1 MAVDYEKLRKKAKK
15 RDEEKQKKDAYEYSR
30 SMYEGAKKNRSNVSA
45 NTYKLYYDDYIK
57 NTKAYK
63 NEQKKGINDERKS
76 QLKAVLNMINP
87 LDSVSASEARKNYK
101 SAQKEKEKKQSA
113 YDKLKEEYEALN
125 GSKQKKN
132 LLMSEIGKVGE
143 TLYGNPYD
151 AERKNEVKQI
161 YNKSKQEAYEQQAYD
176 ADIKQKAREETAA
189 KNKNTLSKDKE
200 ISKKAEQAYR
210 YRNAIAEKSK
220 ASGADDMSS
229 AMLNAMGVGS
239 KGQNDINYSQKYN
252 NSLKELQSLINKKGY
267 KDIKAEDLIDY
278 YIANKNNEQQ
288 AKVIKGAEKAAQE
301 HPVIMQAARTLT
313 SPLRAQAN
321 IANTI
326 DMAVNGKSS
335 INGTADFI
343 TNAAYGTRK
352 GLEDKAAN
360 DGLINLA
367 GKKIGPISVNK
378 NNEIEILGNNMG
390 NVNSALY
397 DNIDQMAENVYN
409 SLLFGGGITG
419 GITASGKAE
428 KAKQALINGVFSTA
442 AMGDDISSQLASGS
456 SSGETIKSSVKS
468 ALINFLTEMVGA
480 PLEWADVKGNSTFGK
495 ILVSGLNE
503 GTEEIIG
510 NVVDRTYDQI
520 TQGQLSELSQ
530 LKRSY
535 LEQGLSEQE
544 ADKEVVKSMLAED
557 IFAALQAGF
566 AGAVMSGSEIAPNK
580 IIESTQNNIDNKK
593 LGAEAKAQS
602 NSDIQAIIDE
612 GLSKNKNSKAYKYAE
627 ELQAKVK
634 TSQANGDVLA
644 GASIYDEA
652 DYSKINEKRLGQLQT
667 EIVKEGFKENIATAI
682 EGEKNEDRIN
692 KAISKM
698 VNGFE
703 LSRYD
708 VKVIKDSEKAINAI
722 NEQFGSDFT
731 EKDIS
736 NDSLEA
742 LSTKL
747 KNGYADYSF
756 TYGGY
761 SKYQQRAE
769 NAKNAVLEENTPNVS
784 EYTQKPEETFTAEQQ
799 STNFKYNVNAVAIAS
814 NGNQAAVKIYGRHPF
829 EVSADRSNFK
839 VKTSAGDIDYNNILF
854 ENQTQQVLTN
864 EIINKNFGNSGA
876 NAVYVN
882 FDPNNLKGASV
893 STYVSQ
899 AKMLYDLGV
908 AKPDV
913 PFNEFVMRNPAFY
926 PAVKFL
932 GDKAI
937 NIYRS
942 GQTDAKSYD
951 TYIEE
956 QRKNKKSP
964 TKATRHIEGEYK
976 NISDSDSTIDDVF
989 ISVARKTR
997 VDIER
1002 HSDGR
1007 QGGNGQFI
1015 PSLAK
1020 IIINADGSGEYNALI
1035 HELGEFGLAYNEQ
1048 EYKNVQAAI
1057 RDWYVSY
1064 KGADNFNALV
1074 DAYIDTYTKAEGSKT
1089 RAEAIDELTNDA
1101 VSGLF
1106 STDEGVEQFSK
1117 WLSDNK
1123 TEAEKK
1129 SIIETIADFLK
1140 SVIEKIKSVIAT
1152 SNLQTAARTAMEME
1166 QKRADHIR
1174 KQFLNMLDN
1183 ASENLYG
1190 GVEAENN
1197 TKYSLDSYNK
1207 KQIDSFKNSKK
1218 IELYH
1223 SKEQLQKFVDDA
1235 RQHKNLN
1242 KKMYFGVISNE
1253 MAEYINNETGVDVKG
1268 YNVALRADNILK
1280 IFNSHGNETFEL
1292 SRGQRT
1298 ITDEDILKL
1307 PQLLNNI
1314 DYAEY
1319 AGKYNGMQNSN
1330 NDFINLKSSKDD
1342 TITIGAFKQ
1351 KKYLDLRIHTM
1362 YAKNKGNND
1371 DTANAKALASTS
1383 ETSVGNV
1390 SFNSSISKYSDN
1402 VKKFSLDVDSDGN
1415 ELSPA
1420 QAEYFKDSKVRDDNG
1435 NLLVVYHGTN
1445 NREETETWDAKS
1457 KQWNTEYKIFT
1468 KFKTPDWVDTSGF
1481 FFVDDYNNAGGYG
1494 STVYKVYLYIKNP
1507 LTIECRGQN
1516 YSNINFNGETHD
1528 TYEWAEYAKKKGYDG
1543 VIFRNVVDGA
1553 GYEYFEKPVNEFVI
1567 FNSNQAKNTD
1577 NLNPTSNPNIHFSID
1592 VPVEETRD
1600 LVAIHNTTESKLL
1613 SALELGGLPSPSIA
1627 IMKAQNISAN
1637 NEFGD
1642 ISLVFDKKT
1651 IDPQESNANKVYSSD
1666 AYTPISVKAEHKL
1679 NEKKAWDL
1687 YSKINNLVKQKL
1699 AYKPNASLFHP
1710 DNFKDQVDSAGSIAE
1725 LVNKYKNDYALKEL
1739 YLADKSE
1746 PVRDIVQR
1754 EKKTTLTSEDTDVF
1768 DFLNDNIKD
1777 TLQEIE
1783 NKPLL
1788 PSKLWVER
1796 YDSKIKQSIA
1806 DYYKSLIPGI
1816 SDENIDNIFNN
1827 SGEIKTAFQRK
1838 AFVKKAIDYLKNG
1851 AEKVELVSDDEATHN
1866 LIDDKIN
1873 QKEYESWLN
1882 DLFDGVVEKKGI
1894 WKGNDP
1900 FDESGER
1907 KNWEILYWDYNLENI
1922 VKAMNNQNAQGGNF
1936 LVSNIIGGSA
1946 KKYNNLD
1953 EVRNDESRLQNVN
1966 DEEYNQ
1972 IRNNLYKRFREIA
1985 QSMTK
1990 NDNPF
1995 AVADIIVDGVAKTE
2009 TKSGLANYLKTELK
2023 GWANYSDMAVDDIW
2037 TLVNDIRALPTSYF
2051 EAKPQRAVYF
2061 NEVYTAVIPDNASQ
2075 KLKNALKNAGVSYAE
2090 YKANNEQSRLDVVNS
2105 LEDIRFSRDVNID
2118 EFDEREYTNVKL
2130 SKAEYNKLYSEALT
2144 WDSDKVGKVCH
2155 KYLGGMHYCYV
2166 FDNDYN
2172 LIVLDKDVSKNIHE
2186 RRDINNVNSDR
2197 RNISGRYEIFEDFDG
2212 YNNSSIRYVENRRT
2226 TTNNDKLDKEKIQR
2240 ERDGY
2245 GRGNFEDVNY
2255 DKTSEEKYSRD
2266 VDYAEYAEL
2275 KRENKHL
2282 KEINEVLKHQ
2292 FELTN
2297 GREVST
2303 NSLLIAARKII
2314 KLTPTRMTGVDVEK
2328 EMKSWHTLDTSQ
2340 QFFNAAYDLAQKL
2353 VENEKQLK
2361 YQPTQEEQEML
2372 DYLKNTEIKLS
2383 DKQKEEVSY
2392 YFGSYGK
2399 YKNAARGKI
2408 NITENGIP
2416 LDDLANEMEELFGG
2430 LMPSDNSQDL
2440 PIALLDMVNTYKD
2453 KVIEN
2458 DYGYSKEEYLESL
2471 ANDILSY
2478 YFKTNLYETKADK
2491 NEKRFLSARSKY
2503 AQQISNYQKLLADEK
2518 AKHKKEFSEFRKEQ
2532 IKKNQDYRSNLY
2544 RDTVEYKA
2552 EYRQKQKEKRER
2564 SLLYKSFQKSTI
2576 RLAQLAKQD
2585 KKNHIPNNIVEA
2597 VKGIVNVISFGTK
2610 LDDKIYSKLY
2620 ALDRSFKSLNNNDD
2634 YEKVTEAYNG
2644 YIKNYIEQLQ
2654 TMIGDRNANQ
2664 LTLDELKMVDDLVRT
2679 TVQVCNNVNKIFY
2692 SERNKTI
2699 EQSVSKV
2706 EEELKQVNAKYKIDK
2721 GIIDSIKYGSMKP
2734 EYFFEYLGSDELLKL
2749 YHDVRKG
2756 EDTWAVTID
2765 NSKNYADDVREKYDW
2780 KSWDRKKRYDI
2791 TTSLGDK
2798 LNLNLEQLMAI
2809 YAMSNRKQTLNH
2821 IIHGGIVVTDK
2832 PKSAIQTL
2840 KDKSS
2845 KWNDSLTHR
2854 LSYSDISK
2862 IRSMLSD
2869 EQRNYVRDMV
2879 KYLSTDM
2886 AEKGNEISRRLYDVE
2901 LFKEENY
2908 YPARTAKNYMH
2919 RSSMETIGAKKIIN
2933 SGFTNAI
2940 VEKAKNPLLLE
2951 EFDNVWASHVDEM
2964 ASYNAFALPLENF
2977 DRVYNYHSSNG
2988 DEFSSIRTLVE
2999 NAYGKKATGYISDLL
3014 EDLNGGVVHEAG
3026 SDIVDKLTSIF
3037 KKNAVFASASVAI
3050 QQPSAIGRA
3059 LSIIDTKYFAKTT
3072 FTKRSYDEIK
3082 KYAPVAI
3089 IKEMGYFDT
3098 NMAQSTVDYLNNVD
3112 YKGKEKIAAF
3122 FKDGAFRDEVF
3133 GYTAS
3138 KADEITWS
3146 RIWNACKA
3154 ETKDKYPDLSTEES
3168 LQKAGER
3175 FTEVITKTQ
3184 VYDSVFS
3191 RSALMRS
3198 KNGAVKMATAFM
3210 AEPTTSLNMLVNAA
3224 VQAKRGKFSKG
3235 KATRIVASLVIA
3247 SVINALLQ
3255 SIVTA
3260 ARNDDDDKTYLEAY
3274 LAELIP
3280 NFIDNANPVNQ
3291 IAFVK
3296 DVANIF
3302 KGYDVTR
3309 ADMDSV
3315 GDLVSAVKNL
3325 WSDNLT
3331 PWKKVQN
3338 IAGALGAFIG
3348 WPIEN
3353 VMRDVRSVYNMVHKG
3368 LTIGLGVNK
3377 SALKSATMDSIKE
3390 SLVTDDVLAVFGLE
3404 LFPEKD
3410 KQQMIYEAIKDG
3422 DKEMYKR
3429 IADNVSNP
3437 DNYIKKGLIE
3447 NDERVATAGLAYLDG
3462 DIGTAIKTAKEL
3474 ESDGFDYEI
3483 AYKAIKAY
3491 SSEIQKAAGY
3501 KADSDDK
3508 KYKQSLETLISSG
3521 MDKETVEK
3529 AIDTVEIDEEQ
3540 DSKDSKF
3547 FTNNDLATA
3556 IYKNDLSTLKEMVE
3570 KNKQVD
3576 ISNGKSKE
3584 EAEDSAQNSIKSALV
3599 KGKKEIA
3606 QAGIDYSDN
3615 NIKTMIDV
3623 ADELENNYE
3632 YTTVIKAIKSYYSTM
3647 KSAKEALDDKDNDT
3661 YNQKLKELI
3670 ASGMDKSTVESA
3682 IKKIVVTDSDSQNE
3696 SQLFNEDDLSAAI
3709 ESGDNNTLNKVCES
3723 IKNVY
3728 IANGSSKDEAE
3739 EKLQQKIKKAKYGK
3753 RKTTNVLNA
3762 NNTQQIRSYINE
3774 KVNSYVDSG
3783 KSVKQSANYT
3793 RKSIDGILELRYKN
3807 GNADKKADVL
3817 TIMVKTGLYGDRRA
3831 AKQYADEHYLK

>member
-45 NTYKLYYDDYIK
+45 NMYKLYYDDYIK

-76 QLKAVLNMINP
+76 QLKAILNIINP
-87 LDSVSASEARKNYK
+87 ADGISASEAKKNYK

-176 ADIKQKAREETAA
+176 ADIKQKAKEETAA
-189 KNKNTLSKDKE
+189 KNKNALSKDKE
-200 ISKKAEQAYR
+200 ISKKAEQAYKFK
-210 YRNAIAEKSK
+210 NAIVEKNK

-239 KGQNDINYSQKYN
+239 KGQNDVDYSKKYN
-252 NSLKELQSLINKKGY
+252 DSLKELQSLINKKGY

-278 YIANKNNEQQ
+278 YVANKNNEQQ

-390 NVNSALY
+390 NVNAALY

-442 AMGDDISSQLASGS
+442 AMGDDMSSQLASGS

-580 IIESTQNNIDNKK
+580 IIESAQNNIDNKK

-634 TSQANGDVLA
+634 KSQAKGDVLA
-644 GASIYDEA
+644 GTSIYDEA
-652 DYSKINEKRLGQLQT
+652 DYSKLNEKRLGQLQS

-742 LSTKL
+742 LSAKL
-747 KNGYADYSF
+747 KNGYTDYSF

-769 NAKNAVLEENTPNVS
+769 NAQNAVLEENTPNVS
-784 EYTQKPEETFTAEQQ
+784 EYTQKPVETFTAEQQ
-799 STNFKYNVNAVAIAS
+799 SNNPKYNVNAVAITAD
-814 NGNQAAVKIYGRHPF
+814 GNQAEVKIYGKHPF

-839 VKTSAGDIDYNNILF
+839 VKTSAGDIDYNNISF
-854 ENQTQQVLTN
+854 KNQTQQVLTN

-913 PFNEFVMRNPAFY
+913 SFNEFVMRNPAFY
-926 PAVKFL
+926 SAVKFL

-964 TKATRHIEGEYK
+964 TKTTRHIEGEYK

-989 ISVARKTR
+989 TEVARKTR

-1048 EYKNVQAAI
+1048 EYKNVQSAI

-1106 STDEGVEQFSK
+1106 STDEGVEQFAK

-1152 SNLQTAARTAMEME
+1152 SNLQTAAKDAMEME
-1166 QKRADHIR
+1166 QKRANHIR

-1183 ASENLYG
+1183 ASNNLYNG
-1190 GVEAENN
+1190 TEIEYDTTSIKFSRNIEEYPYDMQTVIKDYLNSVDEKMLGFIDEFNS
-1197 TKYSLDSYNK
+1197 TKKFARHTISEVNK
-1207 KQIDSFKNSKK
+1207 KQIKDLKK
-1218 IELYH
+1218 IIGFDFTGYSNGINTNALKHIEKRHGKNGKADNSMKNKNDLARINYILENYDNVEVVDKS
-1223 SKEQLQKFVDDA
+1223 SKEF
-1235 RQHKNLN
+1235 NNSNN
-1242 KKMYFGVISNE
+1242 KSAQIILFKKKINGTYYLIESAAESKWKKLWVISAYINKNDTVTQVLNDAENVPQSYVRNE
-1253 MAEYINNETGVDVKG
+1253 LASPVSNDNVTQNKASVNNNETKFSLDVDRFSNDLRNAQLYQYDGYECFSKAKELYQRYQSGIANKNNFYVNTLADFKEISKRPKGKPDYVSYYFDKTGKRKISSEYWYNENGVVRGSDHWGEGISSCDWYLDGKARKG
-1268 YNVALRADNILK
+1268 YKRYGEARWEEFTLQTKTVQYDGKEFLTAFDNSYGKNSLGKPIYK
-1280 IFNSHGNETFEL
+1280 IG
-1292 SRGQRT
+1292 
-1298 ITDEDILKL
+1298 D
-1307 PQLLNNI
+1307 
-1314 DYAEY
+1314 DYINY
-1319 AGKYNGMQNSN
+1319 DKY
-1330 NDFINLKSSKDD
+1330 L
-1342 TITIGAFKQ
+1342 
-1351 KKYLDLRIHTM
+1351 KKYTKVENVDIPGT
-1362 YAKNKGNND
+1362 
-1371 DTANAKALASTS
+1371 DT
-1383 ETSVGNV
+1383 
-1390 SFNSSISKYSDN
+1390 
-1402 VKKFSLDVDSDGN
+1402 KFSLDVDSDGN
-1415 ELSPA
+1415 KLTQQ
-1420 QAEYFKDSKVRDDNG
+1420 QAEYFKNSKVRDEDG
-1435 NLLVVYHGTN
+1435 NLLKVYHGTSESFTVFDKTKGRAN
-1445 NREETETWDAKS
+1445 MDIQGMFFSPWELDAKGYGENVNAYYINITNPAS
-1457 KQWNTEYKIFT
+1457 EQMGYKALR
-1468 KFKTPDWVDTSGF
+1468 KFQGQ
-1481 FFVDDYNNAGGYG
+1481 NNAG
-1494 STVYKVYLYIKNP
+1494 VKAREYLES
-1507 LTIECRGQN
+1507 L
-1516 YSNINFNGETHD
+1516 
-1528 TYEWAEYAKKKGYDG
+1528 GYDG
-1543 VIFRNVVDGA
+1543 VNNGDE
-1553 GYEYFEKPVNEFVI
+1553 EYI
-1567 FNSNQAKNTD
+1567 AFNSNQIKLAD
-1577 NLNPTSNPNIHFSID
+1577 NLTPT
-1592 VPVEETRD
+1592 
-1600 LVAIHNTTESKLL
+1600 
-1613 SALELGGLPSPSIA
+1613 
-1627 IMKAQNISAN
+1627 
-1637 NEFGD
+1637 
-1642 ISLVFDKKT
+1642 
-1651 IDPQESNANKVYSSD
+1651 
-1666 AYTPISVKAEHKL
+1666 
-1679 NEKKAWDL
+1679 
-1687 YSKINNLVKQKL
+1687 
-1699 AYKPNASLFHP
+1699 
-1710 DNFKDQVDSAGSIAE
+1710 
-1725 LVNKYKNDYALKEL
+1725 
-1739 YLADKSE
+1739 
-1746 PVRDIVQR
+1746 
-1754 EKKTTLTSEDTDVF
+1754 
-1768 DFLNDNIKD
+1768 
-1777 TLQEIE
+1777 E
-1783 NKPLL
+1783 N
-1788 PSKLWVER
+1788 
-1796 YDSKIKQSIA
+1796 
-1806 DYYKSLIPGI
+1806 
-1816 SDENIDNIFNN
+1816 
-1827 SGEIKTAFQRK
+1827 
-1838 AFVKKAIDYLKNG
+1838 
-1851 AEKVELVSDDEATHN
+1851 
-1866 LIDDKIN
+1866 
-1873 QKEYESWLN
+1873 
-1882 DLFDGVVEKKGI
+1882 
-1894 WKGNDP
+1894 
-1900 FDESGER
+1900 
-1907 KNWEILYWDYNLENI
+1907 
-1922 VKAMNNQNAQGGNF
+1922 
-1936 LVSNIIGGSA
+1936 
-1946 KKYNNLD
+1946 
-1953 EVRNDESRLQNVN
+1953 
-1966 DEEYNQ
+1966 
-1972 IRNNLYKRFREIA
+1972 
-1985 QSMTK
+1985 
-1990 NDNPF
+1990 
-1995 AVADIIVDGVAKTE
+1995 
-2009 TKSGLANYLKTELK
+2009 
-2023 GWANYSDMAVDDIW
+2023 
-2037 TLVNDIRALPTSYF
+2037 
-2051 EAKPQRAVYF
+2051 
-2061 NEVYTAVIPDNASQ
+2061 
-2075 KLKNALKNAGVSYAE
+2075 
-2090 YKANNEQSRLDVVNS
+2090 
-2105 LEDIRFSRDVNID
+2105 EDIRFSRDVNYSYNELIKKPDMKITEID
-2118 EFDEREYTNVKL
+2118 DSIDYKANSISRKNVIETAINNAKEIGRVNENGNVVIYVDDIKTDIIVSKSAIRHSLDRRLSINAPVVINVGNILKNSIRINELVPRNKYIENSYALIGIAKNNNNEPYVVSFVVNRHSNEIQSIDVLYAVNAKKEVAALDEPEFRPINGT
-2130 SKAEYNKLYSEALT
+2130 ALT
-2144 WDSDKVGKVCH
+2144 TSTISISNLLDYVNNYFPDILPESVLK
-2155 KYLGGMHYCYV
+2155 HYGY
-2166 FDNDYN
+2166 
-2172 LIVLDKDVSKNIHE
+2172 SSRPEGNIGE
-2186 RRDINNVNSDR
+2186 SAL
-2197 RNISGRYEIFEDFDG
+2197 F
-2212 YNNSSIRYVENRRT
+2212 
-2226 TTNNDKLDKEKIQR
+2226 
-2240 ERDGY
+2240 
-2245 GRGNFEDVNY
+2245 
-2255 DKTSEEKYSRD
+2255 SRD
-2266 VDYAEYAEL
+2266 VDYADYAEL

-2314 KLTPTRMTGVDVEK
+2314 KLTPTRMTGVDVAK

-2340 QFFNAAYDLAQKL
+2340 QFFNAAYDLANKL
-2353 VENEKQLK
+2353 VENEKQIK

-2392 YFGSYGK
+2392 YFGTYGK

-2430 LMPSDNSQDL
+2430 LMPSDNSQDM

-2491 NEKRFLSARSKY
+2491 NEKRFLKARSKY
-2503 AQQISNYQKLLADEK
+2503 AQQISDYQKLLADEK

-2532 IKKNQDYRSNLY
+2532 IRKNQDYRSNLY

-2552 EYRQKQKEKRER
+2552 EYRQHQKEKRER

-2644 YIKNYIEQLQ
+2644 YIRNYIEQLQ

-2749 YHDVRKG
+2749 YRDVRKG

-2765 NSKNYADDVREKYDW
+2765 NSKNYADDVRKKYDW

-2988 DEFSSIRTLVE
+2988 DEFNSIRTLVE

-3026 SDIVDKLTSIF
+3026 SDIVDKLTSMF

-3098 NMAQSTVDYLNNVD
+3098 NMAQSTVDYLNNID
-3112 YKGKEKIAAF
+3112 YKGREKIAAF

-3146 RIWNACKA
+3146 HIWNACKA
-3154 ETKDKYPDLSTEES
+3154 EAKDKYPNLSTEES

-3210 AEPTTSLNMLVNAA
+3210 AEPTTSLNMLFNAA
-3224 VQAKRGKFSKG
+3224 VQAKRGKFSKK

-3338 IAGALGAFIG
+3338 IAGALGTFIG

-3377 SALKSATMDSIKE
+3377 SALKSATMDGIKE
-3390 SLVTDDVLAVFGLE
+3390 SLVTDDVLAVFGLD

-3422 DKEMYKR
+3422 NNDMYKR

-3447 NDERVATAGLAYLDG
+3447 NDERVAKAGLAYLDG
-3462 DIGTAIKTAKEL
+3462 DIGTAINTAKEL
-3474 ESDGFDYEI
+3474 ESDGFDYEL

-3521 MDKETVEK
+3521 TDKETVEK

-3615 NIKTMIDV
+3615 NIKAMIDV

-3647 KSAKEALDDKDNDT
+3647 KSAKEALDDKDDDT

-3709 ESGDNNTLNKVCES
+3709 ESGDNNTLNKVCEN

>member
-1 MAVDYEKLRKKAKK
+1 MAIDFDTLRKKAKK

-30 SMYEGAKKNRSNVSA
+30 SMYEGAKKNRSK

-76 QLKAVLNMINP
+76 QLKAILNIINP
-87 LDSVSASEARKNYK
+87 ADGISASEAKKNYK

-113 YDKLKEEYEALN
+113 YDKLKEEYETLN

-189 KNKNTLSKDKE
+189 KNKNALSKDNE

-210 YRNAIAEKSK
+210 YRNAIAEKNK

-239 KGQNDINYSQKYN
+239 KGQNDVDYSKKYN
-252 NSLKELQSLINKKGY
+252 DSLKELQSLINKKGY

-278 YIANKNNEQQ
+278 YVANKNNEQQ

-390 NVNSALY
+390 NVNAALY

-442 AMGDDISSQLASGS
+442 AMGDDMSSQLASGS
-456 SSGETIKSSVKS
+456 SSGETIKSSVKG

-580 IIESTQNNIDNKK
+580 IIESAQNNIDNKK

-652 DYSKINEKRLGQLQT
+652 DYSKLNEKRLGQLQT

-742 LSTKL
+742 LSAKL
-747 KNGYADYSF
+747 KNGYTDYSF

-769 NAKNAVLEENTPNVS
+769 NAQNAVLEENTPNVS
-784 EYTQKPEETFTAEQQ
+784 EYTQKPVETFTVEQQ
-799 STNFKYNVNAVAIAS
+799 SNNPKYNANAVAIAS

-839 VKTSAGDIDYNNILF
+839 VKTSAGDIDYNNISF

-876 NAVYVN
+876 NAVFVN
-882 FDPNNLKGASV
+882 FDPNNLKGASM

-951 TYIEE
+951 AYIEE

-989 ISVARKTR
+989 LSVARKTR

-1048 EYKNVQAAI
+1048 EYKNVQLAI
-1057 RDWYVSY
+1057 RDWYVNY

-1106 STDEGVEQFSK
+1106 STDEGVEQFAK

-1129 SIIETIADFLK
+1129 SIIETITDFLK
-1140 SVIEKIKSVIAT
+1140 SVIEKIKNVIAT
-1152 SNLQTAARTAMEME
+1152 SNLQTAARDAMEME

-1183 ASENLYG
+1183 ASNNLYNG
-1190 GVEAENN
+1190 TEVEEKNANALNVEF
-1197 TKYSLDSYNK
+1197 DSSTNF
-1207 KQIDSFKNSKK
+1207 DKNMRYVANMKPVADLTGKEFAKGDTDLVTQVCEYFNSIGNK
-1218 IELYH
+1218 IE
-1223 SKEQLQKFVDDA
+1223 SKYGTIV
-1235 RQHKNLN
+1235 LN
-1242 KKMYFGVISNE
+1242 R
-1253 MAEYINNETGVDVKG
+1253 TGVK
-1268 YNVALRADNILK
+1268 
-1280 IFNSHGNETFEL
+1280 
-1292 SRGQRT
+1292 
-1298 ITDEDILKL
+1298 
-1307 PQLLNNI
+1307 
-1314 DYAEY
+1314 
-1319 AGKYNGMQNSN
+1319 
-1330 NDFINLKSSKDD
+1330 
-1342 TITIGAFKQ
+1342 
-1351 KKYLDLRIHTM
+1351 
-1362 YAKNKGNND
+1362 
-1371 DTANAKALASTS
+1371 
-1383 ETSVGNV
+1383 
-1390 SFNSSISKYSDN
+1390 SSISHGIGRKKAVAFKAVPDVIKNGRIIDYTNNYKNGKKDRAVFAAPLKMNSEEYYLAAVVEIDKDKNSFYLHEVALKNKKDTLPFKTEPRHESGLLSDN
-1402 VKKFSLDVDSDGN
+1402 VSIYSLLNKLQNVNNNDTKFSLDI
-1415 ELSPA
+1415 PI
-1420 QAEYFKDSKVRDDNG
+1420 
-1435 NLLVVYHGTN
+1435 
-1445 NREETETWDAKS
+1445 EETKE
-1457 KQWNTEYKIFT
+1457 
-1468 KFKTPDWVDTSGF
+1468 
-1481 FFVDDYNNAGGYG
+1481 
-1494 STVYKVYLYIKNP
+1494 
-1507 LTIECRGQN
+1507 
-1516 YSNINFNGETHD
+1516 
-1528 TYEWAEYAKKKGYDG
+1528 
-1543 VIFRNVVDGA
+1543 
-1553 GYEYFEKPVNEFVI
+1553 
-1567 FNSNQAKNTD
+1567 
-1577 NLNPTSNPNIHFSID
+1577 
-1592 VPVEETRD
+1592 

-1725 LVNKYKNDYALKEL
+1725 LVNKYKNNYAFKEL

-1827 SGEIKTAFQRK
+1827 SDEIKTAFQRK

-1851 AEKVELVSDDEATHN
+1851 VEKVELVSDDEATRN
-1866 LIDDKIN
+1866 LIDNKIN

-1900 FDESGER
+1900 FAESGNR
-1907 KNWEILYWDYNLENI
+1907 KNWESLYWDYNLENI

-1953 EVRNDESRLQNVN
+1953 EVRNDKSRLQNVN
-1966 DEEYNQ
+1966 DEKYNQ
-1972 IRNNLYKRFREIA
+1972 IRNNLYKRFQEIA

-2105 LEDIRFSRDVNID
+2105 LEDVRFSRDVNID
-2118 EFDEREYTNVKL
+2118 EFDETEYTNVKL
-2130 SKAEYNKLYSEALT
+2130 SKAKYNKLYSEALT
-2144 WDSDKVGKVCH
+2144 WDSDKVGQICYKCFNN
-2155 KYLGGMHYCYV
+2155 KRYYYILNEDYDIKILGVYNS
-2166 FDNDYN
+2166 NDKKGAEY
-2172 LIVLDKDVSKNIHE
+2172 KNVD
-2186 RRDINNVNSDR
+2186 RKR
-2197 RNISGRYEIFEDFDG
+2197 RNISGRHEV
-2212 YNNSSIRYVENRRT
+2212 SENTNGNDRSHNGFVSNGRT
-2226 TTNNDKLDKEKIQR
+2226 ATNNAELNKEEIQR
-2240 ERDGY
+2240 EGDGN
-2245 GRGNFEDVNY
+2245 RTRIVENDDN
-2255 DKTSEEKYSRD
+2255 DNLSEEKYSRD

-2314 KLTPTRMTGVDVEK
+2314 KLTPTRMTGVDVAK

-2353 VENEKQLK
+2353 VENEKQIK

-2408 NITENGIP
+2408 NITENGIL

-2430 LMPSDNSQDL
+2430 LMPSDNSQDM
-2440 PIALLDMVNTYKD
+2440 PIALLDMVNTYKN

-2491 NEKRFLSARSKY
+2491 NEKRFLKARSKY

-2532 IKKNQDYRSNLY
+2532 VHKNQQYRSDLY
-2544 RDTVEYKA
+2544 RDTIQYKAEFRKNFKEEKLKA
-2552 EYRQKQKEKRER
+2552 EYRKRIKR
-2564 SLLYKSFQKSTI
+2564 NLL
-2576 RLAQLAKQD
+2576 RLASLAKQT
-2585 KKNHIPNNIVEA
+2585 KTKHIPNNMVESVRDLCYTVTTDTKFDDKILDK
-2597 VKGIVNVISFGTK
+2597 VKNLNDSFTRLSADKTDTYHYITNLYNEWLMKDLAALENSIGNKTVAMLNSTELSK
-2610 LDDKIYSKLY
+2610 LDDIISMTLTTIGKANKL
-2620 ALDRSFKSLNNNDD
+2620 F
-2634 YEKVTEAYNG
+2634 G
-2644 YIKNYIEQLQ
+2644 Y
-2654 TMIGDRNANQ
+2654 
-2664 LTLDELKMVDDLVRT
+2664 
-2679 TVQVCNNVNKIFY
+2679 
-2692 SERNKTI
+2692 ERNKTI
-2699 EQSVSKV
+2699 EKSVSKV
-2706 EEELKQVNAKYKIDK
+2706 KEEIESISVKQINNRYLRSL
-2721 GIIDSIKYGSMKP
+2721 GYNSMKP

-2749 YHDVRKG
+2749 YRDVRKG
-2756 EDTWAVTID
+2756 EDTWAVTISD
-2765 NSKNYADDVREKYDW
+2765 SKNFANDIREKYNW
-2780 KSWDRKKRYDI
+2780 KSWNFDKI
-2791 TTSLGDK
+2791 TEYKSLLGEK
-2798 LNLNLEQLMAI
+2798 LKFDLQDLMSLYAFSRREQA
-2809 YAMSNRKQTLNH
+2809 KNH
-2821 IIHGGIVVTDK
+2821 ILHGGIKFADTKNKKKSNEYSTHKLSKQDLKYLTD
-2832 PKSAIQTL
+2832 L
-2840 KDKSS
+2840 
-2845 KWNDSLTHR
+2845 LTE
-2854 LSYSDISK
+2854 
-2862 IRSMLSD
+2862 
-2869 EQRNYVRDMV
+2869 EQKAYVRDMV

-2886 AEKGNEISRRLYDVE
+2886 AENGNEVTRQLYDVE

-2908 YPARTAKNYMH
+2908 FPMKVDGDSVKEKSTEVKGSKKIKNSGMTNATV
-2919 RSSMETIGAKKIIN
+2919 EGAKQALILN
-2933 SGFTNAI
+2933 GF
-2940 VEKAKNPLLLE
+2940 
-2951 EFDNVWASHVDEM
+2951 DSVWAGHVDEM
-2964 ASYNAFALPLENF
+2964 AKYHAFTLPLENF
-2977 DRVYNYHSSNG
+2977 DKVYNYSDIDDSDNLT
-2988 DEFSSIRTLVE
+2988 SIKEKIE
-2999 NAYGKKATGYISDLL
+2999 NNYGNEAISYISKLI
-3014 EDLNGGVVHEAG
+3014 ENINGGVVREPG
-3026 SDIVDKLTSIF
+3026 TDIADKFVSMF

-3122 FKDGAFRDEVF
+3122 FKDGAYRDEVF
-3133 GYTAS
+3133 GYVAS

-3146 RIWNACKA
+3146 HIWNACKA

-3210 AEPTTSLNMLVNAA
+3210 AEPTTSLNMLFNAT
-3224 VQAKRGKFSKG
+3224 VQAKRGKFSKK
-3235 KATRIVASLVIA
+3235 KASRIVASLVIA

-3260 ARNDDDDKTYLEAY
+3260 ARNDDDDKTYAEKY
-3274 LAELIP
+3274 IAELIP

-3291 IAFVK
+3291 IAFLK
-3296 DVANIF
+3296 DAISVF
-3302 KGYDVTR
+3302 QGYDVTR
-3309 ADMDSV
+3309 ADMSV
-3315 GDLVSAVKNL
+3315 FSDLYNSIHNL
-3325 WSDNLT
+3325 NSDNLT
-3331 PWKKVQN
+3331 YTQK
-3338 IAGALGAFIG
+3338 IESLAGSIGAFFG
-3348 WPIEN
+3348 LPIKNVIRDINSVEN
-3353 VMRDVRSVYNMVHKG
+3353 VIKG
-3368 LTIGLGVNK
+3368 AKNGNSFNLSMAK
-3377 SALKSATMDSIKE
+3377 EATQSEIKE
-3390 SLVTDDVLAVFGLE
+3390 ALLTDDVLAVFGLD

-3422 DKEMYKR
+3422 NNEMYKR

-3462 DIGTAIKTAKEL
+3462 DIGTAINTAKEL
-3474 ESDGFDYEI
+3474 ESDGFDYEL

-3508 KYKQSLETLISSG
+3508 KYKQSLEMLISSG
-3521 MDKETVEK
+3521 TDKETVEK
-3529 AIDTVEIDEEQ
+3529 AIDTVETDEEQ
-3540 DSKDSKF
+3540 DSKDSKLYNK
-3547 FTNNDLATA
+3547 TDLINALNSGDKSVLKTVIDSNIAT
-3556 IYKNDLSTLKEMVE
+3556 
-3570 KNKQVD
+3570 D
-3576 ISNGKSKE
+3576 ISNGKTKT
-3584 EAEDSAQNSIKSALV
+3584 EAERSIKSSLKSAF
-3599 KGKKEIA
+3599 KEEYLA
-3606 QAGIDYSDN
+3606 ADN
-3615 NIKTMIDV
+3615 SKRSQIKTKLKSTGYFD
-3623 ADELENNYE
+3623 DEDFTNWEASSYNTEAMVEAFKSNDTKNIRNY
-3632 YTTVIKAIKSYYSTM
+3632 VDNRIKA
-3647 KSAKEALDDKDNDT
+3647 
-3661 YNQKLKELI
+3661 
-3670 ASGMDKSTVESA
+3670 
-3682 IKKIVVTDSDSQNE
+3682 
-3696 SQLFNEDDLSAAI
+3696 
-3709 ESGDNNTLNKVCES
+3709 KV
-3723 IKNVY
+3723 
-3728 IANGSSKDEAE
+3728 ANGMTQDNAVFGIRTSITN
-3739 EKLQQKIKKAKYGK
+3739 QYKAKF
-3753 RKTTNVLNA
+3753 
-3762 NNTQQIRSYINE
+3762 I
-3774 KVNSYVDSG
+3774 
-3783 KSVKQSANYT
+3783 
-3793 RKSIDGILELRYKN
+3793 N
-3807 GNADKKADVL
+3807 GNADEKAKII
-3817 TIMVKTGLYGDRRA
+3817 TIMTKTGLYGNRTDVINYIN
-3831 AKQYADEHYLK
+3831 KYWLK

>member
-1 MAVDYEKLRKKAKK
+1 MAIDFDTLRKKAKK

-30 SMYEGAKKNRSNVSA
+30 SMYEGAKNNRSNVSA

-113 YDKLKEEYEALN
+113 YDKLKEEYETLN

-176 ADIKQKAREETAA
+176 ADIKQKAREETSA
-189 KNKNTLSKDKE
+189 KNKNALSKDKE
-200 ISKKAEQAYR
+200 ISKKAEQAYKFK
-210 YRNAIAEKSK
+210 NAIVEKNK

-229 AMLNAMGVGS
+229 AMLNVMGVGS
-239 KGQNDINYSQKYN
+239 KGKNDVDYSKKYN
-252 NSLKELQSLINKKGY
+252 DSLKELQSLINKKGY

-278 YIANKNNEQQ
+278 YVANKNNEQQ

-442 AMGDDISSQLASGS
+442 AMGDDISSQLESGS

-566 AGAVMSGSEIAPNK
+566 AGAVMSGSEIAPNN
-580 IIESTQNNIDNKK
+580 IIESAQNNIDNKK

-634 TSQANGDVLA
+634 KNQANGDVLA

-652 DYSKINEKRLGQLQT
+652 DYSKLNEKRLGQLQS

-692 KAISKM
+692 KVINKM

-742 LSTKL
+742 LSAKL
-747 KNGYADYSF
+747 KNGYTDYSF

-769 NAKNAVLEENTPNVS
+769 NAQNAVLEENTPNVS
-784 EYTQKPEETFTAEQQ
+784 EYTQKPAETLTAEQQ
-799 STNFKYNVNAVAIAS
+799 SNDLKYNVNAVAIAS

-829 EVSADRSNFK
+829 EVSADRSNIK
-839 VKTSAGDIDYNNILF
+839 LKTSAGDIDYNNISF

-951 TYIEE
+951 AYIEE

-989 ISVARKTR
+989 TEVARKTR

-1048 EYKNVQAAI
+1048 EYKNVQSAI

-1064 KGADNFNALV
+1064 KGADNFNSLV

-1106 STDEGVEQFSK
+1106 STDEGVEQFAK

-1152 SNLQTAARTAMEME
+1152 SNLQTAARNAMEME

-1174 KQFLNMLDN
+1174 KQFLDMLDN
-1183 ASENLYG
+1183 ASNNLYNGTEVEENTKNSIKVTRSMPIERQVEEIINGKLNGSNSLYIGNVNSIVNNDLPFAMHSGDLKKSNRNKANNPHYAAHGISIGWLKKINENLSKAVMYVDNG
-1190 GVEAENN
+1190 EKITFITNTQMKDTNGNDSIIVAGVWLNQKIDNDSVNLVKSIYA
-1197 TKYSLDSYNK
+1197 LDSAKIRIANFAQKGTLVIENK
-1207 KQIDSFKNSKK
+1207 
-1218 IELYH
+1218 
-1223 SKEQLQKFVDDA
+1223 
-1235 RQHKNLN
+1235 N
-1242 KKMYFGVISNE
+1242 KADKTLHALGFNTSQRERIISLAKDNI
-1253 MAEYINNETGVDVKG
+1253 ANNASNVNNNET
-1268 YNVALRADNILK
+1268 
-1280 IFNSHGNETFEL
+1280 
-1292 SRGQRT
+1292 
-1298 ITDEDILKL
+1298 
-1307 PQLLNNI
+1307 
-1314 DYAEY
+1314 
-1319 AGKYNGMQNSN
+1319 
-1330 NDFINLKSSKDD
+1330 
-1342 TITIGAFKQ
+1342 
-1351 KKYLDLRIHTM
+1351 
-1362 YAKNKGNND
+1362 
-1371 DTANAKALASTS
+1371 
-1383 ETSVGNV
+1383 
-1390 SFNSSISKYSDN
+1390 
-1402 VKKFSLDVDSDGN
+1402 KFSLDVDRFLNDLRNAQLYQYNGYELFSKAEELYQRYQSGIANKNNFYVNTLADFKEISKRPKGKPDYVSYYFDKTGKRKISSEYWYNENGVVRGSDHWGEGISSCDWYLDGKARKGYKHYGEAKWEEFTLQTKTVQYDGKEFLTAFDN
-1415 ELSPA
+1415 SYGKNSLGKPI
-1420 QAEYFKDSKVRDDNG
+1420 YKIGDDYINYDKYLKKYTKVENVDIP
-1435 NLLVVYHGTN
+1435 GTDTKFSLDIPI
-1445 NREETETWDAKS
+1445 EETKE
-1457 KQWNTEYKIFT
+1457 
-1468 KFKTPDWVDTSGF
+1468 
-1481 FFVDDYNNAGGYG
+1481 
-1494 STVYKVYLYIKNP
+1494 
-1507 LTIECRGQN
+1507 
-1516 YSNINFNGETHD
+1516 
-1528 TYEWAEYAKKKGYDG
+1528 
-1543 VIFRNVVDGA
+1543 
-1553 GYEYFEKPVNEFVI
+1553 
-1567 FNSNQAKNTD
+1567 
-1577 NLNPTSNPNIHFSID
+1577 
-1592 VPVEETRD
+1592 

-1725 LVNKYKNDYALKEL
+1725 LVNKYKNDYAFKEL

-1777 TLQEIE
+1777 TLQEIK

-1827 SGEIKTAFQRK
+1827 SDEIKTAFQRK

-1866 LIDDKIN
+1866 LIDNKIN

-1907 KNWEILYWDYNLENI
+1907 KNWESLYWDYNLENI

-2303 NSLLIAARKII
+2303 NSLLKAARKII
-2314 KLTPTRMTGVDVEK
+2314 KLTPTRMTGADVEK

-2440 PIALLDMVNTYKD
+2440 PIALLDMVNTYKN

-2458 DYGYSKEEYLESL
+2458 VYGYSKEEYLESL

-2491 NEKRFLSARSKY
+2491 NEKRFQKARSKY

-2518 AKHKKEFSEFRKEQ
+2518 AKHKKEFSEFREEQ
-2532 IKKNQDYRSNLY
+2532 VHKNQQYRSDLY
-2544 RDTVEYKA
+2544 RDTIQYKAEFRKNFKEEKLKA
-2552 EYRQKQKEKRER
+2552 EYRKRIKR
-2564 SLLYKSFQKSTI
+2564 NLL
-2576 RLAQLAKQD
+2576 RLASLAKQT
-2585 KKNHIPNNIVEA
+2585 KTKHIPNNMVESVRDLCYTVTTDTKFDDKILDK
-2597 VKGIVNVISFGTK
+2597 VKNLNDSFTRLSADKTDTYHYITNLYNEWLMKDLAALENSIGNKTVAMLNSTELSK
-2610 LDDKIYSKLY
+2610 LDDIISMTLTTIGKANKL
-2620 ALDRSFKSLNNNDD
+2620 F
-2634 YEKVTEAYNG
+2634 G
-2644 YIKNYIEQLQ
+2644 Y
-2654 TMIGDRNANQ
+2654 
-2664 LTLDELKMVDDLVRT
+2664 
-2679 TVQVCNNVNKIFY
+2679 
-2692 SERNKTI
+2692 ERNKTI
-2699 EQSVSKV
+2699 EKSVSKV
-2706 EEELKQVNAKYKIDK
+2706 KEEIESISVKQINNRYLRSL
-2721 GIIDSIKYGSMKP
+2721 GYNSMKP

-2749 YHDVRKG
+2749 YRDVRKG
-2756 EDTWAVTID
+2756 EDTWAVTISD
-2765 NSKNYADDVREKYDW
+2765 SKNFANDIREKYNW
-2780 KSWDRKKRYDI
+2780 KSWNFDKI
-2791 TTSLGDK
+2791 TEYKSLLGEK
-2798 LNLNLEQLMAI
+2798 LKFDLQDLMSLYAFSRREQA
-2809 YAMSNRKQTLNH
+2809 KNH
-2821 IIHGGIVVTDK
+2821 ILHGGIKFADTKNKKKSNKYSTHKLSKQDLKYLTD
-2832 PKSAIQTL
+2832 L
-2840 KDKSS
+2840 
-2845 KWNDSLTHR
+2845 LTE
-2854 LSYSDISK
+2854 
-2862 IRSMLSD
+2862 
-2869 EQRNYVRDMV
+2869 EQKEYVRDMV

-2886 AEKGNEISRRLYDVE
+2886 AEKGNEVTRQLYDVE

-2908 YPARTAKNYMH
+2908 FPMKVDGDSVKEKSTEVKGTKKIKNSGMTNATV
-2919 RSSMETIGAKKIIN
+2919 EGAKQALILN
-2933 SGFTNAI
+2933 GF
-2940 VEKAKNPLLLE
+2940 
-2951 EFDNVWASHVDEM
+2951 DSVWAGHVDEM
-2964 ASYNAFALPLENF
+2964 AKYHAFTLPLENF
-2977 DRVYNYHSSNG
+2977 DKVYNYSDIDDSDNLT
-2988 DEFSSIRTLVE
+2988 SIKEKIE
-2999 NAYGKKATGYISDLL
+2999 NNYGNEAISYISKLI
-3014 EDLNGGVVHEAG
+3014 ENINGGVVREPG
-3026 SDIVDKLTSIF
+3026 TDIADKFVSMF

-3098 NMAQSTVDYLNNVD
+3098 NMAQSTVDYLNNID

-3146 RIWNACKA
+3146 HIWNACKA
-3154 ETKDKYPDLSTEES
+3154 ETKDKYPNLSTEES

-3198 KNGAVKMATAFM
+3198 KNGTVKMATAFM
-3210 AEPTTSLNMLVNAA
+3210 AEPTTSLNMLFNAT
-3224 VQAKRGKFSKG
+3224 VQAKRGKFSKK

-3260 ARNDDDDKTYLEAY
+3260 ARNDDDDKTYAEKY
-3274 LAELIP
+3274 IAELIP
-3280 NFIDNANPVNQ
+3280 NFIDNANPINQ
-3291 IAFVK
+3291 IAFIK
-3296 DVANIF
+3296 DAISVF
-3302 KGYDVTR
+3302 QGYDVTR
-3309 ADMDSV
+3309 ADMSV
-3315 GDLVSAVKNL
+3315 FSDLYNSIHNL
-3325 WSDNLT
+3325 NSDNLT
-3331 PWKKVQN
+3331 YTQK
-3338 IAGALGAFIG
+3338 IESLAGSIGAFFG
-3348 WPIEN
+3348 LPIKNVIRDINSVEN
-3353 VMRDVRSVYNMVHKG
+3353 VIKG
-3368 LTIGLGVNK
+3368 AKNGNSFNPSMAK
-3377 SALKSATMDSIKE
+3377 EAAQPEIKE
-3390 SLVTDDVLAVFGLE
+3390 ALLTDDVLAVFGLD

-3410 KQQMIYEAIKDG
+3410 KQQMIYEAIMDG
-3422 DKEMYKR
+3422 NNDMYKR
-3429 IADNVSNP
+3429 IADNVSDP

-3462 DIGTAIKTAKEL
+3462 DIGTAINTAKEL

-3483 AYKAIKAY
+3483 AYKAIKSY

-3501 KADSDDK
+3501 KADSDEK

-3521 MDKETVEK
+3521 TDKETVEK

-3540 DSKDSKF
+3540 DSKDSKLYNK
-3547 FTNNDLATA
+3547 TDLINALNSGDKSILKTVIDGNIAT
-3556 IYKNDLSTLKEMVE
+3556 
-3570 KNKQVD
+3570 D
-3576 ISNGKSKE
+3576 ISNGKTKT
-3584 EAEDSAQNSIKSALV
+3584 EAEKSIKSSLKSAF
-3599 KGKKEIA
+3599 KEEYLA
-3606 QAGIDYSDN
+3606 ADN
-3615 NIKTMIDV
+3615 SKRSQIKTKLKSTGYFD
-3623 ADELENNYE
+3623 DEDFTNWEASSYNTEAMVEAFKSNDTKSIRNY
-3632 YTTVIKAIKSYYSTM
+3632 VDNRIKAKVANGMTQ
-3647 KSAKEALDDKDNDT
+3647 DNAVFGIRT
-3661 YNQKLKELI
+3661 
-3670 ASGMDKSTVESA
+3670 S
-3682 IKKIVVTDSDSQNE
+3682 
-3696 SQLFNEDDLSAAI
+3696 
-3709 ESGDNNTLNKVCES
+3709 
-3723 IKNVY
+3723 
-3728 IANGSSKDEAE
+3728 IAN
-3739 EKLQQKIKKAKYGK
+3739 QY
-3753 RKTTNVLNA
+3753 KTKF
-3762 NNTQQIRSYINE
+3762 I
-3774 KVNSYVDSG
+3774 
-3783 KSVKQSANYT
+3783 
-3793 RKSIDGILELRYKN
+3793 N
-3807 GNADKKADVL
+3807 GNADEKAKII
-3817 TIMVKTGLYGDRRA
+3817 TIMTKTGLYGNRTDVINYIN
-3831 AKQYADEHYLK
+3831 KYWLK

>member
-1 MAVDYEKLRKKAKK
+1 M
-15 RDEEKQKKDAYEYSR
+15 
-30 SMYEGAKKNRSNVSA
+30 
-45 NTYKLYYDDYIK
+45 
-57 NTKAYK
+57 
-63 NEQKKGINDERKS
+63 
-76 QLKAVLNMINP
+76 LK
-87 LDSVSASEARKNYK
+87 
-101 SAQKEKEKKQSA
+101 
-113 YDKLKEEYEALN
+113 
-125 GSKQKKN
+125 
-132 LLMSEIGKVGE
+132 
-143 TLYGNPYD
+143 
-151 AERKNEVKQI
+151 
-161 YNKSKQEAYEQQAYD
+161 
-176 ADIKQKAREETAA
+176 
-189 KNKNTLSKDKE
+189 
-200 ISKKAEQAYR
+200 
-210 YRNAIAEKSK
+210 
-220 ASGADDMSS
+220 
-229 AMLNAMGVGS
+229 
-239 KGQNDINYSQKYN
+239 
-252 NSLKELQSLINKKGY
+252 
-267 KDIKAEDLIDY
+267 
-278 YIANKNNEQQ
+278 
-288 AKVIKGAEKAAQE
+288 
-301 HPVIMQAARTLT
+301 
-313 SPLRAQAN
+313 
-321 IANTI
+321 
-326 DMAVNGKSS
+326 
-335 INGTADFI
+335 
-343 TNAAYGTRK
+343 
-352 GLEDKAAN
+352 
-360 DGLINLA
+360 
-367 GKKIGPISVNK
+367 
-378 NNEIEILGNNMG
+378 
-390 NVNSALY
+390 
-397 DNIDQMAENVYN
+397 
-409 SLLFGGGITG
+409 
-419 GITASGKAE
+419 
-428 KAKQALINGVFSTA
+428 
-442 AMGDDISSQLASGS
+442 
-456 SSGETIKSSVKS
+456 
-468 ALINFLTEMVGA
+468 
-480 PLEWADVKGNSTFGK
+480 
-495 ILVSGLNE
+495 
-503 GTEEIIG
+503 
-510 NVVDRTYDQI
+510 
-520 TQGQLSELSQ
+520 
-530 LKRSY
+530 
-535 LEQGLSEQE
+535 
-544 ADKEVVKSMLAED
+544 
-557 IFAALQAGF
+557 
-566 AGAVMSGSEIAPNK
+566 
-580 IIESTQNNIDNKK
+580 
-593 LGAEAKAQS
+593 
-602 NSDIQAIIDE
+602 
-612 GLSKNKNSKAYKYAE
+612 
-627 ELQAKVK
+627 
-634 TSQANGDVLA
+634 
-644 GASIYDEA
+644 
-652 DYSKINEKRLGQLQT
+652 
-667 EIVKEGFKENIATAI
+667 
-682 EGEKNEDRIN
+682 
-692 KAISKM
+692 
-698 VNGFE
+698 
-703 LSRYD
+703 
-708 VKVIKDSEKAINAI
+708 
-722 NEQFGSDFT
+722 
-731 EKDIS
+731 
-736 NDSLEA
+736 
-742 LSTKL
+742 
-747 KNGYADYSF
+747 
-756 TYGGY
+756 
-761 SKYQQRAE
+761 
-769 NAKNAVLEENTPNVS
+769 
-784 EYTQKPEETFTAEQQ
+784 
-799 STNFKYNVNAVAIAS
+799 
-814 NGNQAAVKIYGRHPF
+814 
-829 EVSADRSNFK
+829 
-839 VKTSAGDIDYNNILF
+839 
-854 ENQTQQVLTN
+854 
-864 EIINKNFGNSGA
+864 
-876 NAVYVN
+876 
-882 FDPNNLKGASV
+882 
-893 STYVSQ
+893 
-899 AKMLYDLGV
+899 
-908 AKPDV
+908 
-913 PFNEFVMRNPAFY
+913 
-926 PAVKFL
+926 
-932 GDKAI
+932 
-937 NIYRS
+937 
-942 GQTDAKSYD
+942 
-951 TYIEE
+951 
-956 QRKNKKSP
+956 
-964 TKATRHIEGEYK
+964 
-976 NISDSDSTIDDVF
+976 
-989 ISVARKTR
+989 
-997 VDIER
+997 
-1002 HSDGR
+1002 
-1007 QGGNGQFI
+1007 
-1015 PSLAK
+1015 
-1020 IIINADGSGEYNALI
+1020 
-1035 HELGEFGLAYNEQ
+1035 
-1048 EYKNVQAAI
+1048 
-1057 RDWYVSY
+1057 
-1064 KGADNFNALV
+1064 
-1074 DAYIDTYTKAEGSKT
+1074 
-1089 RAEAIDELTNDA
+1089 
-1101 VSGLF
+1101 
-1106 STDEGVEQFSK
+1106 
-1117 WLSDNK
+1117 
-1123 TEAEKK
+1123 
-1129 SIIETIADFLK
+1129 
-1140 SVIEKIKSVIAT
+1140 
-1152 SNLQTAARTAMEME
+1152 
-1166 QKRADHIR
+1166 
-1174 KQFLNMLDN
+1174 
-1183 ASENLYG
+1183 
-1190 GVEAENN
+1190 
-1197 TKYSLDSYNK
+1197 
-1207 KQIDSFKNSKK
+1207 
-1218 IELYH
+1218 
-1223 SKEQLQKFVDDA
+1223 
-1235 RQHKNLN
+1235 
-1242 KKMYFGVISNE
+1242 
-1253 MAEYINNETGVDVKG
+1253 
-1268 YNVALRADNILK
+1268 
-1280 IFNSHGNETFEL
+1280 
-1292 SRGQRT
+1292 
-1298 ITDEDILKL
+1298 
-1307 PQLLNNI
+1307 
-1314 DYAEY
+1314 
-1319 AGKYNGMQNSN
+1319 
-1330 NDFINLKSSKDD
+1330 
-1342 TITIGAFKQ
+1342 
-1351 KKYLDLRIHTM
+1351 
-1362 YAKNKGNND
+1362 
-1371 DTANAKALASTS
+1371 
-1383 ETSVGNV
+1383 
-1390 SFNSSISKYSDN
+1390 
-1402 VKKFSLDVDSDGN
+1402 
-1415 ELSPA
+1415 
-1420 QAEYFKDSKVRDDNG
+1420 
-1435 NLLVVYHGTN
+1435 VYHGTSESFTVFDKTKGRAN
-1445 NREETETWDAKS
+1445 MDIQGMFFSPWELDAKGYGENVNAYYINITNPAS
-1457 KQWNTEYKIFT
+1457 EQMGYKALR
-1468 KFKTPDWVDTSGF
+1468 KFQGQ
-1481 FFVDDYNNAGGYG
+1481 NNAG
-1494 STVYKVYLYIKNP
+1494 VKAREYLES
-1507 LTIECRGQN
+1507 L
-1516 YSNINFNGETHD
+1516 
-1528 TYEWAEYAKKKGYDG
+1528 GYDG
-1543 VIFRNVVDGA
+1543 VNNGDE
-1553 GYEYFEKPVNEFVI
+1553 EYI
-1567 FNSNQAKNTD
+1567 AFNSNQIKLAD
-1577 NLNPTSNPNIHFSID
+1577 NLTPTENED
-1592 VPVEETRD
+1592 V
-1600 LVAIHNTTESKLL
+1600 
-1613 SALELGGLPSPSIA
+1613 
-1627 IMKAQNISAN
+1627 
-1637 NEFGD
+1637 
-1642 ISLVFDKKT
+1642 
-1651 IDPQESNANKVYSSD
+1651 
-1666 AYTPISVKAEHKL
+1666 
-1679 NEKKAWDL
+1679 
-1687 YSKINNLVKQKL
+1687 
-1699 AYKPNASLFHP
+1699 
-1710 DNFKDQVDSAGSIAE
+1710 
-1725 LVNKYKNDYALKEL
+1725 
-1739 YLADKSE
+1739 
-1746 PVRDIVQR
+1746 
-1754 EKKTTLTSEDTDVF
+1754 
-1768 DFLNDNIKD
+1768 
-1777 TLQEIE
+1777 
-1783 NKPLL
+1783 
-1788 PSKLWVER
+1788 
-1796 YDSKIKQSIA
+1796 
-1806 DYYKSLIPGI
+1806 
-1816 SDENIDNIFNN
+1816 
-1827 SGEIKTAFQRK
+1827 
-1838 AFVKKAIDYLKNG
+1838 
-1851 AEKVELVSDDEATHN
+1851 
-1866 LIDDKIN
+1866 
-1873 QKEYESWLN
+1873 
-1882 DLFDGVVEKKGI
+1882 
-1894 WKGNDP
+1894 
-1900 FDESGER
+1900 
-1907 KNWEILYWDYNLENI
+1907 
-1922 VKAMNNQNAQGGNF
+1922 
-1936 LVSNIIGGSA
+1936 
-1946 KKYNNLD
+1946 
-1953 EVRNDESRLQNVN
+1953 
-1966 DEEYNQ
+1966 
-1972 IRNNLYKRFREIA
+1972 
-1985 QSMTK
+1985 
-1990 NDNPF
+1990 
-1995 AVADIIVDGVAKTE
+1995 
-2009 TKSGLANYLKTELK
+2009 
-2023 GWANYSDMAVDDIW
+2023 
-2037 TLVNDIRALPTSYF
+2037 
-2051 EAKPQRAVYF
+2051 
-2061 NEVYTAVIPDNASQ
+2061 
-2075 KLKNALKNAGVSYAE
+2075 
-2090 YKANNEQSRLDVVNS
+2090 
-2105 LEDIRFSRDVNID
+2105 RFSRDVNYSYNELIKKPDMKITEID
-2118 EFDEREYTNVKL
+2118 DSIEYEANALGRKNIIETAINNAKKIGKVNDNGNAVIHVDDIKTDIIVSKSAIRHSLDRRLSINAPVVINVGNILKNSIRINELVPRNKYIENSYALIGIAKNNNNEPYVVSYVVNRHSNEIQSIDVLYAVNAKKEVAALDEPEFRPINGT
-2130 SKAEYNKLYSEALT
+2130 ALT
-2144 WDSDKVGKVCH
+2144 TSTISISNLLDYVNNYFPDILPESVLK
-2155 KYLGGMHYCYV
+2155 HYGY
-2166 FDNDYN
+2166 
-2172 LIVLDKDVSKNIHE
+2172 SSRPEGNIGE
-2186 RRDINNVNSDR
+2186 SAL
-2197 RNISGRYEIFEDFDG
+2197 F
-2212 YNNSSIRYVENRRT
+2212 
-2226 TTNNDKLDKEKIQR
+2226 
-2240 ERDGY
+2240 
-2245 GRGNFEDVNY
+2245 
-2255 DKTSEEKYSRD
+2255 SRD
-2266 VDYAEYAEL
+2266 VDYAEYVEL

-2314 KLTPTRMTGVDVEK
+2314 KLTPTRMTGVDVAK

-2372 DYLKNTEIKLS
+2372 DYLKKTEIKLS

-2392 YFGSYGK
+2392 YFGTYGK

-2430 LMPSDNSQDL
+2430 LMPSDNSQDM

-2491 NEKRFLSARSKY
+2491 NEKRFLKARSKY

-2749 YHDVRKG
+2749 YRDVRKG

-2845 KWNDSLTHR
+2845 KLNDSLTHR

-3026 SDIVDKLTSIF
+3026 SDIVDKLTSMF

-3059 LSIIDTKYFAKTT
+3059 LSIIDPKYFLTT
-3072 FTKRSYDEIK
+3072 HGSYKKGAYEEIK

-3112 YKGKEKIAAF
+3112 YKGLEKVPAF

-3146 RIWNACKA
+3146 HIWNACKA
-3154 ETKDKYPDLSTEES
+3154 EAKDKYPNLSTEES

-3210 AEPTTSLNMLVNAA
+3210 AEPTTSLNMLFNAA

-3338 IAGALGAFIG
+3338 IAGALGTFIG

-3377 SALKSATMDSIKE
+3377 SALKSATMDGIKE
-3390 SLVTDDVLAVFGLE
+3390 SLVTDDVLAVFGLD

-3410 KQQMIYEAIKDG
+3410 KQQMIYEAIMDG
-3422 DKEMYKR
+3422 NNDMYKR

-3447 NDERVATAGLAYLDG
+3447 NDERVAKAGLAYLDG
-3462 DIGTAIKTAKEL
+3462 DIGTAINTAKEL
-3474 ESDGFDYEI
+3474 ESDGFDYEL

-3521 MDKETVEK
+3521 TDKETVEK

-3540 DSKDSKF
+3540 DSKDIKF

-3615 NIKTMIDV
+3615 NIKAMIDV

-3647 KSAKEALDDKDNDT
+3647 KSAKEALDDKDDDT

-3709 ESGDNNTLNKVCES
+3709 ESGDNNTLNKVCEN

-3739 EKLQQKIKKAKYGK
+3739 EKLQKKIKKAKYGK

>member
-101 SAQKEKEKKQSA
+101 SAQKEKEKKQ
-113 YDKLKEEYEALN
+113 
-125 GSKQKKN
+125 
-132 LLMSEIGKVGE
+132 
-143 TLYGNPYD
+143 
-151 AERKNEVKQI
+151 I

-189 KNKNTLSKDKE
+189 KNKNALSKDKE

-239 KGQNDINYSQKYN
+239 KGQNDINYSKKYN
-252 NSLKELQSLINKKGY
+252 DSLKELQSLINKKGY

-278 YIANKNNEQQ
+278 YVANKNNEQQ

-442 AMGDDISSQLASGS
+442 AMGDDMSSQLASGS

-742 LSTKL
+742 LSAKL
-747 KNGYADYSF
+747 KNGYTDYSF

-769 NAKNAVLEENTPNVS
+769 NAQNAVLEENTPNVS
-784 EYTQKPEETFTAEQQ
+784 EYTQKPAETFTAEQQ
-799 STNFKYNVNAVAIAS
+799 SDSLKYNVNAVAIAS

-839 VKTSAGDIDYNNILF
+839 VKTSAGDIDYNNISF

-951 TYIEE
+951 AYIEE

-989 ISVARKTR
+989 TEVARKTR

-1048 EYKNVQAAI
+1048 EYKNVQSAI

-1064 KGADNFNALV
+1064 KGADNFNSLV

-1106 STDEGVEQFSK
+1106 STDEGVEQFAK

-1152 SNLQTAARTAMEME
+1152 SNLQTAARNAMEME

-1174 KQFLNMLDN
+1174 KQFLDMLDN
-1183 ASENLYG
+1183 ASNNLYNG
-1190 GVEAENN
+1190 TEVEEN
-1197 TKYSLDSYNK
+1197 TKNSVTLGKFADVDINSNEKLEKYGIPNTARTLNDFVNIQKRVISTLDNDNFFNQNNKNIVVNADTDIVVAITKDGIRETLSTEKRYFSLPRK
-1207 KQIDSFKNSKK
+1207 IKTAKIAVIDNLPDMIRYAEVVNENEKN
-1218 IELYH
+1218 YH
-1223 SKEQLQKFVDDA
+1223 SKKGSSFLVLSHPAIVDGENYNVEIKIKKTPVENKFYIHNMNLQN
-1235 RQHKNLN
+1235 KNETVALN
-1242 KKMYFGVISNE
+1242 AKDKIPRGYNNDELSRTDNIANNASNVN
-1253 MAEYINNETGVDVKG
+1253 NNET
-1268 YNVALRADNILK
+1268 
-1280 IFNSHGNETFEL
+1280 
-1292 SRGQRT
+1292 
-1298 ITDEDILKL
+1298 
-1307 PQLLNNI
+1307 
-1314 DYAEY
+1314 
-1319 AGKYNGMQNSN
+1319 
-1330 NDFINLKSSKDD
+1330 
-1342 TITIGAFKQ
+1342 
-1351 KKYLDLRIHTM
+1351 
-1362 YAKNKGNND
+1362 
-1371 DTANAKALASTS
+1371 
-1383 ETSVGNV
+1383 
-1390 SFNSSISKYSDN
+1390 
-1402 VKKFSLDVDSDGN
+1402 KFSLDI
-1415 ELSPA
+1415 PI
-1420 QAEYFKDSKVRDDNG
+1420 
-1435 NLLVVYHGTN
+1435 
-1445 NREETETWDAKS
+1445 EETKE
-1457 KQWNTEYKIFT
+1457 
-1468 KFKTPDWVDTSGF
+1468 
-1481 FFVDDYNNAGGYG
+1481 
-1494 STVYKVYLYIKNP
+1494 
-1507 LTIECRGQN
+1507 
-1516 YSNINFNGETHD
+1516 
-1528 TYEWAEYAKKKGYDG
+1528 
-1543 VIFRNVVDGA
+1543 
-1553 GYEYFEKPVNEFVI
+1553 
-1567 FNSNQAKNTD
+1567 
-1577 NLNPTSNPNIHFSID
+1577 
-1592 VPVEETRD
+1592 

-3146 RIWNACKA
+3146 HIWNACKA

-3521 MDKETVEK
+3521 TDKETVKK

>member
-15 RDEEKQKKDAYEYSR
+15 RDEEKQKKDAYEYSK
-30 SMYEGAKKNRSNVSA
+30 SMYEGATKNRENVKDKTYELYLNDYVNNTLRYKEMPNDETNRQNYRYEYSKRSFDNVKKNRDKYSKT
-45 NTYKLYYDDYIK
+45 TYKLLYDDFQK
-57 NTKAYK
+57 SRKTQ
-63 NEQKKGINDERKS
+63 NESILGKDE
-76 QLKAVLNMINP
+76 
-87 LDSVSASEARKNYK
+87 SVSR
-101 SAQKEKEKKQSA
+101 
-113 YDKLKEEYEALN
+113 
-125 GSKQKKN
+125 G
-132 LLMSEIGKVGE
+132 V
-143 TLYGNPYD
+143 
-151 AERKNEVKQI
+151 
-161 YNKSKQEAYEQQAYD
+161 
-176 ADIKQKAREETAA
+176 
-189 KNKNTLSKDKE
+189 
-200 ISKKAEQAYR
+200 EQAYR

-278 YIANKNNEQQ
+278 YVANKNNEQQ

-390 NVNSALY
+390 NVNAALY

-419 GITASGKAE
+419 GITASGKVE

-442 AMGDDISSQLASGS
+442 AMGDDMSSQLASGS
-456 SSGETIKSSVKS
+456 SSGETIKSSVKG

-566 AGAVMSGSEIAPNK
+566 AGAVMSSSEIAPNK
-580 IIESTQNNIDNKK
+580 IIESAQNNIDNKK

-634 TSQANGDVLA
+634 TSQAKGDVLA

-682 EGEKNEDRIN
+682 EGEKNEGRIN

-742 LSTKL
+742 LSAKL
-747 KNGYADYSF
+747 KNGYTDYSF

-769 NAKNAVLEENTPNVS
+769 NAQNAVLEENTPNVS
-784 EYTQKPEETFTAEQQ
+784 EYMQKPAETFTAEQQ
-799 STNFKYNVNAVAIAS
+799 SDSLKYNVNAVAITAD
-814 NGNQAAVKIYGRHPF
+814 GNQAAVKIYGKHPF

-839 VKTSAGDIDYNNILF
+839 VKTSAGDIDYNNISF

-942 GQTDAKSYD
+942 GQTDAKGYD
-951 TYIEE
+951 AYIEE

-964 TKATRHIEGEYK
+964 TKTTRHIEGEYK

-989 ISVARKTR
+989 TEVARKTR

-1048 EYKNVQAAI
+1048 EYKNVQSAI

-1064 KGADNFNALV
+1064 KGADNFNSLV

-1106 STDEGVEQFSK
+1106 STDEGVEQFAK

-1140 SVIEKIKSVIAT
+1140 SVIEKIKNVIAT
-1152 SNLQTAARTAMEME
+1152 SNLQTAARNAMEME

-1174 KQFLNMLDN
+1174 KQFLDMLDN
-1183 ASENLYG
+1183 ASNNLYNG
-1190 GVEAENN
+1190 TEVEEN
-1197 TKYSLDSYNK
+1197 TKNSVTLGKFADVDINSNEKLEKYGIPNTARTLNDFVYIQKKVLTALNNENFFNQNNK
-1207 KQIDSFKNSKK
+1207 NIVVNADTDIVVSITKNGIRETLSTEKRYVKLPRKIKIAKIAVIDNLPDMIRYAEVVNENEKN
-1218 IELYH
+1218 YH
-1223 SKEQLQKFVDDA
+1223 SKEGSPFLVLSHPAIVDGENYNVEIKIKKTPVENKFYIHNMNLQN
-1235 RQHKNLN
+1235 KNETVALN
-1242 KKMYFGVISNE
+1242 AKDKISRAHNNNE
-1253 MAEYINNETGVDVKG
+1253 LSRTDNIANNASNVNNNET
-1268 YNVALRADNILK
+1268 
-1280 IFNSHGNETFEL
+1280 
-1292 SRGQRT
+1292 
-1298 ITDEDILKL
+1298 
-1307 PQLLNNI
+1307 
-1314 DYAEY
+1314 
-1319 AGKYNGMQNSN
+1319 
-1330 NDFINLKSSKDD
+1330 
-1342 TITIGAFKQ
+1342 
-1351 KKYLDLRIHTM
+1351 
-1362 YAKNKGNND
+1362 
-1371 DTANAKALASTS
+1371 
-1383 ETSVGNV
+1383 
-1390 SFNSSISKYSDN
+1390 
-1402 VKKFSLDVDSDGN
+1402 KFSLDI
-1415 ELSPA
+1415 PI
-1420 QAEYFKDSKVRDDNG
+1420 
-1435 NLLVVYHGTN
+1435 
-1445 NREETETWDAKS
+1445 EEAK
-1457 KQWNTEYKIFT
+1457 E
-1468 KFKTPDWVDTSGF
+1468 
-1481 FFVDDYNNAGGYG
+1481 
-1494 STVYKVYLYIKNP
+1494 
-1507 LTIECRGQN
+1507 
-1516 YSNINFNGETHD
+1516 
-1528 TYEWAEYAKKKGYDG
+1528 
-1543 VIFRNVVDGA
+1543 
-1553 GYEYFEKPVNEFVI
+1553 
-1567 FNSNQAKNTD
+1567 
-1577 NLNPTSNPNIHFSID
+1577 
-1592 VPVEETRD
+1592 

-1725 LVNKYKNDYALKEL
+1725 LVNKYKNDYAFKEL

-1827 SGEIKTAFQRK
+1827 SDEIKTAFQRK

-1851 AEKVELVSDDEATHN
+1851 AEKIELVSDDEATHN
-1866 LIDDKIN
+1866 LIDNKIN

-1900 FDESGER
+1900 FTESGNR
-1907 KNWEILYWDYNLENI
+1907 KNWESLYWDYNLENI

-1953 EVRNDESRLQNVN
+1953 EVRNDKSRLQNIN

-1972 IRNNLYKRFREIA
+1972 IRNNLYKRFQEIA

-2090 YKANNEQSRLDVVNS
+2090 YKANNEQSRLDVINS
-2105 LEDIRFSRDVNID
+2105 LEDVRFSRDVNID

-2314 KLTPTRMTGVDVEK
+2314 KLTPTRMTGVDVAK

-2392 YFGSYGK
+2392 YFGTYGK
-2399 YKNAARGKI
+2399 YKNAVRGKI

-2430 LMPSDNSQDL
+2430 LMPSDNSQDM

-2532 IKKNQDYRSNLY
+2532 VYKNQQYRSDLY
-2544 RDTVEYKA
+2544 RDTIQYKAEFRKNFKEEKLKA
-2552 EYRQKQKEKRER
+2552 EYRKRIKR
-2564 SLLYKSFQKSTI
+2564 NLL
-2576 RLAQLAKQD
+2576 RLASLAKQT
-2585 KKNHIPNNIVEA
+2585 KTKHIPNNMVESVRDLCYTVTTDTKFDDKILDK
-2597 VKGIVNVISFGTK
+2597 VKNLNDSFTRLSADKTDTYHYITNLYNEWLMKDLAALENSIGNKTVAMLNSTELSK
-2610 LDDKIYSKLY
+2610 LDDIISMTLTTIGKANKL
-2620 ALDRSFKSLNNNDD
+2620 F
-2634 YEKVTEAYNG
+2634 G
-2644 YIKNYIEQLQ
+2644 Y
-2654 TMIGDRNANQ
+2654 
-2664 LTLDELKMVDDLVRT
+2664 
-2679 TVQVCNNVNKIFY
+2679 
-2692 SERNKTI
+2692 ERNKTI
-2699 EQSVSKV
+2699 EKSVSKV
-2706 EEELKQVNAKYKIDK
+2706 KEEIESISVKQINNRYLRSL
-2721 GIIDSIKYGSMKP
+2721 GYNSMKP

-2749 YHDVRKG
+2749 YRDVRKG
-2756 EDTWAVTID
+2756 EDTWAVTISD
-2765 NSKNYADDVREKYDW
+2765 SKNFADDIREKYNW
-2780 KSWDRKKRYDI
+2780 KSWNFDKI
-2791 TTSLGDK
+2791 TEYKSLLGEK
-2798 LNLNLEQLMAI
+2798 LKFDLQDLMSLYAFSRREQA
-2809 YAMSNRKQTLNH
+2809 KNH
-2821 IIHGGIVVTDK
+2821 ILHGGIKFADTKNKKKSNKYSTHKLSKQDLKYLTD
-2832 PKSAIQTL
+2832 L
-2840 KDKSS
+2840 
-2845 KWNDSLTHR
+2845 LTE
-2854 LSYSDISK
+2854 
-2862 IRSMLSD
+2862 
-2869 EQRNYVRDMV
+2869 EQKEYVRDMV

-2886 AEKGNEISRRLYDVE
+2886 AEKGNEVTRQLYDVE

-2908 YPARTAKNYMH
+2908 FPMKVDGDSVKEKSTEVKGSKKIKNSGMTNATV
-2919 RSSMETIGAKKIIN
+2919 EGAKQALVLN
-2933 SGFTNAI
+2933 GF
-2940 VEKAKNPLLLE
+2940 
-2951 EFDNVWASHVDEM
+2951 DSVWAGHVDEM
-2964 ASYNAFALPLENF
+2964 AKYHAFTLPLENF
-2977 DRVYNYHSSNG
+2977 DKVYNYSDIDDSDNLT
-2988 DEFSSIRTLVE
+2988 SIKEKIE
-2999 NAYGKKATGYISDLL
+2999 NNYGNEAISYISKLI
-3014 EDLNGGVVHEAG
+3014 ENINGGVVREPG
-3026 SDIVDKLTSIF
+3026 TDITDKFVSIF

-3059 LSIIDTKYFAKTT
+3059 LSIIDPKYFLTT
-3072 FTKRSYDEIK
+3072 HGSYKKGAYEEIK

-3146 RIWNACKA
+3146 HIWNACKA
-3154 ETKDKYPDLSTEES
+3154 ETKDKYPDLSTEER
-3168 LQKAGER
+3168 LKKAGER

-3483 AYKAIKAY
+3483 AYKAIKSY

-3501 KADSDDK
+3501 KADSDDQ

-3521 MDKETVEK
+3521 TDKETVEK

-3556 IYKNDLSTLKEMVE
+3556 IYKNDLSTLKEMVG

-3682 IKKIVVTDSDSQNE
+3682 IKKIVVTDRDSQNE

>member
-1 MAVDYEKLRKKAKK
+1 MAIDFDTLRKKAKK
-15 RDEEKQKKDAYEYSR
+15 RDEEKQKKDAYEYSK

-63 NEQKKGINDERKS
+63 NEQRKEINDERKS
-76 QLKAVLNMINP
+76 QLKSLFNMINP
-87 LDSVSASEARKNYK
+87 LDSVSASEAKKNYK

-189 KNKNTLSKDKE
+189 KNKSALSKDKE

-239 KGQNDINYSQKYN
+239 KGKNDVDYSKKYN
-252 NSLKELQSLINKKGY
+252 DSVKELQSLINKKGY

-278 YIANKNNEQQ
+278 YVANKNNEQQ

-343 TNAAYGTRK
+343 TNAAYGTKK

-390 NVNSALY
+390 NVNAALY

-442 AMGDDISSQLASGS
+442 AMGDDMSSQLASGS

-480 PLEWADVKGNSTFGK
+480 PLEWADVKGNSAFGK

-510 NVVDRTYDQI
+510 NIVDRTYDQI

-580 IIESTQNNIDNKK
+580 IIESAQNNIDNKK

-634 TSQANGDVLA
+634 ASQANGDVLA

-652 DYSKINEKRLGQLQT
+652 DYSKLNEKRLGQLQT

-682 EGEKNEDRIN
+682 EGEKNEDSIN

-742 LSTKL
+742 LSAKL
-747 KNGYADYSF
+747 KNGYTDYSF

-769 NAKNAVLEENTPNVS
+769 NAQNAVLEENAPNVS
-784 EYTQKPEETFTAEQQ
+784 EYMQKSAETFTAEQQ
-799 STNFKYNVNAVAIAS
+799 SDNPKYNVNAVAITAS
-814 NGNQAAVKIYGRHPF
+814 GNQAAVKIYGKHPF
-829 EVSADRSNFK
+829 EVSADHSNFK
-839 VKTSAGDIDYNNILF
+839 VKTSAGDIDYNNISF

-876 NAVYVN
+876 NAVFVN
-882 FDPNNLKGASV
+882 FDPKNLERYGETI

-913 PFNEFVMRNPAFY
+913 PFDKFVMRNPAFY
-926 PAVKFL
+926 ATVKFL

-951 TYIEE
+951 AYIEE

-989 ISVARKTR
+989 IKVAKKTR

-1020 IIINADGSGEYNALI
+1020 IIINADGSGEYNALL

-1106 STDEGVEQFSK
+1106 STDEGVEQFAN

-1129 SIIETIADFLK
+1129 SIIETITEFLK

-1152 SNLQTAARTAMEME
+1152 SNLQTAARNAMEME

-1183 ASENLYG
+1183 ASNNLYNG
-1190 GVEAENN
+1190 TEVEEKNANALNVEFDSN
-1197 TKYSLDSYNK
+1197 TDFDKNIKYVANMKPVADLTGKEFAKGDTDLVTQVCEYFNSIGNK
-1207 KQIDSFKNSKK
+1207 VESKYGT
-1218 IELYH
+1218 II
-1223 SKEQLQKFVDDA
+1223 
-1235 RQHKNLN
+1235 LN
-1242 KKMYFGVISNE
+1242 R
-1253 MAEYINNETGVDVKG
+1253 TGVK
-1268 YNVALRADNILK
+1268 
-1280 IFNSHGNETFEL
+1280 
-1292 SRGQRT
+1292 
-1298 ITDEDILKL
+1298 
-1307 PQLLNNI
+1307 
-1314 DYAEY
+1314 
-1319 AGKYNGMQNSN
+1319 
-1330 NDFINLKSSKDD
+1330 
-1342 TITIGAFKQ
+1342 
-1351 KKYLDLRIHTM
+1351 
-1362 YAKNKGNND
+1362 
-1371 DTANAKALASTS
+1371 
-1383 ETSVGNV
+1383 
-1390 SFNSSISKYSDN
+1390 SSISHGIGRGKAVAFKAVPDVIKNGKIIDYTNNYKNRDYDTAVFSAPIKMGNKDYYVATVVNVNKNSNEYYLHEIAMTNKKEDETLFKTGNSQKTTPSNASSSIYSLLNKLQN
-1402 VKKFSLDVDSDGN
+1402 VNNNGTKFSLDVDSDGN
-1415 ELSPA
+1415 KLTQQ
-1420 QAEYFKDSKVRDDNG
+1420 QAEYFKNSKIRDEDG
-1435 NLLVVYHGTN
+1435 NLLKVYHGTSESFTVFDKTKGRAN
-1445 NREETETWDAKS
+1445 MDIQGMFFSPWELDAKGYGENVNAYYINITNPAS
-1457 KQWNTEYKIFT
+1457 EQMGYKALR
-1468 KFKTPDWVDTSGF
+1468 KFQGQ
-1481 FFVDDYNNAGGYG
+1481 NNAG
-1494 STVYKVYLYIKNP
+1494 VKAREYLES
-1507 LTIECRGQN
+1507 L
-1516 YSNINFNGETHD
+1516 
-1528 TYEWAEYAKKKGYDG
+1528 GYDG
-1543 VIFRNVVDGA
+1543 VNNGDE
-1553 GYEYFEKPVNEFVI
+1553 EYIV
-1567 FNSNQAKNTD
+1567 FNSNQIKLAD
-1577 NLNPTSNPNIHFSID
+1577 NLTPT
-1592 VPVEETRD
+1592 
-1600 LVAIHNTTESKLL
+1600 
-1613 SALELGGLPSPSIA
+1613 
-1627 IMKAQNISAN
+1627 
-1637 NEFGD
+1637 
-1642 ISLVFDKKT
+1642 
-1651 IDPQESNANKVYSSD
+1651 
-1666 AYTPISVKAEHKL
+1666 
-1679 NEKKAWDL
+1679 
-1687 YSKINNLVKQKL
+1687 
-1699 AYKPNASLFHP
+1699 
-1710 DNFKDQVDSAGSIAE
+1710 
-1725 LVNKYKNDYALKEL
+1725 
-1739 YLADKSE
+1739 
-1746 PVRDIVQR
+1746 
-1754 EKKTTLTSEDTDVF
+1754 
-1768 DFLNDNIKD
+1768 
-1777 TLQEIE
+1777 E
-1783 NKPLL
+1783 N
-1788 PSKLWVER
+1788 
-1796 YDSKIKQSIA
+1796 
-1806 DYYKSLIPGI
+1806 
-1816 SDENIDNIFNN
+1816 
-1827 SGEIKTAFQRK
+1827 
-1838 AFVKKAIDYLKNG
+1838 
-1851 AEKVELVSDDEATHN
+1851 
-1866 LIDDKIN
+1866 
-1873 QKEYESWLN
+1873 
-1882 DLFDGVVEKKGI
+1882 
-1894 WKGNDP
+1894 
-1900 FDESGER
+1900 
-1907 KNWEILYWDYNLENI
+1907 
-1922 VKAMNNQNAQGGNF
+1922 
-1936 LVSNIIGGSA
+1936 
-1946 KKYNNLD
+1946 
-1953 EVRNDESRLQNVN
+1953 
-1966 DEEYNQ
+1966 
-1972 IRNNLYKRFREIA
+1972 
-1985 QSMTK
+1985 
-1990 NDNPF
+1990 
-1995 AVADIIVDGVAKTE
+1995 
-2009 TKSGLANYLKTELK
+2009 
-2023 GWANYSDMAVDDIW
+2023 
-2037 TLVNDIRALPTSYF
+2037 
-2051 EAKPQRAVYF
+2051 
-2061 NEVYTAVIPDNASQ
+2061 
-2075 KLKNALKNAGVSYAE
+2075 
-2090 YKANNEQSRLDVVNS
+2090 
-2105 LEDIRFSRDVNID
+2105 EDIRF
-2118 EFDEREYTNVKL
+2118 
-2130 SKAEYNKLYSEALT
+2130 
-2144 WDSDKVGKVCH
+2144 
-2155 KYLGGMHYCYV
+2155 
-2166 FDNDYN
+2166 
-2172 LIVLDKDVSKNIHE
+2172 
-2186 RRDINNVNSDR
+2186 
-2197 RNISGRYEIFEDFDG
+2197 
-2212 YNNSSIRYVENRRT
+2212 
-2226 TTNNDKLDKEKIQR
+2226 
-2240 ERDGY
+2240 
-2245 GRGNFEDVNY
+2245 
-2255 DKTSEEKYSRD
+2255 SRD

-2314 KLTPTRMTGVDVEK
+2314 KLTPTRMTGVDVAQ

-2372 DYLKNTEIKLS
+2372 DYLKNTKIKLS
-2383 DKQKEEVSY
+2383 DKQKAEVAY
-2392 YFGSYGK
+2392 YFGTYGK

-2416 LDDLANEMEELFGG
+2416 LDDLTNEMEELFGG

-2491 NEKRFLSARSKY
+2491 NEKRFLKARSKY

-2532 IKKNQDYRSNLY
+2532 IRKNQDYRANLY
-2544 RDTVEYKA
+2544 KDTVEYKA

-2706 EEELKQVNAKYKIDK
+2706 EEELKQVNAKYKVDK

-2734 EYFFEYLGSDELLKL
+2734 EYFFEYIGSDELLRL
-2749 YHDVRKG
+2749 YRDVRKG

-2832 PKSAIQTL
+2832 PKSAIQTF

-2988 DEFSSIRTLVE
+2988 DEFNSIRTLVE

-3026 SDIVDKLTSIF
+3026 SDIVDKLTSMF

-3072 FTKRSYDEIK
+3072 FTKRSYEEIK

-3098 NMAQSTVDYLNNVD
+3098 NMAQSTIDYLNNID

-3133 GYTAS
+3133 GYVAL

-3146 RIWNACKA
+3146 HIWNACKA

-3210 AEPTTSLNMLVNAA
+3210 AEPTTSLNMLFNAT
-3224 VQAKRGKFSKG
+3224 VQAKRGKFSKK

-3260 ARNDDDDKTYLEAY
+3260 ARNDDDDKTYAEKY
-3274 LAELIP
+3274 IAELIP

-3291 IAFVK
+3291 IAFLK
-3296 DVANIF
+3296 DAISVF
-3302 KGYDVTR
+3302 QGYDVTR
-3309 ADMDSV
+3309 ADMSV
-3315 GDLVSAVKNL
+3315 FSDLYNSIHNL
-3325 WSDNLT
+3325 NSDNLT
-3331 PWKKVQN
+3331 YTQK
-3338 IAGALGAFIG
+3338 IESLAGSIGAFFG
-3348 WPIEN
+3348 LPIKNVIRDINSVEN
-3353 VMRDVRSVYNMVHKG
+3353 VIKG
-3368 LTIGLGVNK
+3368 AKNGNSFNPSMAK
-3377 SALKSATMDSIKE
+3377 EATQSGIKE
-3390 SLVTDDVLAVFGLE
+3390 ALLTDDVLAVFGLD
-3404 LFPEKD
+3404 LYPEKD
-3410 KQQMIYEAIKDG
+3410 KQQMIYEAIMDG
-3422 DKEMYKR
+3422 NNDMYKR

-3437 DNYIKKGLIE
+3437 DNYIKKGLIK
-3447 NDERVATAGLAYLDG
+3447 NDERVAKAGLAYLDG
-3462 DIGTAIKTAKEL
+3462 DIGTAINTAKEL
-3474 ESDGFDYEI
+3474 ESDGFDYEL

-3540 DSKDSKF
+3540 DTKDSKLYNK
-3547 FTNNDLATA
+3547 TDLINALNSGDKSILKTVIDGNIAT
-3556 IYKNDLSTLKEMVE
+3556 
-3570 KNKQVD
+3570 D
-3576 ISNGKSKE
+3576 ISNGKTKT
-3584 EAEDSAQNSIKSALV
+3584 EAEKSIKSSLKSAF
-3599 KGKKEIA
+3599 KEEYLA
-3606 QAGIDYSDN
+3606 ADN
-3615 NIKTMIDV
+3615 SKRSQIKTKLKSTGYFD
-3623 ADELENNYE
+3623 DEDFTNWEASSYNTEAMVEAFKSNDTKNIRNY
-3632 YTTVIKAIKSYYSTM
+3632 VDNRIKA
-3647 KSAKEALDDKDNDT
+3647 
-3661 YNQKLKELI
+3661 
-3670 ASGMDKSTVESA
+3670 
-3682 IKKIVVTDSDSQNE
+3682 
-3696 SQLFNEDDLSAAI
+3696 
-3709 ESGDNNTLNKVCES
+3709 KV
-3723 IKNVY
+3723 
-3728 IANGSSKDEAE
+3728 ANGMTQDNAVFGIRTSITN
-3739 EKLQQKIKKAKYGK
+3739 QYKAKF
-3753 RKTTNVLNA
+3753 
-3762 NNTQQIRSYINE
+3762 I
-3774 KVNSYVDSG
+3774 
-3783 KSVKQSANYT
+3783 
-3793 RKSIDGILELRYKN
+3793 N
-3807 GNADKKADVL
+3807 GNADEKAKII
-3817 TIMVKTGLYGDRRA
+3817 TIMTKTGLYGNRTDVINYIN
-3831 AKQYADEHYLK
+3831 KYWLK

>member
-1 MAVDYEKLRKKAKK
+1 MAIDFDTLRKKAKK

-113 YDKLKEEYEALN
+113 YDKLKEEYETLN

-143 TLYGNPYD
+143 ILYGNPYN
-151 AERKNEVKQI
+151 AKRKNEVKQI

-189 KNKNTLSKDKE
+189 KNKNALSKDKG

-239 KGQNDINYSQKYN
+239 KGKNDVDYSKKYN
-252 NSLKELQSLINKKGY
+252 DSLKELQSLINKKGY

-390 NVNSALY
+390 NVNAALY

-442 AMGDDISSQLASGS
+442 AMGDDMSSQLASGS
-456 SSGETIKSSVKS
+456 SSGETIKSSVKG

-480 PLEWADVKGNSTFGK
+480 PLEWADVKGSSTFGK

-535 LEQGLSEQE
+535 LEQGLNEQE

-566 AGAVMSGSEIAPNK
+566 AGAVMSGSEIAPNN
-580 IIESTQNNIDNKK
+580 IIESVQNNIDNKK

-652 DYSKINEKRLGQLQT
+652 DYSKINEKRLGQLQK

-742 LSTKL
+742 LSAKL
-747 KNGYADYSF
+747 KNGYTDYSF

-769 NAKNAVLEENTPNVS
+769 NAQNAVLEENTPNVS
-784 EYTQKPEETFTAEQQ
+784 EYTQKPVETFTAEQQ
-799 STNFKYNVNAVAIAS
+799 SDNPKYNVNAVAITS

-829 EVSADRSNFK
+829 EVSTDRSNFK
-839 VKTSAGDIDYNNILF
+839 VKTSAGDIDYNNISF

-951 TYIEE
+951 AYIEE

-989 ISVARKTR
+989 TEVARKTR

-1106 STDEGVEQFSK
+1106 STDEGVEQFAK

-1140 SVIEKIKSVIAT
+1140 SVIEKIKNVIAT
-1152 SNLQTAARTAMEME
+1152 SNLQTAARDAMEME

-1183 ASENLYG
+1183 ASNNLYNG
-1190 GVEAENN
+1190 TEVEEN
-1197 TKYSLDSYNK
+1197 TKNSVTLGKFADVDINSNEKLDKYGIPNTANALNDYVNVQKRVIDTLNNENFFNQNNKNIVVNADTNIVVSITKNGIRETLSTEKRYFSLPRK
-1207 KQIDSFKNSKK
+1207 IKTAKIAVIDSLPDMIRYAEVVNENEKN
-1218 IELYH
+1218 YH
-1223 SKEQLQKFVDDA
+1223 SKEGSSFLVLSHPAIVDGENYNVEIKIKKTPVENKFYIHNMTLQ
-1235 RQHKNLN
+1235 N
-1242 KKMYFGVISNE
+1242 K
-1253 MAEYINNETGVDVKG
+1253 NETVSLNTKDKKSRG
-1268 YNVALRADNILK
+1268 YISYDLSRTDNIA
-1280 IFNSHGNETFEL
+1280 
-1292 SRGQRT
+1292 
-1298 ITDEDILKL
+1298 
-1307 PQLLNNI
+1307 NN
-1314 DYAEY
+1314 ASNVNN
-1319 AGKYNGMQNSN
+1319 NG
-1330 NDFINLKSSKDD
+1330 
-1342 TITIGAFKQ
+1342 T
-1351 KKYLDLRIHTM
+1351 
-1362 YAKNKGNND
+1362 
-1371 DTANAKALASTS
+1371 
-1383 ETSVGNV
+1383 
-1390 SFNSSISKYSDN
+1390 
-1402 VKKFSLDVDSDGN
+1402 KFSLDVDSDGN
-1415 ELSPA
+1415 KLTQQ
-1420 QAEYFKDSKVRDDNG
+1420 QAEYFKNSKVRDEDG
-1435 NLLVVYHGTN
+1435 NLLKVYHGTSESFTVFDKTKGRAN
-1445 NREETETWDAKS
+1445 MDIQGMFFSPWELDAKGYGENVNAYYINITNPAS
-1457 KQWNTEYKIFT
+1457 EQMGYKALR
-1468 KFKTPDWVDTSGF
+1468 KFQGQ
-1481 FFVDDYNNAGGYG
+1481 NNAG
-1494 STVYKVYLYIKNP
+1494 VKAREYLES
-1507 LTIECRGQN
+1507 L
-1516 YSNINFNGETHD
+1516 
-1528 TYEWAEYAKKKGYDG
+1528 GYDG
-1543 VIFRNVVDGA
+1543 VNNGDE
-1553 GYEYFEKPVNEFVI
+1553 EYI
-1567 FNSNQAKNTD
+1567 AFNSNQIKLAD
-1577 NLNPTSNPNIHFSID
+1577 NLTPT
-1592 VPVEETRD
+1592 
-1600 LVAIHNTTESKLL
+1600 
-1613 SALELGGLPSPSIA
+1613 
-1627 IMKAQNISAN
+1627 
-1637 NEFGD
+1637 
-1642 ISLVFDKKT
+1642 
-1651 IDPQESNANKVYSSD
+1651 
-1666 AYTPISVKAEHKL
+1666 
-1679 NEKKAWDL
+1679 
-1687 YSKINNLVKQKL
+1687 
-1699 AYKPNASLFHP
+1699 
-1710 DNFKDQVDSAGSIAE
+1710 
-1725 LVNKYKNDYALKEL
+1725 
-1739 YLADKSE
+1739 
-1746 PVRDIVQR
+1746 
-1754 EKKTTLTSEDTDVF
+1754 
-1768 DFLNDNIKD
+1768 
-1777 TLQEIE
+1777 E
-1783 NKPLL
+1783 N
-1788 PSKLWVER
+1788 
-1796 YDSKIKQSIA
+1796 
-1806 DYYKSLIPGI
+1806 
-1816 SDENIDNIFNN
+1816 
-1827 SGEIKTAFQRK
+1827 
-1838 AFVKKAIDYLKNG
+1838 
-1851 AEKVELVSDDEATHN
+1851 
-1866 LIDDKIN
+1866 
-1873 QKEYESWLN
+1873 
-1882 DLFDGVVEKKGI
+1882 
-1894 WKGNDP
+1894 
-1900 FDESGER
+1900 
-1907 KNWEILYWDYNLENI
+1907 
-1922 VKAMNNQNAQGGNF
+1922 
-1936 LVSNIIGGSA
+1936 
-1946 KKYNNLD
+1946 
-1953 EVRNDESRLQNVN
+1953 
-1966 DEEYNQ
+1966 
-1972 IRNNLYKRFREIA
+1972 
-1985 QSMTK
+1985 
-1990 NDNPF
+1990 
-1995 AVADIIVDGVAKTE
+1995 
-2009 TKSGLANYLKTELK
+2009 
-2023 GWANYSDMAVDDIW
+2023 
-2037 TLVNDIRALPTSYF
+2037 
-2051 EAKPQRAVYF
+2051 
-2061 NEVYTAVIPDNASQ
+2061 
-2075 KLKNALKNAGVSYAE
+2075 
-2090 YKANNEQSRLDVVNS
+2090 
-2105 LEDIRFSRDVNID
+2105 EDIRFSRDVNYSYNELIKKPDMKITEID
-2118 EFDEREYTNVKL
+2118 DSIEYEANALGRKNIIETAINNAKKIGKVNDNGNAVIHVDDIKTDIIVSKSAIRHSLDRRLSINAPVVINVGNILKNSIRINELVPRNKYIENSYALIGIAKNNNNEPYVVSFVVNRHSNEIQSIDVLYAVNAKKEVAALDEPEFRPINGT
-2130 SKAEYNKLYSEALT
+2130 ALT
-2144 WDSDKVGKVCH
+2144 TSTISISNLLDYVNNYFPDILPESVLK
-2155 KYLGGMHYCYV
+2155 HYGY
-2166 FDNDYN
+2166 
-2172 LIVLDKDVSKNIHE
+2172 SSRPEGNIGE
-2186 RRDINNVNSDR
+2186 SAL
-2197 RNISGRYEIFEDFDG
+2197 F
-2212 YNNSSIRYVENRRT
+2212 
-2226 TTNNDKLDKEKIQR
+2226 
-2240 ERDGY
+2240 
-2245 GRGNFEDVNY
+2245 
-2255 DKTSEEKYSRD
+2255 SRD

-2314 KLTPTRMTGVDVEK
+2314 KLTPTRMTGVDVAK

-2353 VENEKQLK
+2353 VENEKQIK

-2372 DYLKNTEIKLS
+2372 DYLKNTDIKLS

-2453 KVIEN
+2453 KVIDN
-2458 DYGYSKEEYLESL
+2458 VYGYSKEEYLESL

-2491 NEKRFLSARSKY
+2491 NEKRFLKARSKY

-2749 YHDVRKG
+2749 YRDVRKG

-3026 SDIVDKLTSIF
+3026 SDIVDKLTSMF

-3059 LSIIDTKYFAKTT
+3059 LSIIDSKYFAKTT

-3098 NMAQSTVDYLNNVD
+3098 NMAQSTVDYLNNID

-3122 FKDGAFRDEVF
+3122 FKDGAFRDEAL
-3133 GYTAS
+3133 GYFAS
-3138 KADEITWS
+3138 KADEVTWAH
-3146 RIWNACKA
+3146 IWNACKA
-3154 ETKDKYPDLSTEES
+3154 ETKDKYPNLSTEES

-3198 KNGAVKMATAFM
+3198 KNGAVKMATAFI
-3210 AEPTTSLNMLVNAA
+3210 AEPTTSLNMLFNAT
-3224 VQAKRGKFSKG
+3224 VQAKRGKFSKK

-3260 ARNDDDDKTYLEAY
+3260 ARNDDDDKTYAEKY
-3274 LAELIP
+3274 IAELIP

-3296 DVANIF
+3296 DIISIF
-3302 KGYDVTR
+3302 QGYDVTR
-3309 ADMDSV
+3309 ADMSV
-3315 GDLVSAVKNL
+3315 VSDLYNSIHNL
-3325 WSDNLT
+3325 NSDNLT
-3331 PWKKVQN
+3331 YTQK
-3338 IAGALGAFIG
+3338 IESLAGSIGAFFG
-3348 WPIEN
+3348 LPIKNVIRDINSVEN
-3353 VMRDVRSVYNMVHKG
+3353 VIKG
-3368 LTIGLGVNK
+3368 AKNGNSFNPSMAK
-3377 SALKSATMDSIKE
+3377 EATQSEIKE
-3390 SLVTDDVLAVFGLE
+3390 ALLTDDVLAVFGLD

-3422 DKEMYKR
+3422 NKEMYKR
-3429 IADNVSNP
+3429 IADNVSDP

-3447 NDERVATAGLAYLDG
+3447 NDERVAAAGLAYLDG
-3462 DIGTAIKTAKEL
+3462 DIGTTINTAKEL
-3474 ESDGFDYEI
+3474 ESDGFDYEL

-3521 MDKETVEK
+3521 TDKETVEK

-3540 DSKDSKF
+3540 DSKDSKLYNK
-3547 FTNNDLATA
+3547 TDLINALNSGDKSVLKTVIDSNIAT
-3556 IYKNDLSTLKEMVE
+3556 
-3570 KNKQVD
+3570 D
-3576 ISNGKSKE
+3576 IRNGKTKT
-3584 EAEDSAQNSIKSALV
+3584 EAERSIKSSLKSAF
-3599 KGKKEIA
+3599 KEEYLA
-3606 QAGIDYSDN
+3606 ADN
-3615 NIKTMIDV
+3615 SKRSQIKTKLKSTGYFD
-3623 ADELENNYE
+3623 DEDFTNWEASSYNTEAMVEAFKSNDTKSIRNY
-3632 YTTVIKAIKSYYSTM
+3632 VDNRIKA
-3647 KSAKEALDDKDNDT
+3647 
-3661 YNQKLKELI
+3661 
-3670 ASGMDKSTVESA
+3670 
-3682 IKKIVVTDSDSQNE
+3682 
-3696 SQLFNEDDLSAAI
+3696 
-3709 ESGDNNTLNKVCES
+3709 KV
-3723 IKNVY
+3723 
-3728 IANGSSKDEAE
+3728 ANGMTQDNAVFGIRTSITN
-3739 EKLQQKIKKAKYGK
+3739 QYKAKF
-3753 RKTTNVLNA
+3753 
-3762 NNTQQIRSYINE
+3762 I
-3774 KVNSYVDSG
+3774 
-3783 KSVKQSANYT
+3783 
-3793 RKSIDGILELRYKN
+3793 N
-3807 GNADKKADVL
+3807 GNADEKAKII
-3817 TIMVKTGLYGDRRA
+3817 TIMTKTGLYGNRTDVINYIN
-3831 AKQYADEHYLK
+3831 KYWLK

>member
-63 NEQKKGINDERKS
+63 NEQKKEINDERKS

-229 AMLNAMGVGS
+229 AMLNIMGVGS
-239 KGQNDINYSQKYN
+239 KGQNDVDYSKKYN
-252 NSLKELQSLINKKGY
+252 DSLKELQSLINKKGY

-278 YIANKNNEQQ
+278 YVANKNNEQQ

-390 NVNSALY
+390 NVNAALY

-442 AMGDDISSQLASGS
+442 AMGDDMSSQLASGS

-580 IIESTQNNIDNKK
+580 IIESAQNNIDNKK

-667 EIVKEGFKENIATAI
+667 EIVKEGFKDNIATAI

-747 KNGYADYSF
+747 KNGYTDYSF

-769 NAKNAVLEENTPNVS
+769 NAQNAILEENTPNVS
-784 EYTQKPEETFTAEQQ
+784 EYTQKSAETFTAEQQ
-799 STNFKYNVNAVAIAS
+799 SNDLKYNVNAVAIAS

-829 EVSADRSNFK
+829 EVSADRSNIK
-839 VKTSAGDIDYNNILF
+839 LKTSAGDIDYNNISF

-876 NAVYVN
+876 NAVFVN

-951 TYIEE
+951 AYIEE

-964 TKATRHIEGEYK
+964 TKTTRHIEGEYK
-976 NISDSDSTIDDVF
+976 NISNSDSTIDDVF

-1064 KGADNFNALV
+1064 KGADNFNSLV

-1106 STDEGVEQFSK
+1106 STDEGVEQFAK

-1140 SVIEKIKSVIAT
+1140 SVIEKIKNVIAT
-1152 SNLQTAARTAMEME
+1152 SNLQTAARNAMEME

-1183 ASENLYG
+1183 ASNNLYNG
-1190 GVEAENN
+1190 TEVEEN
-1197 TKYSLDSYNK
+1197 TKNSVTLGKFADVDINSNEELEKYGIPNTARTLNDFVYIQKKVISTLDNDNFFNQSNKNIVVNADTDIVVAITKDGIRETLSSGKRYFSLPRK
-1207 KQIDSFKNSKK
+1207 IKTAKIAVIDNLPDMIRYAEVVNENEKN
-1218 IELYH
+1218 YH
-1223 SKEQLQKFVDDA
+1223 SKEGSSFLVLSHPAIVDGEDYNVEIKIKKTPVENKFYIHNMTLQN
-1235 RQHKNLN
+1235 KNETVALN
-1242 KKMYFGVISNE
+1242 AKDKISRGLNSNE
-1253 MAEYINNETGVDVKG
+1253 LSRTDNIANNASNVNNNET
-1268 YNVALRADNILK
+1268 
-1280 IFNSHGNETFEL
+1280 
-1292 SRGQRT
+1292 
-1298 ITDEDILKL
+1298 
-1307 PQLLNNI
+1307 
-1314 DYAEY
+1314 
-1319 AGKYNGMQNSN
+1319 
-1330 NDFINLKSSKDD
+1330 
-1342 TITIGAFKQ
+1342 
-1351 KKYLDLRIHTM
+1351 
-1362 YAKNKGNND
+1362 
-1371 DTANAKALASTS
+1371 
-1383 ETSVGNV
+1383 
-1390 SFNSSISKYSDN
+1390 
-1402 VKKFSLDVDSDGN
+1402 KFSLDI
-1415 ELSPA
+1415 PI
-1420 QAEYFKDSKVRDDNG
+1420 
-1435 NLLVVYHGTN
+1435 
-1445 NREETETWDAKS
+1445 EETKE
-1457 KQWNTEYKIFT
+1457 
-1468 KFKTPDWVDTSGF
+1468 
-1481 FFVDDYNNAGGYG
+1481 
-1494 STVYKVYLYIKNP
+1494 
-1507 LTIECRGQN
+1507 
-1516 YSNINFNGETHD
+1516 
-1528 TYEWAEYAKKKGYDG
+1528 
-1543 VIFRNVVDGA
+1543 
-1553 GYEYFEKPVNEFVI
+1553 
-1567 FNSNQAKNTD
+1567 
-1577 NLNPTSNPNIHFSID
+1577 
-1592 VPVEETRD
+1592 

-1699 AYKPNASLFHP
+1699 AYKPNASLFQP

-1725 LVNKYKNDYALKEL
+1725 LVNKYKNDYAFKEL

-1788 PSKLWVER
+1788 PSRLWVEK

-1827 SGEIKTAFQRK
+1827 SDEIKTAFQRK

-1851 AEKVELVSDDEATHN
+1851 AEKIELVSDDEATHN
-1866 LIDDKIN
+1866 LIDNKIN

-1900 FDESGER
+1900 FTESGNR
-1907 KNWEILYWDYNLENI
+1907 KNWESLYWDYNLENI

-1953 EVRNDESRLQNVN
+1953 EVRNDKSRLQNVN

-1972 IRNNLYKRFREIA
+1972 IRNNLYKRFQEIA

-2105 LEDIRFSRDVNID
+2105 IEDVRFSRDVNID
-2118 EFDEREYTNVKL
+2118 EFDETEYTNVKL

-2155 KYLGGMHYCYV
+2155 KYLNNVHYYYTL
-2166 FDNDYN
+2166 DNDYN
-2172 LIVLDKDVSKNIHE
+2172 LTVIKMKKSENIHE
-2186 RRDINNVNSDR
+2186 RKDVNNVNTDR
-2197 RNISGRYEIFEDFDG
+2197 RDISGGHEISENFDG
-2212 YNNSSIRYVENRRT
+2212 YNNGNIRFAGDGRT
-2226 TTNNDKLDKEKIQR
+2226 TASNVKLNKEKIQR
-2240 ERDGY
+2240 EGDSDG
-2245 GRGNFEDVNY
+2245 RRHIKNDNN
-2255 DKTSEEKYSRD
+2255 DNLSEEKYSRD

-2282 KEINEVLKHQ
+2282 KDINEVLKHQ

-2303 NSLLIAARKII
+2303 KSLLIAARKII
-2314 KLTPTRMTGVDVEK
+2314 KLTPTRMTGADVAK

-2353 VENEKQLK
+2353 VENEKQIK

-2392 YFGSYGK
+2392 YFGTYGK
-2399 YKNAARGKI
+2399 YKNAVRGKI

-2430 LMPSDNSQDL
+2430 LMPSDNSQDM

-2532 IKKNQDYRSNLY
+2532 VHKNQQYRSDLY
-2544 RDTVEYKA
+2544 RDTIQYKAEFRKNFKEEKLKA
-2552 EYRQKQKEKRER
+2552 EYRKRIKR
-2564 SLLYKSFQKSTI
+2564 NLL
-2576 RLAQLAKQD
+2576 RLASLAKQT
-2585 KKNHIPNNIVEA
+2585 KTKHIPNNMVESVRDLCYTVTTDTKFDDKILDK
-2597 VKGIVNVISFGTK
+2597 VKNLNDSFTRLSADKTDTYHYITNLYNEWLMKDLAALENSIGNKTVAMLNSTELSK
-2610 LDDKIYSKLY
+2610 LDDIISMTLTTIGKANKL
-2620 ALDRSFKSLNNNDD
+2620 F
-2634 YEKVTEAYNG
+2634 G
-2644 YIKNYIEQLQ
+2644 Y
-2654 TMIGDRNANQ
+2654 
-2664 LTLDELKMVDDLVRT
+2664 
-2679 TVQVCNNVNKIFY
+2679 
-2692 SERNKTI
+2692 ERNKTI
-2699 EQSVSKV
+2699 EKSVSKV
-2706 EEELKQVNAKYKIDK
+2706 KEEIESISVKQINNRYLRSL
-2721 GIIDSIKYGSMKP
+2721 GYNSMKP

-2749 YHDVRKG
+2749 YRDVRKG
-2756 EDTWAVTID
+2756 EDTWAVTISD
-2765 NSKNYADDVREKYDW
+2765 SKNFANDIREKYNW
-2780 KSWDRKKRYDI
+2780 KSWNFDKI
-2791 TTSLGDK
+2791 TEYKSLLGEK
-2798 LNLNLEQLMAI
+2798 LKFDLQDLMSLYAFSRREQA
-2809 YAMSNRKQTLNH
+2809 KNH
-2821 IIHGGIVVTDK
+2821 ILHGGIKFADTKNKKKSNEYSTHKLSKQDLKYLTD
-2832 PKSAIQTL
+2832 L
-2840 KDKSS
+2840 
-2845 KWNDSLTHR
+2845 LTE
-2854 LSYSDISK
+2854 
-2862 IRSMLSD
+2862 
-2869 EQRNYVRDMV
+2869 EQKEYVRDMV

-2886 AEKGNEISRRLYDVE
+2886 AEKGNEVTRQLYDVE

-2908 YPARTAKNYMH
+2908 FPMKVDGDSVKEKSTEVKGTKKIKNSGMTNATV
-2919 RSSMETIGAKKIIN
+2919 EGAKQALILN
-2933 SGFTNAI
+2933 GF
-2940 VEKAKNPLLLE
+2940 
-2951 EFDNVWASHVDEM
+2951 DSVWAGHVDEM
-2964 ASYNAFALPLENF
+2964 AKYHAFTLPLENF
-2977 DRVYNYHSSNG
+2977 DKVYNYSDIDDSDNLT
-2988 DEFSSIRTLVE
+2988 SIKEKIE
-2999 NAYGKKATGYISDLL
+2999 NKYGNEAISYISKLI
-3014 EDLNGGVVHEAG
+3014 ENINGGVVREPG
-3026 SDIVDKLTSIF
+3026 TDIADKFVSMF

-3098 NMAQSTVDYLNNVD
+3098 NMAQSTVDYLNNID

-3146 RIWNACKA
+3146 HIWNACKA
-3154 ETKDKYPDLSTEES
+3154 ETKDKYPNLSTEES

-3198 KNGAVKMATAFM
+3198 KNGTVKMATAFM
-3210 AEPTTSLNMLVNAA
+3210 AEPTTSLNMLFNAT
-3224 VQAKRGKFSKG
+3224 VQAKRGKFSKK

-3260 ARNDDDDKTYLEAY
+3260 ARNDDDDKTYAEKY
-3274 LAELIP
+3274 IAELIP

-3291 IAFVK
+3291 IAFLK
-3296 DVANIF
+3296 DAISVF
-3302 KGYDVTR
+3302 QGYDVTR
-3309 ADMDSV
+3309 ADMSV
-3315 GDLVSAVKNL
+3315 FSDLYNSIHNL
-3325 WSDNLT
+3325 NSDNLT
-3331 PWKKVQN
+3331 YTQK
-3338 IAGALGAFIG
+3338 IESLAGSIGAFFG
-3348 WPIEN
+3348 LPIKNVIRDINSVEN
-3353 VMRDVRSVYNMVHKG
+3353 VIKG
-3368 LTIGLGVNK
+3368 AKNGNSFNPSMAK
-3377 SALKSATMDSIKE
+3377 EAAQPEIKE
-3390 SLVTDDVLAVFGLE
+3390 ALLTDDVLAVFGLD

-3410 KQQMIYEAIKDG
+3410 KQQMIYEAIKNG

-3429 IADNVSNP
+3429 IADNVSEP

-3447 NDERVATAGLAYLDG
+3447 NDERVAAAGLAYLDG
-3462 DIGTAIKTAKEL
+3462 DIGTAINTAKEL
-3474 ESDGFDYEI
+3474 ESDGFDYEL

-3491 SSEIQKAAGY
+3491 SSEIQKAAVY

-3521 MDKETVEK
+3521 TDKETVEK

-3540 DSKDSKF
+3540 DSKDSKLYNK
-3547 FTNNDLATA
+3547 TDLINALNSGDKSVLKTVIDGNIAT
-3556 IYKNDLSTLKEMVE
+3556 
-3570 KNKQVD
+3570 D
-3576 ISNGKSKE
+3576 ISNGKTRT
-3584 EAEDSAQNSIKSALV
+3584 EAERSIKSSLKNAF
-3599 KGKKEIA
+3599 KEEYLA
-3606 QAGIDYSDN
+3606 ADN
-3615 NIKTMIDV
+3615 SKRSQIKTKLKSTGYFD
-3623 ADELENNYE
+3623 DEDFTNWEASSYNTEAMVEAFKSNDTKSIRDY
-3632 YTTVIKAIKSYYSTM
+3632 VDNRIKA
-3647 KSAKEALDDKDNDT
+3647 
-3661 YNQKLKELI
+3661 
-3670 ASGMDKSTVESA
+3670 
-3682 IKKIVVTDSDSQNE
+3682 
-3696 SQLFNEDDLSAAI
+3696 
-3709 ESGDNNTLNKVCES
+3709 KV
-3723 IKNVY
+3723 
-3728 IANGSSKDEAE
+3728 ANGMTQDNAAFGIRTSITN
-3739 EKLQQKIKKAKYGK
+3739 QYKAKF
-3753 RKTTNVLNA
+3753 
-3762 NNTQQIRSYINE
+3762 I
-3774 KVNSYVDSG
+3774 
-3783 KSVKQSANYT
+3783 
-3793 RKSIDGILELRYKN
+3793 N
-3807 GNADKKADVL
+3807 GNADEKAKII
-3817 TIMVKTGLYGDRRA
+3817 TIMTKTGLYGNRTDVINYIN
-3831 AKQYADEHYLK
+3831 KYWLK

>member
-87 LDSVSASEARKNYK
+87 LDSVSASEAKKNYK

-189 KNKNTLSKDKE
+189 KNKSALSKDKE
-200 ISKKAEQAYR
+200 ISKKAEQAYKFK
-210 YRNAIAEKSK
+210 NAIVEKNK

-239 KGQNDINYSQKYN
+239 KGQNDVDYSKKYN
-252 NSLKELQSLINKKGY
+252 DSLKELQSLINKKGY

-278 YIANKNNEQQ
+278 YVANKNNEQQ

-390 NVNSALY
+390 NVNAALY

-442 AMGDDISSQLASGS
+442 AMGDDMSSQLASGS

-580 IIESTQNNIDNKK
+580 IIESAQNNIDNKK

-634 TSQANGDVLA
+634 KSQAKGDVLA
-644 GASIYDEA
+644 GTSIYDEA
-652 DYSKINEKRLGQLQT
+652 DYSKLNEKRLGQLQS

-742 LSTKL
+742 LSAKL
-747 KNGYADYSF
+747 KNGYTDYSF

-769 NAKNAVLEENTPNVS
+769 NAQNAVLEENTPNVS
-784 EYTQKPEETFTAEQQ
+784 EYTQKPVETFTAEQQ
-799 STNFKYNVNAVAIAS
+799 SNNPKYNVNAVAITAD
-814 NGNQAAVKIYGRHPF
+814 GNQAEVKIYGKHPF

-839 VKTSAGDIDYNNILF
+839 VKTSAGDIDYNNISF
-854 ENQTQQVLTN
+854 KNQTQQVLTN

-882 FDPNNLKGASV
+882 FDPNNLNGASV

-913 PFNEFVMRNPAFY
+913 SFNEFVMRNPAFY
-926 PAVKFL
+926 SAVKFL

-951 TYIEE
+951 AYIEE

-989 ISVARKTR
+989 TEVARKTR

-1048 EYKNVQAAI
+1048 EYKNVQSAI

-1064 KGADNFNALV
+1064 KGADNFNSLV

-1106 STDEGVEQFSK
+1106 STDEGVEQFAK

-1152 SNLQTAARTAMEME
+1152 SNLQTAARNAMEME

-1174 KQFLNMLDN
+1174 KQFLDMLDN
-1183 ASENLYG
+1183 ASNNLYNG
-1190 GVEAENN
+1190 TEVDEN
-1197 TKYSLDSYNK
+1197 TKNSVTLGKFADVDINSNEKLEKYGIPNTARTLNDFVYIQKKVLTALNNENFFNQNNK
-1207 KQIDSFKNSKK
+1207 NIVVNADTDIVVSITKNGIRETLSTEKRYVKLPRKIKIAKIAVIDNLPDMIRYAEVVNENEKN
-1218 IELYH
+1218 YH
-1223 SKEQLQKFVDDA
+1223 SKEGSPFLVLSHPAIVDGENYNVEIKIKKTPVENKFYIHNMNLQN
-1235 RQHKNLN
+1235 KNETVALN
-1242 KKMYFGVISNE
+1242 AKDKISRAHNNNE
-1253 MAEYINNETGVDVKG
+1253 LSRTDNIANNASNVNNNET
-1268 YNVALRADNILK
+1268 
-1280 IFNSHGNETFEL
+1280 
-1292 SRGQRT
+1292 
-1298 ITDEDILKL
+1298 
-1307 PQLLNNI
+1307 
-1314 DYAEY
+1314 
-1319 AGKYNGMQNSN
+1319 
-1330 NDFINLKSSKDD
+1330 
-1342 TITIGAFKQ
+1342 
-1351 KKYLDLRIHTM
+1351 
-1362 YAKNKGNND
+1362 
-1371 DTANAKALASTS
+1371 
-1383 ETSVGNV
+1383 
-1390 SFNSSISKYSDN
+1390 
-1402 VKKFSLDVDSDGN
+1402 KFSLDI
-1415 ELSPA
+1415 PI
-1420 QAEYFKDSKVRDDNG
+1420 
-1435 NLLVVYHGTN
+1435 
-1445 NREETETWDAKS
+1445 EEAK
-1457 KQWNTEYKIFT
+1457 E
-1468 KFKTPDWVDTSGF
+1468 
-1481 FFVDDYNNAGGYG
+1481 
-1494 STVYKVYLYIKNP
+1494 
-1507 LTIECRGQN
+1507 
-1516 YSNINFNGETHD
+1516 
-1528 TYEWAEYAKKKGYDG
+1528 
-1543 VIFRNVVDGA
+1543 
-1553 GYEYFEKPVNEFVI
+1553 
-1567 FNSNQAKNTD
+1567 
-1577 NLNPTSNPNIHFSID
+1577 
-1592 VPVEETRD
+1592 

-1725 LVNKYKNDYALKEL
+1725 LVNKYKNDYAFKEL

-1827 SGEIKTAFQRK
+1827 SDEIKTAFQRK

-1851 AEKVELVSDDEATHN
+1851 AEKIELVSDDEATHN
-1866 LIDDKIN
+1866 LIDNKIN

-1900 FDESGER
+1900 FTESGNR
-1907 KNWEILYWDYNLENI
+1907 KNWESLYWDYNLENI

-1953 EVRNDESRLQNVN
+1953 EVRNDKSRLQNIN

-1972 IRNNLYKRFREIA
+1972 IRNNLYKRFQEIA

-2314 KLTPTRMTGVDVEK
+2314 KLTPTRMTGVDVAK

-2408 NITENGIP
+2408 NITENGIL

-2440 PIALLDMVNTYKD
+2440 PIALLDMVNTYKN

-2458 DYGYSKEEYLESL
+2458 VYGYSKEEYLESL

-2491 NEKRFLSARSKY
+2491 NEKRFLKARSKY

-2518 AKHKKEFSEFRKEQ
+2518 AKHKKEFSAFREEQ
-2532 IKKNQDYRSNLY
+2532 VHKNQQYRSDLY
-2544 RDTVEYKA
+2544 RDTIQYKAEFRKNFKEEKLKA
-2552 EYRQKQKEKRER
+2552 EYRKRIKR
-2564 SLLYKSFQKSTI
+2564 NLL
-2576 RLAQLAKQD
+2576 RLASLAKQT
-2585 KKNHIPNNIVEA
+2585 KTKHIPNNMVESVRDLCYTVTTDTKFDDKILDK
-2597 VKGIVNVISFGTK
+2597 VKNLNDSFTRLSADKTDTYHYITNLYNEWLMKDLAALENSIGNKTVAMLNSTELSK
-2610 LDDKIYSKLY
+2610 LDDIISMTLTTIGKANKL
-2620 ALDRSFKSLNNNDD
+2620 F
-2634 YEKVTEAYNG
+2634 G
-2644 YIKNYIEQLQ
+2644 Y
-2654 TMIGDRNANQ
+2654 
-2664 LTLDELKMVDDLVRT
+2664 
-2679 TVQVCNNVNKIFY
+2679 
-2692 SERNKTI
+2692 ERNKTI
-2699 EQSVSKV
+2699 EKSVSKV
-2706 EEELKQVNAKYKIDK
+2706 KEEIESISVKQINNRYLRSL
-2721 GIIDSIKYGSMKP
+2721 GYNSMKP

-2749 YHDVRKG
+2749 YRDVRKG
-2756 EDTWAVTID
+2756 EDTWAVTISD
-2765 NSKNYADDVREKYDW
+2765 SKNFANDIREKYNW
-2780 KSWDRKKRYDI
+2780 KSWNFDKI
-2791 TTSLGDK
+2791 TEYKSLLGEK
-2798 LNLNLEQLMAI
+2798 LKFDLQDLMSLYAFSRREQA
-2809 YAMSNRKQTLNH
+2809 KNH
-2821 IIHGGIVVTDK
+2821 ILHGGIKFADTKNKKKSNEYSTHKLSKQDLKYLTD
-2832 PKSAIQTL
+2832 L
-2840 KDKSS
+2840 
-2845 KWNDSLTHR
+2845 LTE
-2854 LSYSDISK
+2854 
-2862 IRSMLSD
+2862 
-2869 EQRNYVRDMV
+2869 EQKEYVRDMV

-2886 AEKGNEISRRLYDVE
+2886 AEKGNEVTRQLYDVE

-2908 YPARTAKNYMH
+2908 FPMKVDGDSVKEKSTEVKGTKKIKNSGMTNATV
-2919 RSSMETIGAKKIIN
+2919 EGAKQALILN
-2933 SGFTNAI
+2933 GF
-2940 VEKAKNPLLLE
+2940 
-2951 EFDNVWASHVDEM
+2951 DSVWAGHVDEM
-2964 ASYNAFALPLENF
+2964 AKYHAFTLPLENF
-2977 DRVYNYHSSNG
+2977 DKVYNYSDIDDSDNLT
-2988 DEFSSIRTLVE
+2988 SIKEKIE
-2999 NAYGKKATGYISDLL
+2999 NKYGNEAISYISKLI
-3014 EDLNGGVVHEAG
+3014 ENINGGVVREPG
-3026 SDIVDKLTSIF
+3026 TDIADKFVSMF

-3098 NMAQSTVDYLNNVD
+3098 NMAQSTVDYLNNID

-3146 RIWNACKA
+3146 HIWNACKA
-3154 ETKDKYPDLSTEES
+3154 EAKDKYPNLSTEES

-3210 AEPTTSLNMLVNAA
+3210 AEPTTSLNMLFNAT

-3260 ARNDDDDKTYLEAY
+3260 ARNDDDDKTYAEKY
-3274 LAELIP
+3274 IAELIP

-3291 IAFVK
+3291 IAFLK
-3296 DVANIF
+3296 DAISVF
-3302 KGYDVTR
+3302 QGYDVTR
-3309 ADMDSV
+3309 ADMSV
-3315 GDLVSAVKNL
+3315 FSDLYNSIHNL
-3325 WSDNLT
+3325 NSDNLT
-3331 PWKKVQN
+3331 YTQK
-3338 IAGALGAFIG
+3338 IESLAGSIGAFFG
-3348 WPIEN
+3348 LPIKNVIRDINSVEN
-3353 VMRDVRSVYNMVHKG
+3353 VIKG
-3368 LTIGLGVNK
+3368 AKNGNSFNPSMAK
-3377 SALKSATMDSIKE
+3377 EATQSEIKE
-3390 SLVTDDVLAVFGLE
+3390 ALLTDDVLAVFGLD

-3422 DKEMYKR
+3422 NKEMYKR

-3462 DIGTAIKTAKEL
+3462 DIGTAINTAKEL
-3474 ESDGFDYEI
+3474 ESDGFDYKL

-3501 KADSDDK
+3501 KVDSDDK

-3521 MDKETVEK
+3521 TDKETVEK

-3540 DSKDSKF
+3540 DSKDSKLYNK
-3547 FTNNDLATA
+3547 TDLINALNSGDESILKTVIDGNIAT
-3556 IYKNDLSTLKEMVE
+3556 
-3570 KNKQVD
+3570 D
-3576 ISNGKSKE
+3576 ISNGKTKA
-3584 EAEDSAQNSIKSALV
+3584 EAEKSIKSSLKNAF
-3599 KGKKEIA
+3599 KEVYLA
-3606 QAGIDYSDN
+3606 ADN
-3615 NIKTMIDV
+3615 SKRSQIKTKLKSTGYFD
-3623 ADELENNYE
+3623 DEDFTNWEASSYNTEAMVEAFKSNDTKNIRNY
-3632 YTTVIKAIKSYYSTM
+3632 VDNRIKA
-3647 KSAKEALDDKDNDT
+3647 
-3661 YNQKLKELI
+3661 
-3670 ASGMDKSTVESA
+3670 
-3682 IKKIVVTDSDSQNE
+3682 
-3696 SQLFNEDDLSAAI
+3696 
-3709 ESGDNNTLNKVCES
+3709 KV
-3723 IKNVY
+3723 
-3728 IANGSSKDEAE
+3728 ANGMTQDNAVFGIRTSITN
-3739 EKLQQKIKKAKYGK
+3739 QYKAKF
-3753 RKTTNVLNA
+3753 
-3762 NNTQQIRSYINE
+3762 I
-3774 KVNSYVDSG
+3774 
-3783 KSVKQSANYT
+3783 
-3793 RKSIDGILELRYKN
+3793 N
-3807 GNADKKADVL
+3807 GNADEKAKII
-3817 TIMVKTGLYGDRRA
+3817 TIMTKTGLYGNRTDVINYIN
-3831 AKQYADEHYLK
+3831 KYWLK

>member
-1 MAVDYEKLRKKAKK
+1 
-15 RDEEKQKKDAYEYSR
+15 
-30 SMYEGAKKNRSNVSA
+30 
-45 NTYKLYYDDYIK
+45 
-57 NTKAYK
+57 
-63 NEQKKGINDERKS
+63 
-76 QLKAVLNMINP
+76 
-87 LDSVSASEARKNYK
+87 
-101 SAQKEKEKKQSA
+101 
-113 YDKLKEEYEALN
+113 
-125 GSKQKKN
+125 
-132 LLMSEIGKVGE
+132 
-143 TLYGNPYD
+143 
-151 AERKNEVKQI
+151 
-161 YNKSKQEAYEQQAYD
+161 
-176 ADIKQKAREETAA
+176 
-189 KNKNTLSKDKE
+189 
-200 ISKKAEQAYR
+200 
-210 YRNAIAEKSK
+210 
-220 ASGADDMSS
+220 
-229 AMLNAMGVGS
+229 
-239 KGQNDINYSQKYN
+239 
-252 NSLKELQSLINKKGY
+252 
-267 KDIKAEDLIDY
+267 
-278 YIANKNNEQQ
+278 
-288 AKVIKGAEKAAQE
+288 
-301 HPVIMQAARTLT
+301 
-313 SPLRAQAN
+313 
-321 IANTI
+321 
-326 DMAVNGKSS
+326 
-335 INGTADFI
+335 
-343 TNAAYGTRK
+343 
-352 GLEDKAAN
+352 
-360 DGLINLA
+360 
-367 GKKIGPISVNK
+367 
-378 NNEIEILGNNMG
+378 MG

-742 LSTKL
+742 LSAKL
-747 KNGYADYSF
+747 KNGYTDYSF

-769 NAKNAVLEENTPNVS
+769 NAQNAVLEENTPNVS
-784 EYTQKPEETFTAEQQ
+784 EYTQKPAETLTAEQQ
-799 STNFKYNVNAVAIAS
+799 SNDLKYNVNAVAIAS

-829 EVSADRSNFK
+829 EVSADRSNIK
-839 VKTSAGDIDYNNILF
+839 LKTSAGDIDYNNISF

-951 TYIEE
+951 AYIEE

-964 TKATRHIEGEYK
+964 TKTTRHIEGEYK
-976 NISDSDSTIDDVF
+976 NISDSDSTIDEVF
-989 ISVARKTR
+989 IKVAKKTR

-1048 EYKNVQAAI
+1048 EYKNVQSAI

-1106 STDEGVEQFSK
+1106 STDEGVEQFAN

-1129 SIIETIADFLK
+1129 SIIETITEFLK

-1152 SNLQTAARTAMEME
+1152 SNLQTAARNAMEME

-1183 ASENLYG
+1183 ASNNLYNG
-1190 GVEAENN
+1190 TEVEEKNANALNVEFDSNTDFDKNIKYVANMKPVADLTGKEFAKGDTDLVTQVCEYFNSIGNKVESKYGTIVLNRTGVKSSISHGIGRGKAVAFKAVPDVIKNGKIIDYTNN
-1197 TKYSLDSYNK
+1197 YKNRDYDTAVFSAPIKMGNKDYYVATVVNVNKNSNEYYLHEIAMTNKKEDETLFKTGNSQKTTPSNASSSIYSL
-1207 KQIDSFKNSKK
+1207 
-1218 IELYH
+1218 
-1223 SKEQLQKFVDDA
+1223 
-1235 RQHKNLN
+1235 LN
-1242 KKMYFGVISNE
+1242 KLQNVN
-1253 MAEYINNETGVDVKG
+1253 NNET
-1268 YNVALRADNILK
+1268 
-1280 IFNSHGNETFEL
+1280 
-1292 SRGQRT
+1292 
-1298 ITDEDILKL
+1298 
-1307 PQLLNNI
+1307 
-1314 DYAEY
+1314 
-1319 AGKYNGMQNSN
+1319 
-1330 NDFINLKSSKDD
+1330 
-1342 TITIGAFKQ
+1342 
-1351 KKYLDLRIHTM
+1351 
-1362 YAKNKGNND
+1362 
-1371 DTANAKALASTS
+1371 
-1383 ETSVGNV
+1383 
-1390 SFNSSISKYSDN
+1390 
-1402 VKKFSLDVDSDGN
+1402 KFSLDI
-1415 ELSPA
+1415 PI
-1420 QAEYFKDSKVRDDNG
+1420 
-1435 NLLVVYHGTN
+1435 
-1445 NREETETWDAKS
+1445 EETK
-1457 KQWNTEYKIFT
+1457 
-1468 KFKTPDWVDTSGF
+1468 
-1481 FFVDDYNNAGGYG
+1481 
-1494 STVYKVYLYIKNP
+1494 
-1507 LTIECRGQN
+1507 
-1516 YSNINFNGETHD
+1516 
-1528 TYEWAEYAKKKGYDG
+1528 
-1543 VIFRNVVDGA
+1543 
-1553 GYEYFEKPVNEFVI
+1553 
-1567 FNSNQAKNTD
+1567 
-1577 NLNPTSNPNIHFSID
+1577 
-1592 VPVEETRD
+1592 D

-1637 NEFGD
+1637 NGFGD

-1699 AYKPNASLFHP
+1699 AYKPNASSFHP

-1725 LVNKYKNDYALKEL
+1725 LVNKYKNDYAFKEL

-1777 TLQEIE
+1777 TLEEIE

-1788 PSKLWVER
+1788 PSRLWVEK

-1827 SGEIKTAFQRK
+1827 SDEIKTAFQRK

-1900 FDESGER
+1900 FAESGNR
-1907 KNWEILYWDYNLENI
+1907 KNWESLYWDYNLENI

-1946 KKYNNLD
+1946 RKYNSLA
-1953 EVRNDESRLQNVN
+1953 EIKNDKSRLQNVN

-1972 IRNNLYKRFREIA
+1972 IRNNLYKRFQEIA

-2105 LEDIRFSRDVNID
+2105 LEDVRFSRDVNID
-2118 EFDEREYTNVKL
+2118 EFDETEYTNVKL

-2144 WDSDKVGKVCH
+2144 WDSDKVGQICY
-2155 KYLGGMHYCYV
+2155 KYFNNKRYYYMLNEDYDIKILGVYNS
-2166 FDNDYN
+2166 NDKKGAEY
-2172 LIVLDKDVSKNIHE
+2172 KNVD
-2186 RRDINNVNSDR
+2186 RKR
-2197 RNISGRYEIFEDFDG
+2197 RNISGRHEV
-2212 YNNSSIRYVENRRT
+2212 SENTNGNDRSHNGLVSNGRT
-2226 TTNNDKLDKEKIQR
+2226 ATNNAELNKEEIQR
-2240 ERDGY
+2240 ERDGN
-2245 GRGNFEDVNY
+2245 RTRIVENDDN
-2255 DKTSEEKYSRD
+2255 DNLSEEKYSRD

-2314 KLTPTRMTGVDVEK
+2314 KLTPTRMTGVDVAK

-2353 VENEKQLK
+2353 VENEKQIK

-2430 LMPSDNSQDL
+2430 LMPSDNSQDM

-2491 NEKRFLSARSKY
+2491 NEKRFLKARSKY

-2518 AKHKKEFSEFRKEQ
+2518 AKHKKEFSAFREEQ
-2532 IKKNQDYRSNLY
+2532 VHKNQKYRSDLY
-2544 RDTVEYKA
+2544 RDTIQYKAEFRKNFKEEKLKA
-2552 EYRQKQKEKRER
+2552 EYRKRIKR
-2564 SLLYKSFQKSTI
+2564 NLL
-2576 RLAQLAKQD
+2576 RLASLAKQT
-2585 KKNHIPNNIVEA
+2585 KTKHIPNNMVESVRDLCYTVTTDTKFDDKILDK
-2597 VKGIVNVISFGTK
+2597 VKNLNDSFTRLSADKTDTYHYITNLYNEWLMKDLAALENSIGNKTVAMLNSTELSK
-2610 LDDKIYSKLY
+2610 LDDIISMTLTTIGKANKL
-2620 ALDRSFKSLNNNDD
+2620 F
-2634 YEKVTEAYNG
+2634 G
-2644 YIKNYIEQLQ
+2644 Y
-2654 TMIGDRNANQ
+2654 
-2664 LTLDELKMVDDLVRT
+2664 
-2679 TVQVCNNVNKIFY
+2679 
-2692 SERNKTI
+2692 ERNKTI
-2699 EQSVSKV
+2699 EKSVSKV
-2706 EEELKQVNAKYKIDK
+2706 KEEIESISVKQINNRYLRSL
-2721 GIIDSIKYGSMKP
+2721 GYNSMKP

-2749 YHDVRKG
+2749 YRDVRKG
-2756 EDTWAVTID
+2756 EDTWAVTISD
-2765 NSKNYADDVREKYDW
+2765 SKNFANDIREKYNW
-2780 KSWDRKKRYDI
+2780 KSWNFDKI
-2791 TTSLGDK
+2791 TEYKSLLGEK
-2798 LNLNLEQLMAI
+2798 LKFDLQDLMSLYAFSRREQA
-2809 YAMSNRKQTLNH
+2809 KNH
-2821 IIHGGIVVTDK
+2821 ILHGGIKFADTKNKKKSNEYSTHKLSKQDLKYLTD
-2832 PKSAIQTL
+2832 L
-2840 KDKSS
+2840 
-2845 KWNDSLTHR
+2845 LTE
-2854 LSYSDISK
+2854 
-2862 IRSMLSD
+2862 
-2869 EQRNYVRDMV
+2869 EQKEYVRDMV

-2886 AEKGNEISRRLYDVE
+2886 AEKGNEVTRQLYDVE

-2908 YPARTAKNYMH
+2908 FPMKVDGDSVKEKSTEVKGTKKIKNSGMTNATV
-2919 RSSMETIGAKKIIN
+2919 EGAKQALILN
-2933 SGFTNAI
+2933 GF
-2940 VEKAKNPLLLE
+2940 
-2951 EFDNVWASHVDEM
+2951 DSVWAGHVDEM
-2964 ASYNAFALPLENF
+2964 AKYHAFTLPLENF
-2977 DRVYNYHSSNG
+2977 DKVYNYSDIDDSDNLT
-2988 DEFSSIRTLVE
+2988 SIKEKIE
-2999 NAYGKKATGYISDLL
+2999 NKYGNEAISYISKLI
-3014 EDLNGGVVHEAG
+3014 ENINGGVVREPG
-3026 SDIVDKLTSIF
+3026 TDITDKFVSMF

-3059 LSIIDTKYFAKTT
+3059 LSIIDSKYFLTT
-3072 FTKRSYDEIK
+3072 HGSYKKGAYEEIK

-3098 NMAQSTVDYLNNVD
+3098 NMAQSTVDYLNNID
-3112 YKGKEKIAAF
+3112 YKGLEKVPAF

-3146 RIWNACKA
+3146 HIWNACKA
-3154 ETKDKYPDLSTEES
+3154 ETKDKYPDLSTEKR
-3168 LQKAGER
+3168 LKKAGER
-3175 FTEVITKTQ
+3175 FTDVITKTQ

-3198 KNGAVKMATAFM
+3198 KDRLTKVATAFM
-3210 AEPTTSLNMLVNAA
+3210 AEPTTSLNMLFNAA
-3224 VQAKRGKFSKG
+3224 VQAKRGKFSKK

-3338 IAGALGAFIG
+3338 IAGALGTFIG

-3377 SALKSATMDSIKE
+3377 SALKSATMDGIKE
-3390 SLVTDDVLAVFGLE
+3390 SLVTDDVLAVFGLD

-3422 DKEMYKR
+3422 NKEMYKR

-3447 NDERVATAGLAYLDG
+3447 NDERVAAAGLAYLDG
-3462 DIGTAIKTAKEL
+3462 DIGTAINTAKDL

-3501 KADSDDK
+3501 KADGDDK

-3521 MDKETVEK
+3521 TDKETLEK

-3540 DSKDSKF
+3540 DTKDSKF

-3647 KSAKEALDDKDNDT
+3647 KSAKEALDDKDDDT

>member
-278 YIANKNNEQQ
+278 YVANKNSEQQ

-343 TNAAYGTRK
+343 TNAAYGTKK
-352 GLEDKAAN
+352 GLEDKVAN

-442 AMGDDISSQLASGS
+442 AMGDDMSSQLASGS

-468 ALINFLTEMVGA
+468 TLINFLTEMVGA

-566 AGAVMSGSEIAPNK
+566 AGAVMSGSEIAPNN
-580 IIESTQNNIDNKK
+580 IIESAQNNIDNKK

-634 TSQANGDVLA
+634 KSQANGDVLA

-652 DYSKINEKRLGQLQT
+652 DYSKLNEKRLGQLQT

-742 LSTKL
+742 LSAKL
-747 KNGYADYSF
+747 KNGYTDYSF

-769 NAKNAVLEENTPNVS
+769 NAQNAVLEENTPNVS
-784 EYTQKPEETFTAEQQ
+784 EYTQKPAETFTAEQQ
-799 STNFKYNVNAVAIAS
+799 SDSLKYNVNAVAIAS

-839 VKTSAGDIDYNNILF
+839 VKTSAGDIDYNNISF

-951 TYIEE
+951 AYIEE

-964 TKATRHIEGEYK
+964 TKTTRHIEGEYK
-976 NISDSDSTIDDVF
+976 NISDSDSTIDEVF
-989 ISVARKTR
+989 IKVAKKTR

-1048 EYKNVQAAI
+1048 EYKNVQSAI

-1106 STDEGVEQFSK
+1106 STDEGVEQFAN

-1129 SIIETIADFLK
+1129 SIIETITEFLK

-1152 SNLQTAARTAMEME
+1152 SNLQTAARNAMEME

-1183 ASENLYG
+1183 ASNNLYNG
-1190 GVEAENN
+1190 TEVEEKNANALNVEFDSNTDFDKNIKYVANMKPVADLTGKEFAKGDTDLVTQVCEYFNSIGNKVESKYGTIVLNRTGVKSSISHGIGRGKAVAFKAVPDVIKNGKIIDYTNN
-1197 TKYSLDSYNK
+1197 YKNRDYDTAVFSAPIKMGNKDYYVATVVNVNKNSNEYYLHEIAMTNKKEDETLFKTGNSQKTTPSNASSSIYSL
-1207 KQIDSFKNSKK
+1207 
-1218 IELYH
+1218 
-1223 SKEQLQKFVDDA
+1223 
-1235 RQHKNLN
+1235 LN
-1242 KKMYFGVISNE
+1242 KLQNVN
-1253 MAEYINNETGVDVKG
+1253 NNET
-1268 YNVALRADNILK
+1268 
-1280 IFNSHGNETFEL
+1280 
-1292 SRGQRT
+1292 
-1298 ITDEDILKL
+1298 
-1307 PQLLNNI
+1307 
-1314 DYAEY
+1314 
-1319 AGKYNGMQNSN
+1319 
-1330 NDFINLKSSKDD
+1330 
-1342 TITIGAFKQ
+1342 
-1351 KKYLDLRIHTM
+1351 
-1362 YAKNKGNND
+1362 
-1371 DTANAKALASTS
+1371 
-1383 ETSVGNV
+1383 
-1390 SFNSSISKYSDN
+1390 
-1402 VKKFSLDVDSDGN
+1402 KFSLDI
-1415 ELSPA
+1415 PI
-1420 QAEYFKDSKVRDDNG
+1420 
-1435 NLLVVYHGTN
+1435 
-1445 NREETETWDAKS
+1445 EETK
-1457 KQWNTEYKIFT
+1457 
-1468 KFKTPDWVDTSGF
+1468 
-1481 FFVDDYNNAGGYG
+1481 
-1494 STVYKVYLYIKNP
+1494 
-1507 LTIECRGQN
+1507 
-1516 YSNINFNGETHD
+1516 
-1528 TYEWAEYAKKKGYDG
+1528 
-1543 VIFRNVVDGA
+1543 
-1553 GYEYFEKPVNEFVI
+1553 
-1567 FNSNQAKNTD
+1567 
-1577 NLNPTSNPNIHFSID
+1577 
-1592 VPVEETRD
+1592 D

-1699 AYKPNASLFHP
+1699 AYKPNASLFQP

-1725 LVNKYKNDYALKEL
+1725 LVNKYKNDYAFKEL

-1907 KNWEILYWDYNLENI
+1907 KNWESLYWDYNLENI

-2105 LEDIRFSRDVNID
+2105 IEDVRFSRDVNID
-2118 EFDEREYTNVKL
+2118 EFDDTDYNEIRLGKKEYAVVSSAITTRYANKYSNELRSINYGDYKYRFVYNENGITYYSRYNIEDYLKGLDDYGVHGKAKNDNRLSGLLETSERYNSRSL
-2130 SKAEYNKLYSEALT
+2130 SSNGNGRTTGNIDSFNRKTLQAERQ
-2144 WDSDKVGKVCH
+2144 SDGFGYRKNA
-2155 KYLGGMHYCYV
+2155 
-2166 FDNDYN
+2166 DNDN
-2172 LIVLDKDVSKNIHE
+2172 TSKK
-2186 RRDINNVNSDR
+2186 R
-2197 RNISGRYEIFEDFDG
+2197 
-2212 YNNSSIRYVENRRT
+2212 
-2226 TTNNDKLDKEKIQR
+2226 
-2240 ERDGY
+2240 
-2245 GRGNFEDVNY
+2245 
-2255 DKTSEEKYSRD
+2255 YSRD

-2314 KLTPTRMTGVDVEK
+2314 KLTPTRMTGVDVAK

-2353 VENEKQLK
+2353 VENEKQIK

-2392 YFGSYGK
+2392 YFGTYGK

-2458 DYGYSKEEYLESL
+2458 DYGYSKEEFLESL

-2491 NEKRFLSARSKY
+2491 NEKRFQKARSKY

-2532 IKKNQDYRSNLY
+2532 IRKNQDYRSNLY
-2544 RDTVEYKA
+2544 KDTVEYKA

-2749 YHDVRKG
+2749 YRDVRKG

-2809 YAMSNRKQTLNH
+2809 YAMSNRRQTLNH

-2832 PKSAIQTL
+2832 PKSAIQTF

-2854 LSYSDISK
+2854 ISYSDISK

-3026 SDIVDKLTSIF
+3026 SDIVDKLTSMF

-3059 LSIIDTKYFAKTT
+3059 FSIINPKYFLTT
-3072 FTKRSYDEIK
+3072 HGSYKKGAYEEIK

-3112 YKGKEKIAAF
+3112 YKGLEKVPAF

-3146 RIWNACKA
+3146 HIWNACKA
-3154 ETKDKYPDLSTEES
+3154 EAKDKYPNLSTEES

-3377 SALKSATMDSIKE
+3377 SALKSATMDGIKE
-3390 SLVTDDVLAVFGLE
+3390 SLVTDDVLAVFGLD

-3410 KQQMIYEAIKDG
+3410 KQQMIYEAIKNG

-3462 DIGTAIKTAKEL
+3462 DIGTAIDTAKEL

-3483 AYKAIKAY
+3483 SYKAIKSY

-3521 MDKETVEK
+3521 TDKETVEK

-3556 IYKNDLSTLKEMVE
+3556 VYKNDLSTLKEMVE

-3584 EAEDSAQNSIKSALV
+3584 EAENSAQNSIKSALV

-3615 NIKTMIDV
+3615 NIKSMIDV

-3647 KSAKEALDDKDNDT
+3647 KSAKEALDDKDDDT

-3728 IANGSSKDEAE
+3728 IANGNSKDEAE

>member
-1 MAVDYEKLRKKAKK
+1 MAIDYEKLRKKAKK

-63 NEQKKGINDERKS
+63 NEQKKEINDERKS
-76 QLKAVLNMINP
+76 QLKSLFNIINP
-87 LDSVSASEARKNYK
+87 LDSVSASEAKKNYK

-176 ADIKQKAREETAA
+176 ADIKQKASEETAA
-189 KNKNTLSKDKE
+189 KNKNALSKDKE

-210 YRNAIAEKSK
+210 YKNAIAEKNK
-220 ASGADDMSS
+220 ASGADDMNS
-229 AMLNAMGVGS
+229 ALLNAMGVGS
-239 KGQNDINYSQKYN
+239 KGENDVDYSKKYN
-252 NSLKELQSLINKKGY
+252 DSLKELQSLINKKGY

-278 YIANKNNEQQ
+278 YVANKNSEQQ
-288 AKVIKGAEKAAQE
+288 AEVIKGAEKAAQE

-419 GITASGKAE
+419 GITASGKVE

-442 AMGDDISSQLASGS
+442 AMGDDMSSQLASGS
-456 SSGETIKSSVKS
+456 SSGETIKSSVKG

-495 ILVSGLNE
+495 ILVSGFNE

-566 AGAVMSGSEIAPNK
+566 AGAIMSGSEIAPNN
-580 IIESTQNNIDNKK
+580 IIES
-593 LGAEAKAQS
+593 AQS

-634 TSQANGDVLA
+634 TSQTNGDVLA

-667 EIVKEGFKENIATAI
+667 EIVKEGFKENIATAV

-692 KAISKM
+692 KVISKM

-742 LSTKL
+742 LSAKL
-747 KNGYADYSF
+747 KNGYTDYSF
-756 TYGGY
+756 SYGGY

-769 NAKNAVLEENTPNVS
+769 NAQNAALEKNTPNVL
-784 EYTQKPEETFTAEQQ
+784 EYTQKPVETFAAEQQ
-799 STNFKYNVNAVAIAS
+799 SDNPKYNVNAVAITA
-814 NGNQAAVKIYGRHPF
+814 NGNQAAVKIYGKHPF

-839 VKTSAGDIDYNNILF
+839 VKTSAGDIDYNNISF

-864 EIINKNFGNSGA
+864 EIINKSFGNSGA

-893 STYVSQ
+893 SMYVSQ

-913 PFNEFVMRNPAFY
+913 PFDKFVMRNPAFY
-926 PAVKFL
+926 ATVKFL

-951 TYIEE
+951 AYIEE

-964 TKATRHIEGEYK
+964 TKTTRHIEGEYK

-989 ISVARKTR
+989 TEVARKTR

-1048 EYKNVQAAI
+1048 EYKNVQSAI

-1106 STDEGVEQFSK
+1106 SSDEGVEQLAK

-1140 SVIEKIKSVIAT
+1140 SVIEKIKNVIAT
-1152 SNLQTAARTAMEME
+1152 SNLQTAARNAMEME

-1174 KQFLNMLDN
+1174 KQFLDMLDN

-1207 KQIDSFKNSKK
+1207 KQIDSFKNSNK

-1223 SKEQLQKFVDDA
+1223 SKEQLQKFVNDA

-1253 MAEYINNETGVDVKG
+1253 MAEYIKNETGVDVKG

-1292 SRGQRT
+1292 SRGQRA

-1687 YSKINNLVKQKL
+1687 YSKINNLAKQKL
-1699 AYKPNASLFHP
+1699 AYKSNASLFHP

-1725 LVNKYKNDYALKEL
+1725 LVNKYKNDYAFKEL

-1788 PSKLWVER
+1788 PSRLWVEK

-1827 SGEIKTAFQRK
+1827 SDEIKTAFQRK

-1882 DLFDGVVEKKGI
+1882 DLFEGVVEKKGI

-1900 FDESGER
+1900 FTESGNR
-1907 KNWEILYWDYNLENI
+1907 KNWESLYWDYNLENI

-1953 EVRNDESRLQNVN
+1953 EVRNDKSRLQNIN

-1972 IRNNLYKRFREIA
+1972 IRNNLYKRFQEIA

-2105 LEDIRFSRDVNID
+2105 LEDVRFSRDVNID
-2118 EFDEREYTNVKL
+2118 EFDERDYNVINTTGLRGYTSLKHEVMTWDDIKYLNQVRCISIEDRFYIYKML
-2130 SKAEYNKLYSEALT
+2130 DNETRDIIIYKAKKKTRSEYNAIRRAYGRGFNGNTVSISE
-2144 WDSDKVGKVCH
+2144 
-2155 KYLGGMHYCYV
+2155 
-2166 FDNDYN
+2166 
-2172 LIVLDKDVSKNIHE
+2172 LIKSNRNSSNNNSNIF
-2186 RRDINNVNSDR
+2186 
-2197 RNISGRYEIFEDFDG
+2197 RYEQEKF
-2212 YNNSSIRYVENRRT
+2212 N
-2226 TTNNDKLDKEKIQR
+2226 NNDKFDNQKIRAKR
-2240 ERDGY
+2240 ESN
-2245 GRGNFEDVNY
+2245 GRGIAENGNNDNL
-2255 DKTSEEKYSRD
+2255 SEEKYSRD

-2314 KLTPTRMTGVDVEK
+2314 KLTPTRMTGVDVAK

-2353 VENEKQLK
+2353 VENEKQIK

-2392 YFGSYGK
+2392 YFGTYGK

-2430 LMPSDNSQDL
+2430 LMPSDNSQDM

-2458 DYGYSKEEYLESL
+2458 DYGYSKEEFLESL

-2491 NEKRFLSARSKY
+2491 NEKRFLEARSKY
-2503 AQQISNYQKLLADEK
+2503 AQQISDYQKLLADEK

-2552 EYRQKQKEKRER
+2552 EFRKDFKEEKLKAEYRKRIKR
-2564 SLLYKSFQKSTI
+2564 NLL
-2576 RLAQLAKQD
+2576 RLASLAKQT
-2585 KKNHIPNNIVEA
+2585 KTKHIPNNMVESVRDLCYTVTTDTKFDDKILDK
-2597 VKGIVNVISFGTK
+2597 VKNLNDSFTRLSADKTDTYHYITNLYNEWLMKDLAALENSIGNKTVAMLNSTELSK
-2610 LDDKIYSKLY
+2610 LDDIISMTLTTIGKANKL
-2620 ALDRSFKSLNNNDD
+2620 F
-2634 YEKVTEAYNG
+2634 G
-2644 YIKNYIEQLQ
+2644 Y
-2654 TMIGDRNANQ
+2654 
-2664 LTLDELKMVDDLVRT
+2664 
-2679 TVQVCNNVNKIFY
+2679 
-2692 SERNKTI
+2692 ERNKTI
-2699 EQSVSKV
+2699 EKSVSKV
-2706 EEELKQVNAKYKIDK
+2706 KEEIESISAKQINNRYLRSL
-2721 GIIDSIKYGSMKP
+2721 GYNSMKP

-2749 YHDVRKG
+2749 YRDVRKG
-2756 EDTWAVTID
+2756 EDTWAVTISD
-2765 NSKNYADDVREKYDW
+2765 SKNFADDIREKYNW
-2780 KSWDRKKRYDI
+2780 KSWNFDKI
-2791 TTSLGDK
+2791 TEYKSLLGEK
-2798 LNLNLEQLMAI
+2798 LKFDLQDLMSLYAFSRREQA
-2809 YAMSNRKQTLNH
+2809 KNH
-2821 IIHGGIVVTDK
+2821 ILHGGIKFADTKNKKKSNKYSTHELSKQDLKYLTD
-2832 PKSAIQTL
+2832 L
-2840 KDKSS
+2840 
-2845 KWNDSLTHR
+2845 LT
-2854 LSYSDISK
+2854 
-2862 IRSMLSD
+2862 D
-2869 EQRNYVRDMV
+2869 EQKAYVRDMA

-2886 AEKGNEISRRLYDVE
+2886 AEKGNEVTRQLYDVE

-2908 YPARTAKNYMH
+2908 FPMKVDSDSLKEK
-2919 RSSMETIGAKKIIN
+2919 SSEIKGTKKIKN
-2933 SGFTNAI
+2933 SGMTNAT
-2940 VEKAKNPLLLE
+2940 VEGAEQALILNG
-2951 EFDNVWASHVDEM
+2951 FDSVWASHVDEM
-2964 ASYNAFALPLENF
+2964 AKYNAFTLPLENF
-2977 DRVYNYHSSNG
+2977 DKVYNYSDIDASNKLI
-2988 DEFSSIRTLVE
+2988 SIKE
-2999 NAYGKKATGYISDLL
+2999 KIKDNYGNEAISYISKLI
-3014 EDLNGGVVHEAG
+3014 ENINGGVVREPG
-3026 SDIVDKLTSIF
+3026 TDISDKLVGLF

-3098 NMAQSTVDYLNNVD
+3098 NMAQSTVDYLNNID

-3146 RIWNACKA
+3146 HIWNACKA
-3154 ETKDKYPDLSTEES
+3154 ETKDKYPNLSTEES

-3210 AEPTTSLNMLVNAA
+3210 AEPTTSLNMLFNVT
-3224 VQAKRGKFSKG
+3224 VQAKRGKFSKK

-3260 ARNDDDDKTYLEAY
+3260 ARNDDDDKTYAEKY
-3274 LAELIP
+3274 IAELIP
-3280 NFIDNANPVNQ
+3280 NFIDNANPINQ
-3291 IAFVK
+3291 IAFIK
-3296 DVANIF
+3296 DAISVF
-3302 KGYDVTR
+3302 QGYDVTR
-3309 ADMDSV
+3309 ADMSV
-3315 GDLVSAVKNL
+3315 FSDVYNSIHNL
-3325 WSDNLT
+3325 NSDNLT
-3331 PWKKVQN
+3331 YTQK
-3338 IAGALGAFIG
+3338 IESLAGSIGAFFG
-3348 WPIEN
+3348 LPIKNVIRDINSVEN
-3353 VMRDVRSVYNMVHKG
+3353 VIEGAKNGNSFNPSMVKE
-3368 LTIGLGVNK
+3368 
-3377 SALKSATMDSIKE
+3377 ATQSGIKE
-3390 SLVTDDVLAVFGLE
+3390 ALLTDDVLAVFGLD

-3410 KQQMIYEAIKDG
+3410 KQQMIYEAIKNG

-3429 IADNVSNP
+3429 IADNVSKP

-3462 DIGTAIKTAKEL
+3462 DIGTAINTAKEL
-3474 ESDGFDYEI
+3474 ESDGFDYEL

-3521 MDKETVEK
+3521 MDKKTVEK

-3540 DSKDSKF
+3540 DSKDSKLYNK
-3547 FTNNDLATA
+3547 TDLINALNSGDKSVLKTVIDSNIAT
-3556 IYKNDLSTLKEMVE
+3556 
-3570 KNKQVD
+3570 D
-3576 ISNGKSKE
+3576 ISNGKTKT
-3584 EAEDSAQNSIKSALV
+3584 EAERSIKSSLKSAF
-3599 KGKKEIA
+3599 KEEYLA
-3606 QAGIDYSDN
+3606 ADN
-3615 NIKTMIDV
+3615 SKRSQIKTKLKSTGYFD
-3623 ADELENNYE
+3623 DEDFTNWEASSYNTEAMVEAFKSNDTKSIRNY
-3632 YTTVIKAIKSYYSTM
+3632 VDNRIKA
-3647 KSAKEALDDKDNDT
+3647 
-3661 YNQKLKELI
+3661 
-3670 ASGMDKSTVESA
+3670 
-3682 IKKIVVTDSDSQNE
+3682 
-3696 SQLFNEDDLSAAI
+3696 
-3709 ESGDNNTLNKVCES
+3709 KV
-3723 IKNVY
+3723 
-3728 IANGSSKDEAE
+3728 ANGMTQDNAVFGIRTSITN
-3739 EKLQQKIKKAKYGK
+3739 QYKAKF
-3753 RKTTNVLNA
+3753 
-3762 NNTQQIRSYINE
+3762 I
-3774 KVNSYVDSG
+3774 
-3783 KSVKQSANYT
+3783 
-3793 RKSIDGILELRYKN
+3793 N
-3807 GNADKKADVL
+3807 GNADEKAKII
-3817 TIMVKTGLYGDRRA
+3817 TIMTKTGLYGNRTDVINYIN
-3831 AKQYADEHYLK
+3831 KYWLK

>member
-742 LSTKL
+742 LSAKL
-747 KNGYADYSF
+747 KNGYTDYSF

-769 NAKNAVLEENTPNVS
+769 NAQNAVLEENTPNVS
-784 EYTQKPEETFTAEQQ
+784 EYTQKPAETLTAEQQ
-799 STNFKYNVNAVAIAS
+799 SNDLKYNVNAVAIAS

-829 EVSADRSNFK
+829 EVSADRSNIK
-839 VKTSAGDIDYNNILF
+839 LKTSAGDIDYNNISF

-951 TYIEE
+951 AYIEE

-989 ISVARKTR
+989 TEVARKTR

-1048 EYKNVQAAI
+1048 EYKNVQSAI

-1064 KGADNFNALV
+1064 KGADNFNSLV

-1106 STDEGVEQFSK
+1106 STDEGVEQFAK

-1152 SNLQTAARTAMEME
+1152 SNLQTAARNAMEME

-1174 KQFLNMLDN
+1174 KQFLDMLDN
-1183 ASENLYG
+1183 ASNNLYNG
-1190 GVEAENN
+1190 TEVEEN
-1197 TKYSLDSYNK
+1197 TKNSVTLGKFADVDINSNEKLEKYGIPNTARTLNDFVNIQKRVISTLDNDNFFNQNNKNIVVNADTDIVVAITKDGIRETLSTEKRYFSLPRK
-1207 KQIDSFKNSKK
+1207 IKTAKIAVIDNLPDMIRYAEVVNENEKN
-1218 IELYH
+1218 YH
-1223 SKEQLQKFVDDA
+1223 SKKGSSFLVLSHPAIVDGENYNVEIKIKKTPVENKFYIHNMNLQN
-1235 RQHKNLN
+1235 KNETVALN
-1242 KKMYFGVISNE
+1242 AKDKIPRGYNNDELSRTDNIANNASNVN
-1253 MAEYINNETGVDVKG
+1253 NNET
-1268 YNVALRADNILK
+1268 
-1280 IFNSHGNETFEL
+1280 
-1292 SRGQRT
+1292 
-1298 ITDEDILKL
+1298 
-1307 PQLLNNI
+1307 
-1314 DYAEY
+1314 
-1319 AGKYNGMQNSN
+1319 
-1330 NDFINLKSSKDD
+1330 
-1342 TITIGAFKQ
+1342 
-1351 KKYLDLRIHTM
+1351 
-1362 YAKNKGNND
+1362 
-1371 DTANAKALASTS
+1371 
-1383 ETSVGNV
+1383 
-1390 SFNSSISKYSDN
+1390 
-1402 VKKFSLDVDSDGN
+1402 KFSLDI
-1415 ELSPA
+1415 PI
-1420 QAEYFKDSKVRDDNG
+1420 
-1435 NLLVVYHGTN
+1435 
-1445 NREETETWDAKS
+1445 EETKE
-1457 KQWNTEYKIFT
+1457 
-1468 KFKTPDWVDTSGF
+1468 
-1481 FFVDDYNNAGGYG
+1481 
-1494 STVYKVYLYIKNP
+1494 
-1507 LTIECRGQN
+1507 
-1516 YSNINFNGETHD
+1516 
-1528 TYEWAEYAKKKGYDG
+1528 
-1543 VIFRNVVDGA
+1543 
-1553 GYEYFEKPVNEFVI
+1553 
-1567 FNSNQAKNTD
+1567 
-1577 NLNPTSNPNIHFSID
+1577 
-1592 VPVEETRD
+1592 

-3146 RIWNACKA
+3146 HIWNACKA

-3540 DSKDSKF
+3540 DSKF

>member
-1 MAVDYEKLRKKAKK
+1 MAIDYEKLRKKAKK

-87 LDSVSASEARKNYK
+87 LDSVSASEAKKNYK

-189 KNKNTLSKDKE
+189 KNKNALSKDNE

-229 AMLNAMGVGS
+229 AMLNVMGVGS
-239 KGQNDINYSQKYN
+239 KGKNDVDYSKKYN
-252 NSLKELQSLINKKGY
+252 DSLKELQSLINKKGY

-390 NVNSALY
+390 NVNAALY

-442 AMGDDISSQLASGS
+442 AMGDDMSSQLASGS

-566 AGAVMSGSEIAPNK
+566 AGAIMSGSEIAPNK

-634 TSQANGDVLA
+634 TSQEKGDVLA

-742 LSTKL
+742 LSSKL
-747 KNGYADYSF
+747 KNGYTDYSF

-769 NAKNAVLEENTPNVS
+769 NAQNAVLEENAPNVS
-784 EYTQKPEETFTAEQQ
+784 EYMQKPAETFTAEQQ
-799 STNFKYNVNAVAIAS
+799 SNNLKYNVNAVAIAS
-814 NGNQAAVKIYGRHPF
+814 NGNQAAVKIYGKHPF

-839 VKTSAGDIDYNNILF
+839 VKTSAGDIDYNNISF

-876 NAVYVN
+876 NAVFVN

-951 TYIEE
+951 AYIEE

-964 TKATRHIEGEYK
+964 TKTTRHIEGEYK
-976 NISDSDSTIDDVF
+976 NISDSDSTIDEVF
-989 ISVARKTR
+989 IKVAKKTR

-1048 EYKNVQAAI
+1048 EYKNVQSAI

-1106 STDEGVEQFSK
+1106 STDEGVEQFAN

-1129 SIIETIADFLK
+1129 SIIETITEFLK

-1152 SNLQTAARTAMEME
+1152 SNLQTAARNAMEME

-1183 ASENLYG
+1183 ASNNLYNG
-1190 GVEAENN
+1190 TEVEEKNANALNVEFDSNTDFDKNIKYVANMKPVADLTGKEFAKGDTDLVTQVCEYFNSIGNKVESKYGTIVLNRTGVKSSISHGIGRGKAVAFKAVPDVIKNGKIIDYTNN
-1197 TKYSLDSYNK
+1197 YKNRDYDTAVFSAPIKMGNKDYYVATVVNVNKNSNEYYLHEIAMTNKKEDETLFKTGNSQKTTPSNASSSIYSL
-1207 KQIDSFKNSKK
+1207 
-1218 IELYH
+1218 
-1223 SKEQLQKFVDDA
+1223 
-1235 RQHKNLN
+1235 LN
-1242 KKMYFGVISNE
+1242 KLQNVN
-1253 MAEYINNETGVDVKG
+1253 NNET
-1268 YNVALRADNILK
+1268 
-1280 IFNSHGNETFEL
+1280 
-1292 SRGQRT
+1292 
-1298 ITDEDILKL
+1298 
-1307 PQLLNNI
+1307 
-1314 DYAEY
+1314 
-1319 AGKYNGMQNSN
+1319 
-1330 NDFINLKSSKDD
+1330 
-1342 TITIGAFKQ
+1342 
-1351 KKYLDLRIHTM
+1351 
-1362 YAKNKGNND
+1362 
-1371 DTANAKALASTS
+1371 
-1383 ETSVGNV
+1383 
-1390 SFNSSISKYSDN
+1390 
-1402 VKKFSLDVDSDGN
+1402 KFSLDI
-1415 ELSPA
+1415 PI
-1420 QAEYFKDSKVRDDNG
+1420 
-1435 NLLVVYHGTN
+1435 
-1445 NREETETWDAKS
+1445 EETK
-1457 KQWNTEYKIFT
+1457 
-1468 KFKTPDWVDTSGF
+1468 
-1481 FFVDDYNNAGGYG
+1481 
-1494 STVYKVYLYIKNP
+1494 
-1507 LTIECRGQN
+1507 
-1516 YSNINFNGETHD
+1516 
-1528 TYEWAEYAKKKGYDG
+1528 
-1543 VIFRNVVDGA
+1543 
-1553 GYEYFEKPVNEFVI
+1553 
-1567 FNSNQAKNTD
+1567 
-1577 NLNPTSNPNIHFSID
+1577 
-1592 VPVEETRD
+1592 D

-1699 AYKPNASLFHP
+1699 AYKPNASLFQP

-1725 LVNKYKNDYALKEL
+1725 LVNKYKNDYAFKEL

-1907 KNWEILYWDYNLENI
+1907 KNWESLYWDYNLENI

-2314 KLTPTRMTGVDVEK
+2314 KLTPTRMTGVDVAK

-3146 RIWNACKA
+3146 HIWNACKA

-3462 DIGTAIKTAKEL
+3462 DIGTAINTAKEL
-3474 ESDGFDYEI
+3474 ESDGFDYEL

-3521 MDKETVEK
+3521 TDKETVKK

-3556 IYKNDLSTLKEMVE
+3556 IYKNDLSTLKEMVG

>member
-87 LDSVSASEARKNYK
+87 LDSVSASEAKKNYK

-113 YDKLKEEYEALN
+113 YDKLKEEYETLN

-200 ISKKAEQAYR
+200 ISKKAEQAYKFK
-210 YRNAIAEKSK
+210 NAIVEKNK

-229 AMLNAMGVGS
+229 AMLNVMGVGS
-239 KGQNDINYSQKYN
+239 KGQNDVDYSKKYN
-252 NSLKELQSLINKKGY
+252 DSLKELQSLINKKGY

-278 YIANKNNEQQ
+278 YVANKNNEQQ

-390 NVNSALY
+390 NVNAALY

-442 AMGDDISSQLASGS
+442 AMGDDMSSQLASGS

-580 IIESTQNNIDNKK
+580 IIESAQNNIDNKK

-747 KNGYADYSF
+747 KNGYTDYSF

-769 NAKNAVLEENTPNVS
+769 NAQNAVLEENTPNVS
-784 EYTQKPEETFTAEQQ
+784 EYTKKPVETFTAEQQ
-799 STNFKYNVNAVAIAS
+799 SNNPKYNVNAVAITAS
-814 NGNQAAVKIYGRHPF
+814 GNQAAVKIYGKHPF

-839 VKTSAGDIDYNNILF
+839 VKTSAGDIDYNNISF

-951 TYIEE
+951 AYIEE

-989 ISVARKTR
+989 TEVARKTR

-1064 KGADNFNALV
+1064 KGADNFNSLV

-1106 STDEGVEQFSK
+1106 STDEGVEQFAK

-1152 SNLQTAARTAMEME
+1152 SNLQTAARNAMEME

-1174 KQFLNMLDN
+1174 KQFLDMLDN
-1183 ASENLYG
+1183 ASNNLYNG
-1190 GVEAENN
+1190 TEVEEN
-1197 TKYSLDSYNK
+1197 TKNSVTLRKFADVDINSNEKLEKFGISNTANALNDFVYIQKRVISTLDNDNFFNQNNKNIVVNADTDIVVSITKNGIRETLSTEKRYFSLPRK
-1207 KQIDSFKNSKK
+1207 IKTAKIAVIDSLPDMIRYAEVVNENEKN
-1218 IELYH
+1218 YH
-1223 SKEQLQKFVDDA
+1223 SKEGSSFLVLNHPAIVDGENYNVEIKIKKTPVENKFYIHNMNLQN
-1235 RQHKNLN
+1235 KNETVSLN
-1242 KKMYFGVISNE
+1242 AKDKESRGYNSYDLSRIDNIANNASNVN
-1253 MAEYINNETGVDVKG
+1253 NNET
-1268 YNVALRADNILK
+1268 
-1280 IFNSHGNETFEL
+1280 
-1292 SRGQRT
+1292 
-1298 ITDEDILKL
+1298 
-1307 PQLLNNI
+1307 
-1314 DYAEY
+1314 
-1319 AGKYNGMQNSN
+1319 
-1330 NDFINLKSSKDD
+1330 
-1342 TITIGAFKQ
+1342 
-1351 KKYLDLRIHTM
+1351 
-1362 YAKNKGNND
+1362 
-1371 DTANAKALASTS
+1371 
-1383 ETSVGNV
+1383 
-1390 SFNSSISKYSDN
+1390 
-1402 VKKFSLDVDSDGN
+1402 KFSLDI
-1415 ELSPA
+1415 PI
-1420 QAEYFKDSKVRDDNG
+1420 
-1435 NLLVVYHGTN
+1435 
-1445 NREETETWDAKS
+1445 EETKE
-1457 KQWNTEYKIFT
+1457 
-1468 KFKTPDWVDTSGF
+1468 
-1481 FFVDDYNNAGGYG
+1481 
-1494 STVYKVYLYIKNP
+1494 
-1507 LTIECRGQN
+1507 
-1516 YSNINFNGETHD
+1516 
-1528 TYEWAEYAKKKGYDG
+1528 
-1543 VIFRNVVDGA
+1543 
-1553 GYEYFEKPVNEFVI
+1553 
-1567 FNSNQAKNTD
+1567 
-1577 NLNPTSNPNIHFSID
+1577 
-1592 VPVEETRD
+1592 

-1699 AYKPNASLFHP
+1699 AYKPNASLFQP

-1725 LVNKYKNDYALKEL
+1725 LVNKYKNDYAFKEL

-1746 PVRDIVQR
+1746 PVRGIVQR

-1788 PSKLWVER
+1788 PSRLWVEK

-1827 SGEIKTAFQRK
+1827 SDEIKTAFQRK

-1866 LIDDKIN
+1866 LIDNKIN

-1900 FDESGER
+1900 FTKSGNR
-1907 KNWEILYWDYNLENI
+1907 KNWESLYWDYNLENI

-1953 EVRNDESRLQNVN
+1953 EVRNDKSRLQNVN

-1972 IRNNLYKRFREIA
+1972 IRNNLYKRFQEIA

-2105 LEDIRFSRDVNID
+2105 IEDVRFSRDVNID
-2118 EFDEREYTNVKL
+2118 EFDDTDYNEIRLGKKEYAVVSSAITTRYANKYSNELRSINYGDYKYRFVYNENGITYYSRYNIEDYLKGLDDYGVHGKAKNDNRLSGLLETSERYNSRSL
-2130 SKAEYNKLYSEALT
+2130 SSNGNGRTTGNIDSFNRKTLQAERQ
-2144 WDSDKVGKVCH
+2144 SDGFGYRKNA
-2155 KYLGGMHYCYV
+2155 
-2166 FDNDYN
+2166 DNDN
-2172 LIVLDKDVSKNIHE
+2172 TSKK
-2186 RRDINNVNSDR
+2186 R
-2197 RNISGRYEIFEDFDG
+2197 
-2212 YNNSSIRYVENRRT
+2212 
-2226 TTNNDKLDKEKIQR
+2226 
-2240 ERDGY
+2240 
-2245 GRGNFEDVNY
+2245 
-2255 DKTSEEKYSRD
+2255 YSRD
-2266 VDYAEYAEL
+2266 VDYSEYAEL

-2282 KEINEVLKHQ
+2282 KDINEVLKHQ

-2314 KLTPTRMTGVDVEK
+2314 KLTPTRMTGVDVAK

-2392 YFGSYGK
+2392 YFGTYGK

-2430 LMPSDNSQDL
+2430 LMPSDNSQDM

-2458 DYGYSKEEYLESL
+2458 DYGYSKGEYLESL

-2491 NEKRFLSARSKY
+2491 NEKRFLKARSKY
-2503 AQQISNYQKLLADEK
+2503 AQQISNYQKLIADEK

-2644 YIKNYIEQLQ
+2644 YIRNYIEQLQ

-2749 YHDVRKG
+2749 YRDVRKG

-2809 YAMSNRKQTLNH
+2809 YAMSNRRQTLNH

-2988 DEFSSIRTLVE
+2988 DDFNSIRTLVE

-3026 SDIVDKLTSIF
+3026 SDIVDKLTSMF

-3059 LSIIDTKYFAKTT
+3059 LSIINPKYFLTT
-3072 FTKRSYDEIK
+3072 HGSYKKGAYEEIK

-3112 YKGKEKIAAF
+3112 YKGLEKVPAF

-3146 RIWNACKA
+3146 HIWNACKA
-3154 ETKDKYPDLSTEES
+3154 EAKDKYPNLSTEES

-3210 AEPTTSLNMLVNAA
+3210 AEPTTSLNMLVNAT
-3224 VQAKRGKFSKG
+3224 VQAKRGKFSKK

-3368 LTIGLGVNK
+3368 LTIGFGVNK
-3377 SALKSATMDSIKE
+3377 SALKSATMDGIKE
-3390 SLVTDDVLAVFGLE
+3390 SLVTDDVLAVFGLD

-3410 KQQMIYEAIKDG
+3410 KQQMIYEAIMDG
-3422 DKEMYKR
+3422 NNDMYKR

-3521 MDKETVEK
+3521 TDKSTVEK

-3540 DSKDSKF
+3540 DTKDSKF

-3647 KSAKEALDDKDNDT
+3647 KSAKEALDDKDDDT

>member
-1 MAVDYEKLRKKAKK
+1 MAIDFDTLRKKAKK

-30 SMYEGAKKNRSNVSA
+30 SMYEGAKNNRSNVSA

-76 QLKAVLNMINP
+76 QLKAILNIINP
-87 LDSVSASEARKNYK
+87 ADGISASEAKKNYK

-113 YDKLKEEYEALN
+113 YDKLKEEYETLN

-189 KNKNTLSKDKE
+189 KNKNALSKDNE

-239 KGQNDINYSQKYN
+239 KGQNDVDYSKKYN
-252 NSLKELQSLINKKGY
+252 DSLKELQSLINKKGY

-278 YIANKNNEQQ
+278 YVANKNNEQQ

-390 NVNSALY
+390 NVNAALY

-442 AMGDDISSQLASGS
+442 AMGDDMSSQLASGS

-742 LSTKL
+742 LSAKL
-747 KNGYADYSF
+747 KNGYTDYSF

-761 SKYQQRAE
+761 SKYQPRAE
-769 NAKNAVLEENTPNVS
+769 NAQNAALEENTTNVS
-784 EYTQKPEETFTAEQQ
+784 EYTQKPAETFTAEQQ
-799 STNFKYNVNAVAIAS
+799 SNDLKYNVNAVAITAD
-814 NGNQAAVKIYGRHPF
+814 GNQAAVKIYGKHPF

-839 VKTSAGDIDYNNILF
+839 VKTSAGDIDYNNISF
-854 ENQTQQVLTN
+854 KNQTQQVLTN

-951 TYIEE
+951 AYIEE

-989 ISVARKTR
+989 TEVARKTR

-1064 KGADNFNALV
+1064 KGADNFNSLV

-1106 STDEGVEQFSK
+1106 STDEGVEQFAK

-1152 SNLQTAARTAMEME
+1152 SNLQTAARNAMEME

-1174 KQFLNMLDN
+1174 KQFLDMLDN
-1183 ASENLYG
+1183 ASNNLYNG
-1190 GVEAENN
+1190 TEVEEN
-1197 TKYSLDSYNK
+1197 TKNSVTLGKFADVDINSNEKLEKFGISNTANALNDFVYIQKRVISTLDNDNFFNQNNKNIVVNADTDIVVSITKNGIRETLSTEKRYFSLPRK
-1207 KQIDSFKNSKK
+1207 IKTAKIAVIDSLPDMIRYAEVVNENEKN
-1218 IELYH
+1218 YH
-1223 SKEQLQKFVDDA
+1223 SKEGSSFLVLNHPAIVDGENYNVEIKIKKTPVENKFYIHNMNLQN
-1235 RQHKNLN
+1235 KNETVSLN
-1242 KKMYFGVISNE
+1242 AKDKESRGYNSYDLSRIDNIANNSSNVN
-1253 MAEYINNETGVDVKG
+1253 NNET
-1268 YNVALRADNILK
+1268 
-1280 IFNSHGNETFEL
+1280 
-1292 SRGQRT
+1292 
-1298 ITDEDILKL
+1298 
-1307 PQLLNNI
+1307 
-1314 DYAEY
+1314 
-1319 AGKYNGMQNSN
+1319 
-1330 NDFINLKSSKDD
+1330 
-1342 TITIGAFKQ
+1342 
-1351 KKYLDLRIHTM
+1351 
-1362 YAKNKGNND
+1362 
-1371 DTANAKALASTS
+1371 
-1383 ETSVGNV
+1383 
-1390 SFNSSISKYSDN
+1390 
-1402 VKKFSLDVDSDGN
+1402 KFSLDI
-1415 ELSPA
+1415 PI
-1420 QAEYFKDSKVRDDNG
+1420 
-1435 NLLVVYHGTN
+1435 
-1445 NREETETWDAKS
+1445 EEAK
-1457 KQWNTEYKIFT
+1457 E
-1468 KFKTPDWVDTSGF
+1468 
-1481 FFVDDYNNAGGYG
+1481 
-1494 STVYKVYLYIKNP
+1494 
-1507 LTIECRGQN
+1507 
-1516 YSNINFNGETHD
+1516 
-1528 TYEWAEYAKKKGYDG
+1528 
-1543 VIFRNVVDGA
+1543 
-1553 GYEYFEKPVNEFVI
+1553 
-1567 FNSNQAKNTD
+1567 
-1577 NLNPTSNPNIHFSID
+1577 
-1592 VPVEETRD
+1592 

-1699 AYKPNASLFHP
+1699 AYKPNASLFQP

-1827 SGEIKTAFQRK
+1827 SDEIKTAFQRK

-1866 LIDDKIN
+1866 LIDNKIN

-1900 FDESGER
+1900 FTESGNR
-1907 KNWEILYWDYNLENI
+1907 KNWESLYWDYNLENI

-1953 EVRNDESRLQNVN
+1953 EVRNDKSRLQNVN

-1972 IRNNLYKRFREIA
+1972 IRNNLYKRFQEIA

-2105 LEDIRFSRDVNID
+2105 IEDVRFSRDVNID
-2118 EFDEREYTNVKL
+2118 EFDDTDYNEIRLGKKEYAVVSSAITTRYANKYSNELRSINYGDYKYRFVYNENGITYYSRYNIEDYLKGLDDYGVHGKAKNDNRLSGLLETSERYNSRSL
-2130 SKAEYNKLYSEALT
+2130 SSNRNGRTTGNIDSFNRKTLQAERQ
-2144 WDSDKVGKVCH
+2144 SDGFGYRKNA
-2155 KYLGGMHYCYV
+2155 
-2166 FDNDYN
+2166 DNDN
-2172 LIVLDKDVSKNIHE
+2172 TSKK
-2186 RRDINNVNSDR
+2186 R
-2197 RNISGRYEIFEDFDG
+2197 
-2212 YNNSSIRYVENRRT
+2212 
-2226 TTNNDKLDKEKIQR
+2226 
-2240 ERDGY
+2240 
-2245 GRGNFEDVNY
+2245 
-2255 DKTSEEKYSRD
+2255 YSRD
-2266 VDYAEYAEL
+2266 VDYSEYAEL

-2314 KLTPTRMTGVDVEK
+2314 KLTPTRMTGVDVAK

-2353 VENEKQLK
+2353 VENEKQIK

-2430 LMPSDNSQDL
+2430 LMPSDNSQDM
-2440 PIALLDMVNTYKD
+2440 PIALLDMVNTYKN
-2453 KVIEN
+2453 KIIEN

-2491 NEKRFLSARSKY
+2491 NEKRFLKARSKY

-2749 YHDVRKG
+2749 YRDVRKG

-2798 LNLNLEQLMAI
+2798 LNLNLEQIMAI

-3026 SDIVDKLTSIF
+3026 SDIVDKLTSMF

-3072 FTKRSYDEIK
+3072 FTKRSYEEIK

-3098 NMAQSTVDYLNNVD
+3098 NMAQSTIDYLNNID

-3133 GYTAS
+3133 GYVAS

-3146 RIWNACKA
+3146 HIWNACKA

-3210 AEPTTSLNMLVNAA
+3210 AEPTTSLNMLFNAT
-3224 VQAKRGKFSKG
+3224 VQAKRGKFSKK

-3260 ARNDDDDKTYLEAY
+3260 ARNDDDDKTYAEKY
-3274 LAELIP
+3274 IAELIP

-3291 IAFVK
+3291 IAFLK
-3296 DVANIF
+3296 DAISVF
-3302 KGYDVTR
+3302 QGYDVTR
-3309 ADMDSV
+3309 ADMSV
-3315 GDLVSAVKNL
+3315 FSDLYNSIHNL
-3325 WSDNLT
+3325 NSDNLT
-3331 PWKKVQN
+3331 YTQK
-3338 IAGALGAFIG
+3338 IESLAGSIGAFFG
-3348 WPIEN
+3348 LPIKNVIRDINSVEN
-3353 VMRDVRSVYNMVHKG
+3353 VIKG
-3368 LTIGLGVNK
+3368 AKNGNSFNPSMAK
-3377 SALKSATMDSIKE
+3377 EATQSEIKE
-3390 SLVTDDVLAVFGLE
+3390 ALLTDDVLAVFGLD

-3422 DKEMYKR
+3422 NKDMYKR

-3462 DIGTAIKTAKEL
+3462 DIGTAINTAKEL

-3521 MDKETVEK
+3521 TDKETVKK
-3529 AIDTVEIDEEQ
+3529 AIDMVEIDEEQ
-3540 DSKDSKF
+3540 DSKDSKLYNK
-3547 FTNNDLATA
+3547 TDLINALNSGDKSVLKTVIDGNIAT
-3556 IYKNDLSTLKEMVE
+3556 
-3570 KNKQVD
+3570 D
-3576 ISNGKSKE
+3576 ISNGKTKT
-3584 EAEDSAQNSIKSALV
+3584 EAERSIKSSLKSAF
-3599 KGKKEIA
+3599 KEEYLA
-3606 QAGIDYSDN
+3606 ADN
-3615 NIKTMIDV
+3615 SKRSQIKTKLESTGYFD
-3623 ADELENNYE
+3623 DEDFTNWEASSYNTEAMVEAFKSNDTKNIRNY
-3632 YTTVIKAIKSYYSTM
+3632 VDNRIKAKVANGMTQ
-3647 KSAKEALDDKDNDT
+3647 DNAVFGIRT
-3661 YNQKLKELI
+3661 
-3670 ASGMDKSTVESA
+3670 S
-3682 IKKIVVTDSDSQNE
+3682 
-3696 SQLFNEDDLSAAI
+3696 
-3709 ESGDNNTLNKVCES
+3709 
-3723 IKNVY
+3723 
-3728 IANGSSKDEAE
+3728 IAN
-3739 EKLQQKIKKAKYGK
+3739 QYKAKF
-3753 RKTTNVLNA
+3753 
-3762 NNTQQIRSYINE
+3762 I
-3774 KVNSYVDSG
+3774 
-3783 KSVKQSANYT
+3783 
-3793 RKSIDGILELRYKN
+3793 N
-3807 GNADKKADVL
+3807 GNADEKAKII
-3817 TIMVKTGLYGDRRA
+3817 TIMTKTGLYGNRTDVINYIN
-3831 AKQYADEHYLK
+3831 KYWLK

>member
-113 YDKLKEEYEALN
+113 YDKLKEEYETLN

-176 ADIKQKAREETAA
+176 ADIKQKAKEETAA
-189 KNKNTLSKDKE
+189 KNKNALSKDNE

-239 KGQNDINYSQKYN
+239 KGKNDVDYSKKYN
-252 NSLKELQSLINKKGY
+252 DSLKELQSLINKKGY
-267 KDIKAEDLIDY
+267 KDIKAEELIDY

-288 AKVIKGAEKAAQE
+288 AKVTKGAEKAAQE
-301 HPVIMQAARTLT
+301 HPVIMQAVRTLT

-390 NVNSALY
+390 NVNAALY

-442 AMGDDISSQLASGS
+442 AMGDDMSSQLESGS

-480 PLEWADVKGNSTFGK
+480 PLEWADVKGSSTFGK

-742 LSTKL
+742 LSAKL
-747 KNGYADYSF
+747 KNGYTDYSF

-769 NAKNAVLEENTPNVS
+769 NAQNAILEENTPNVS
-784 EYTQKPEETFTAEQQ
+784 GYTQKPVETFTAEQQ
-799 STNFKYNVNAVAIAS
+799 SDNPKYNVNAVAVTS
-814 NGNQAAVKIYGRHPF
+814 NGNQAAVKIYGKHPF

-839 VKTSAGDIDYNNILF
+839 VKTSAGDIDYNNISF

-951 TYIEE
+951 AYIEE

-976 NISDSDSTIDDVF
+976 NISDSDSLIDDVF
-989 ISVARKTR
+989 TEVARKTR

-1106 STDEGVEQFSK
+1106 STDEGVEQFAK

-1152 SNLQTAARTAMEME
+1152 SNLQTAARNAMEME

-1183 ASENLYG
+1183 ASNNLYNG
-1190 GVEAENN
+1190 TEVEEN
-1197 TKYSLDSYNK
+1197 TKNSVTLGKFADVDINSNEKLEKYGIPNTARTLNDFVNVQKRVISTLDNDNFFNQNNKNIVVNADTDIVVAITKDGIRETLSSGKRYFSLPRK
-1207 KQIDSFKNSKK
+1207 IKTAKIAVIDNLPDMIRYAEVVNENEKN
-1218 IELYH
+1218 YH
-1223 SKEQLQKFVDDA
+1223 SKEGSSFLVLSHPAIVDGENYNVEIKIKKTPVENKFYIHNMTLQ
-1235 RQHKNLN
+1235 N
-1242 KKMYFGVISNE
+1242 K
-1253 MAEYINNETGVDVKG
+1253 NET
-1268 YNVALRADNILK
+1268 VALNAKDK
-1280 IFNSHGNETFEL
+1280 ISRGLNSNEL
-1292 SRGQRT
+1292 SR
-1298 ITDEDILKL
+1298 TDNIA
-1307 PQLLNNI
+1307 NN
-1314 DYAEY
+1314 ASNVNN
-1319 AGKYNGMQNSN
+1319 NG
-1330 NDFINLKSSKDD
+1330 
-1342 TITIGAFKQ
+1342 T
-1351 KKYLDLRIHTM
+1351 
-1362 YAKNKGNND
+1362 
-1371 DTANAKALASTS
+1371 
-1383 ETSVGNV
+1383 
-1390 SFNSSISKYSDN
+1390 
-1402 VKKFSLDVDSDGN
+1402 KFSLNV
-1415 ELSPA
+1415 PI
-1420 QAEYFKDSKVRDDNG
+1420 
-1435 NLLVVYHGTN
+1435 
-1445 NREETETWDAKS
+1445 EETKE
-1457 KQWNTEYKIFT
+1457 
-1468 KFKTPDWVDTSGF
+1468 
-1481 FFVDDYNNAGGYG
+1481 
-1494 STVYKVYLYIKNP
+1494 
-1507 LTIECRGQN
+1507 
-1516 YSNINFNGETHD
+1516 
-1528 TYEWAEYAKKKGYDG
+1528 
-1543 VIFRNVVDGA
+1543 
-1553 GYEYFEKPVNEFVI
+1553 
-1567 FNSNQAKNTD
+1567 
-1577 NLNPTSNPNIHFSID
+1577 
-1592 VPVEETRD
+1592 

-1679 NEKKAWDL
+1679 NEKKAGDL

-1725 LVNKYKNDYALKEL
+1725 LVNKYKNDYAFKEL

-1827 SGEIKTAFQRK
+1827 SDEIKTAFQRK

-1866 LIDDKIN
+1866 LIDNKIN

-1900 FDESGER
+1900 FTESGNR
-1907 KNWEILYWDYNLENI
+1907 KNWESLYWDYNLENI

-1953 EVRNDESRLQNVN
+1953 EVRNDKSRLRNVN
-1966 DEEYNQ
+1966 DEECNQ
-1972 IRNNLYKRFREIA
+1972 IRNNLYKRFQEIA

-2037 TLVNDIRALPTSYF
+2037 TLVNDIRTLPTSYF

-2090 YKANNEQSRLDVVNS
+2090 YKANNEQSRLDVINS
-2105 LEDIRFSRDVNID
+2105 LEDIRF
-2118 EFDEREYTNVKL
+2118 
-2130 SKAEYNKLYSEALT
+2130 
-2144 WDSDKVGKVCH
+2144 
-2155 KYLGGMHYCYV
+2155 
-2166 FDNDYN
+2166 
-2172 LIVLDKDVSKNIHE
+2172 
-2186 RRDINNVNSDR
+2186 
-2197 RNISGRYEIFEDFDG
+2197 
-2212 YNNSSIRYVENRRT
+2212 
-2226 TTNNDKLDKEKIQR
+2226 
-2240 ERDGY
+2240 
-2245 GRGNFEDVNY
+2245 
-2255 DKTSEEKYSRD
+2255 SRD

-2314 KLTPTRMTGVDVEK
+2314 KLTPTRMTGVDVAK

-2353 VENEKQLK
+2353 VENEKQIK

-2392 YFGSYGK
+2392 YFGTYGK

-2408 NITENGIP
+2408 NITENGIL

-2430 LMPSDNSQDL
+2430 LMPSDNSQDM

-2491 NEKRFLSARSKY
+2491 NEKRFLKARSKY

-2644 YIKNYIEQLQ
+2644 YIRNYIEQLQ
-2654 TMIGDRNANQ
+2654 KMIGDRNANQ

-2749 YHDVRKG
+2749 YRDVRKG

-2869 EQRNYVRDMV
+2869 EQRNYIRDMV

-2977 DRVYNYHSSNG
+2977 DRVYNYHSSTG

-2999 NAYGKKATGYISDLL
+2999 NSYGKKATGYISDLL

-3026 SDIVDKLTSIF
+3026 SDIVDKLTSMF

-3112 YKGKEKIAAF
+3112 YKGLEKVPAF

-3146 RIWNACKA
+3146 HIWNACKA
-3154 ETKDKYPDLSTEES
+3154 EAKDKYPNLSTEES

-3210 AEPTTSLNMLVNAA
+3210 AEPTTSLNMLFNAA

-3338 IAGALGAFIG
+3338 IAGALGTFIG

-3377 SALKSATMDSIKE
+3377 SALKSATMDGIKE
-3390 SLVTDDVLAVFGLE
+3390 SLVTDDVLAVFGLD

-3422 DKEMYKR
+3422 NKEMYKR

-3437 DNYIKKGLIE
+3437 DNYIKRGLIE

-3462 DIGTAIKTAKEL
+3462 DIGTAINTAKEL
-3474 ESDGFDYEI
+3474 ESDGFDYEL
-3483 AYKAIKAY
+3483 AYKAIKTY

-3521 MDKETVEK
+3521 TDKETVEK

-3615 NIKTMIDV
+3615 NIKAMIDV

-3647 KSAKEALDDKDNDT
+3647 KSAKEALDDKDDDT

-3709 ESGDNNTLNKVCES
+3709 ESGDNNTLNKVCEN

-3793 RKSIDGILELRYKN
+3793 RKSIDGILELQYKN

>member
-189 KNKNTLSKDKE
+189 KNKNALSKDKG

-239 KGQNDINYSQKYN
+239 KGKNDVDYSKKYN
-252 NSLKELQSLINKKGY
+252 DSLKELQSLINKKGY

-390 NVNSALY
+390 NVNAALY

-442 AMGDDISSQLASGS
+442 AMGDDMSSQLASGS
-456 SSGETIKSSVKS
+456 SSGETIKSSVKG

-480 PLEWADVKGNSTFGK
+480 PLEWADVKGSSTFGK

-742 LSTKL
+742 LSAKL
-747 KNGYADYSF
+747 KNGYTDYSF

-761 SKYQQRAE
+761 GKYQQRAE
-769 NAKNAVLEENTPNVS
+769 NAQNAVLEENAPNVLD
-784 EYTQKPEETFTAEQQ
+784 YTQKPAETFTAEQQ
-799 STNFKYNVNAVAIAS
+799 SNNPKYNVNAVAITAD
-814 NGNQAAVKIYGRHPF
+814 GNQAAVKIYGKHPF

-839 VKTSAGDIDYNNILF
+839 VKTSAGDIDYNNISF

-951 TYIEE
+951 AYIEE

-989 ISVARKTR
+989 TEVARKTR
-997 VDIER
+997 VDIEI

-1035 HELGEFGLAYNEQ
+1035 HELGEFGLAYNEK
-1048 EYKNVQAAI
+1048 EYKNVQSAI

-1064 KGADNFNALV
+1064 KGADNFNSLV

-1106 STDEGVEQFSK
+1106 STDEGVEQFAK

-1140 SVIEKIKSVIAT
+1140 SVIEKIKNVIAT
-1152 SNLQTAARTAMEME
+1152 SNLQTAAKNAMEME
-1166 QKRADHIR
+1166 QKRANHIR

-1207 KQIDSFKNSKK
+1207 KQIDSFKNSNK

-1223 SKEQLQKFVDDA
+1223 SKEQLQKFVNDA

-1253 MAEYINNETGVDVKG
+1253 MAEYIKNETGVDVKG

-1292 SRGQRT
+1292 SRGQRA

-1402 VKKFSLDVDSDGN
+1402 VKKFSLS
-1415 ELSPA
+1415 
-1420 QAEYFKDSKVRDDNG
+1420 
-1435 NLLVVYHGTN
+1435 
-1445 NREETETWDAKS
+1445 
-1457 KQWNTEYKIFT
+1457 
-1468 KFKTPDWVDTSGF
+1468 
-1481 FFVDDYNNAGGYG
+1481 
-1494 STVYKVYLYIKNP
+1494 
-1507 LTIECRGQN
+1507 
-1516 YSNINFNGETHD
+1516 
-1528 TYEWAEYAKKKGYDG
+1528 
-1543 VIFRNVVDGA
+1543 
-1553 GYEYFEKPVNEFVI
+1553 
-1567 FNSNQAKNTD
+1567 
-1577 NLNPTSNPNIHFSID
+1577 

-1699 AYKPNASLFHP
+1699 AYKPNASSFHP
-1710 DNFKDQVDSAGSIAE
+1710 DNFKDQVDGAGSIAE
-1725 LVNKYKNDYALKEL
+1725 LVNKYKNDYAFKEL

-1746 PVRDIVQR
+1746 PVRDIAQR

-1788 PSKLWVER
+1788 PSRSWVEK

-1827 SGEIKTAFQRK
+1827 SDEIKTAFQRK

-1866 LIDDKIN
+1866 LIDNKIN

-1900 FDESGER
+1900 FTESGNR
-1907 KNWEILYWDYNLENI
+1907 KNWESLYWDYNLENI

-1953 EVRNDESRLQNVN
+1953 EVRNDKSRLRNVN

-1972 IRNNLYKRFREIA
+1972 IRNNLYKRFQEIA

-2105 LEDIRFSRDVNID
+2105 LEDVRFSRDVNID
-2118 EFDEREYTNVKL
+2118 EFDETEYTNVKL
-2130 SKAEYNKLYSEALT
+2130 SKAKYNKLYSEALT

-2155 KYLGGMHYCYV
+2155 KYLNNVHYYYTLD
-2166 FDNDYN
+2166 DNYN
-2172 LIVLDKDVSKNIHE
+2172 LTVIKMKKSENIHE
-2186 RRDINNVNSDR
+2186 RKDVNNVNIDR
-2197 RNISGRYEIFEDFDG
+2197 RDISGGHEISENFDG
-2212 YNNSSIRYVENRRT
+2212 YNNGNIRFAGDGRT
-2226 TTNNDKLDKEKIQR
+2226 TASNVKLNKEKIQR
-2240 ERDGY
+2240 EGDSDG
-2245 GRGNFEDVNY
+2245 RRHIKNDNN
-2255 DKTSEEKYSRD
+2255 DNLSEEKYSRD
-2266 VDYAEYAEL
+2266 VGYAEYAEL

-2314 KLTPTRMTGVDVEK
+2314 KLTPTRMTGVDVAK

-2353 VENEKQLK
+2353 VENEKQIK

-2408 NITENGIP
+2408 NITENGIL

-2440 PIALLDMVNTYKD
+2440 PIALLDMVNTYKN

-2458 DYGYSKEEYLESL
+2458 VYGYSKEEYLESL

-2491 NEKRFLSARSKY
+2491 NEKRFLKARSKY

-2532 IKKNQDYRSNLY
+2532 IRKNQAYRSNLY
-2544 RDTVEYKA
+2544 KDTVEYKA

-2664 LTLDELKMVDDLVRT
+2664 LTLNELKMVDDLVRT

-2749 YHDVRKG
+2749 YRDVRKG

-2988 DEFSSIRTLVE
+2988 DEFNSIRTLVE

-3026 SDIVDKLTSIF
+3026 SDIVDKLTSMF

-3059 LSIIDTKYFAKTT
+3059 LSIIDSKYFAKTT

-3098 NMAQSTVDYLNNVD
+3098 NMAQSTVDYLNNID

-3122 FKDGAFRDEVF
+3122 FKDGTFRDEVF

-3146 RIWNACKA
+3146 HIWNACKA
-3154 ETKDKYPDLSTEES
+3154 ETKDKYPNLSTEES

-3210 AEPTTSLNMLVNAA
+3210 AEPTTSLNMLFNAA

-3338 IAGALGAFIG
+3338 IAGALGTFIG

-3377 SALKSATMDSIKE
+3377 SALKSATMDGIKE
-3390 SLVTDDVLAVFGLE
+3390 SLVTDDVLAVFGLD

-3410 KQQMIYEAIKDG
+3410 KQQMIYEAIKNG

-3429 IADNVSNP
+3429 IAKNLDKP
-3437 DNYIKKGLIE
+3437 EIYIKKGLIE

-3462 DIGTAIKTAKEL
+3462 DIGTAINTAKEL
-3474 ESDGFDYEI
+3474 ESDGFDYEL

-3521 MDKETVEK
+3521 TDKETVEK

-3615 NIKTMIDV
+3615 NIKAMIDV

-3647 KSAKEALDDKDNDT
+3647 KSAKEALDNKDDDT

-3783 KSVKQSANYT
+3783 KSAKQSANYT

>member
-1 MAVDYEKLRKKAKK
+1 MAIDFDTLRKKAKK

-30 SMYEGAKKNRSNVSA
+30 SIYEGAKKNRSNVSA

-151 AERKNEVKQI
+151 AERKNEVKRI

-176 ADIKQKAREETAA
+176 ADIKQKAKEETAA
-189 KNKNTLSKDKE
+189 KNKNALSKDNE

-239 KGQNDINYSQKYN
+239 KGKNDVDYSKKYN
-252 NSLKELQSLINKKGY
+252 DSLKELQNLINKKGY

-278 YIANKNNEQQ
+278 YITNKNNEQQ

-343 TNAAYGTRK
+343 MNAAYGTRK

-390 NVNSALY
+390 NVNAALY

-442 AMGDDISSQLASGS
+442 AMGDDMSSQLASGS

-480 PLEWADVKGNSTFGK
+480 PLEWADVKGSSTFGK

-742 LSTKL
+742 LSAKL
-747 KNGYADYSF
+747 KNGYTDYSF

-769 NAKNAVLEENTPNVS
+769 NAQNAVLEENAPNVLD
-784 EYTQKPEETFTAEQQ
+784 YTQKPAETFTAEQQ
-799 STNFKYNVNAVAIAS
+799 SDNPKYNVNAVAITAD
-814 NGNQAAVKIYGRHPF
+814 GNQAAVKIYGKHPF

-839 VKTSAGDIDYNNILF
+839 VKTSAGDIDYNNISF
-854 ENQTQQVLTN
+854 ENQMQQVLTN

-989 ISVARKTR
+989 TEVARKTR

-1035 HELGEFGLAYNEQ
+1035 HELGEFGLAYNEK
-1048 EYKNVQAAI
+1048 EYKNVQSAI

-1064 KGADNFNALV
+1064 KGADNFNSLV

-1089 RAEAIDELTNDA
+1089 RAEAIDEFTNDA

-1106 STDEGVEQFSK
+1106 STDEGVEQFAK

-1140 SVIEKIKSVIAT
+1140 SVIEKIKNVIAT
-1152 SNLQTAARTAMEME
+1152 SNLQTAAKDAMEME
-1166 QKRADHIR
+1166 QKRANHIR

-1207 KQIDSFKNSKK
+1207 KQIDSFKNSNK

-1223 SKEQLQKFVDDA
+1223 SKEQLQKFVNDA

-1253 MAEYINNETGVDVKG
+1253 MAEYIKNETGVDVKG

-1292 SRGQRT
+1292 SRGQRA

-1402 VKKFSLDVDSDGN
+1402 VKKFSLDI
-1415 ELSPA
+1415 PI
-1420 QAEYFKDSKVRDDNG
+1420 
-1435 NLLVVYHGTN
+1435 
-1445 NREETETWDAKS
+1445 EETKE
-1457 KQWNTEYKIFT
+1457 
-1468 KFKTPDWVDTSGF
+1468 
-1481 FFVDDYNNAGGYG
+1481 
-1494 STVYKVYLYIKNP
+1494 
-1507 LTIECRGQN
+1507 
-1516 YSNINFNGETHD
+1516 
-1528 TYEWAEYAKKKGYDG
+1528 
-1543 VIFRNVVDGA
+1543 
-1553 GYEYFEKPVNEFVI
+1553 
-1567 FNSNQAKNTD
+1567 
-1577 NLNPTSNPNIHFSID
+1577 
-1592 VPVEETRD
+1592 

-1725 LVNKYKNDYALKEL
+1725 LVNKYKNDYAFKEL

-1746 PVRDIVQR
+1746 PVRDIAQR

-1788 PSKLWVER
+1788 PSRLWVEK

-1827 SGEIKTAFQRK
+1827 SDEIKTAFQRK

-1866 LIDDKIN
+1866 LIDNKIN

-1907 KNWEILYWDYNLENI
+1907 KNWENLYWDYNLENI

-1953 EVRNDESRLQNVN
+1953 EVRNDKSRLQNVN

-1972 IRNNLYKRFREIA
+1972 IRNNLYKRFQEIA

-2105 LEDIRFSRDVNID
+2105 LEDVRFSRDVNID
-2118 EFDEREYTNVKL
+2118 SRHNFSNAL
-2130 SKAEYNKLYSEALT
+2130 SKAEFRKFYSILDNKENGRIINNSAVIINESKIDNTKLICYNGNSKSPVITAIYRLL
-2144 WDSDKVGKVCH
+2144 
-2155 KYLGGMHYCYV
+2155 
-2166 FDNDYN
+2166 ND
-2172 LIVLDKDVSKNIHE
+2172 DETIHE
-2186 RRDINNVNSDR
+2186 ENNLSARIIAKAEERGYSNEEIIRLLKANIEYYGYVLEKYDTESGGFRSLTKSSQGNS
-2197 RNISGRYEIFEDFDG
+2197 RNFE
-2212 YNNSSIRYVENRRT
+2212 NST
-2226 TTNNDKLDKEKIQR
+2226 D
-2240 ERDGY
+2240 
-2245 GRGNFEDVNY
+2245 GRGIQQKDRNANF
-2255 DKTSEEKYSRD
+2255 SRD

-2303 NSLLIAARKII
+2303 NSLLKAARKII
-2314 KLTPTRMTGVDVEK
+2314 KLTPTRMTGADVEK

-2408 NITENGIP
+2408 NITENGIL

-2440 PIALLDMVNTYKD
+2440 PIALLDMVNTYKN

-2458 DYGYSKEEYLESL
+2458 VYGYSKEEYLESL

-2491 NEKRFLSARSKY
+2491 NEKRFLKARSKY

-2532 IKKNQDYRSNLY
+2532 VHKNQQYRSDLY
-2544 RDTVEYKA
+2544 RDTIQYKAEFRKNFKEEKLKA
-2552 EYRQKQKEKRER
+2552 EYRKRIKR
-2564 SLLYKSFQKSTI
+2564 NLL
-2576 RLAQLAKQD
+2576 RLASLAKQT
-2585 KKNHIPNNIVEA
+2585 KTKHIPNNMVESVRDLCYTVTTDTKFDDKILDK
-2597 VKGIVNVISFGTK
+2597 VKNLNDSFTRLSADKTDTYHYITNLYNEWLMKDLAALENSIGNKTVAMLNSTELSK
-2610 LDDKIYSKLY
+2610 LDDIISMTLTTIGKANKL
-2620 ALDRSFKSLNNNDD
+2620 F
-2634 YEKVTEAYNG
+2634 G
-2644 YIKNYIEQLQ
+2644 Y
-2654 TMIGDRNANQ
+2654 
-2664 LTLDELKMVDDLVRT
+2664 
-2679 TVQVCNNVNKIFY
+2679 
-2692 SERNKTI
+2692 ERNKTI
-2699 EQSVSKV
+2699 EKSVSKV
-2706 EEELKQVNAKYKIDK
+2706 KEEIESISVKQINNRYLRSL
-2721 GIIDSIKYGSMKP
+2721 GYNSMKP

-2749 YHDVRKG
+2749 YRDVRKG
-2756 EDTWAVTID
+2756 EDTWAVTISD
-2765 NSKNYADDVREKYDW
+2765 SKNFANDIREKYNW
-2780 KSWDRKKRYDI
+2780 KSWNFDKI
-2791 TTSLGDK
+2791 TEYKSLLGEK
-2798 LNLNLEQLMAI
+2798 LKFDLQDLMSLYAFSRREQA
-2809 YAMSNRKQTLNH
+2809 KNH
-2821 IIHGGIVVTDK
+2821 ILHGGIKFADTKNKKKSNEYSTHKLSKQDLKYLTD
-2832 PKSAIQTL
+2832 L
-2840 KDKSS
+2840 
-2845 KWNDSLTHR
+2845 LTE
-2854 LSYSDISK
+2854 
-2862 IRSMLSD
+2862 
-2869 EQRNYVRDMV
+2869 EQKAYVRDMV

-2886 AEKGNEISRRLYDVE
+2886 AEKGNEVTRQLYDVE

-2908 YPARTAKNYMH
+2908 FPMKVDGDSVKEKSTEVKGTKKIKNSGMTNATV
-2919 RSSMETIGAKKIIN
+2919 EGAKQALILN
-2933 SGFTNAI
+2933 GF
-2940 VEKAKNPLLLE
+2940 
-2951 EFDNVWASHVDEM
+2951 DSVWAGHVDEM
-2964 ASYNAFALPLENF
+2964 AKYHAFTLPLENF
-2977 DRVYNYHSSNG
+2977 DKVYNYSDIDDSDNLT
-2988 DEFSSIRTLVE
+2988 SIKEKIE
-2999 NAYGKKATGYISDLL
+2999 NNYGNEAISYISKLI
-3014 EDLNGGVVHEAG
+3014 ENINGGVVREPG
-3026 SDIVDKLTSIF
+3026 TDISDKLVGLF

-3098 NMAQSTVDYLNNVD
+3098 NMAQSTVDYINNVD

-3146 RIWNACKA
+3146 HIWNACKA
-3154 ETKDKYPDLSTEES
+3154 EAKDKYPNLSTEES

-3210 AEPTTSLNMLVNAA
+3210 AEPTTSLNMLFNAA

-3260 ARNDDDDKTYLEAY
+3260 ARNDDDDKTYAEKY
-3274 LAELIP
+3274 IAELIP

-3291 IAFVK
+3291 IAFLK
-3296 DVANIF
+3296 DAISVF
-3302 KGYDVTR
+3302 QGYDVTR
-3309 ADMDSV
+3309 ADMSV
-3315 GDLVSAVKNL
+3315 VSDLYNSIHNL
-3325 WSDNLT
+3325 NSDNLT
-3331 PWKKVQN
+3331 YTQK
-3338 IAGALGAFIG
+3338 IESLAGSIGAFFG
-3348 WPIEN
+3348 LPIKNVIRDINSVEN
-3353 VMRDVRSVYNMVHKG
+3353 VIKG
-3368 LTIGLGVNK
+3368 AKNGNSFNPSMAK
-3377 SALKSATMDSIKE
+3377 EATQSEIKE
-3390 SLVTDDVLAVFGLE
+3390 ALLTDDVLAVFGLD

-3410 KQQMIYEAIKDG
+3410 KQQMIYEAIMDG
-3422 DKEMYKR
+3422 NNDMYKR

-3447 NDERVATAGLAYLDG
+3447 NDERVAAAGLAYLDG
-3462 DIGTAIKTAKEL
+3462 DIGTAINTAKEL
-3474 ESDGFDYEI
+3474 ESDGFDYEL

-3521 MDKETVEK
+3521 TDKETVEK
-3529 AIDTVEIDEEQ
+3529 AIDTVEIDEKQ
-3540 DSKDSKF
+3540 DSKDSKLYNK
-3547 FTNNDLATA
+3547 TDLINALNSGDKSVLKTVIDGNIAT
-3556 IYKNDLSTLKEMVE
+3556 
-3570 KNKQVD
+3570 D
-3576 ISNGKSKE
+3576 ISNGKTKT
-3584 EAEDSAQNSIKSALV
+3584 EAEKSIKSSLKSAF
-3599 KGKKEIA
+3599 KEEYLA
-3606 QAGIDYSDN
+3606 ADN
-3615 NIKTMIDV
+3615 SKRSQIKTKLKSTGYFD
-3623 ADELENNYE
+3623 DEDFTNWEASSYNTEAMVETFKSNDTKNIRNY
-3632 YTTVIKAIKSYYSTM
+3632 VDNRIKA
-3647 KSAKEALDDKDNDT
+3647 
-3661 YNQKLKELI
+3661 
-3670 ASGMDKSTVESA
+3670 
-3682 IKKIVVTDSDSQNE
+3682 
-3696 SQLFNEDDLSAAI
+3696 
-3709 ESGDNNTLNKVCES
+3709 KV
-3723 IKNVY
+3723 
-3728 IANGSSKDEAE
+3728 ANGMTQDNAVFGIRTSITN
-3739 EKLQQKIKKAKYGK
+3739 QYKAKF
-3753 RKTTNVLNA
+3753 
-3762 NNTQQIRSYINE
+3762 I
-3774 KVNSYVDSG
+3774 
-3783 KSVKQSANYT
+3783 
-3793 RKSIDGILELRYKN
+3793 N
-3807 GNADKKADVL
+3807 GNADEKAKII
-3817 TIMVKTGLYGDRRA
+3817 TIMTKTGLYGNRTDVINYIN
-3831 AKQYADEHYLK
+3831 KYWLK